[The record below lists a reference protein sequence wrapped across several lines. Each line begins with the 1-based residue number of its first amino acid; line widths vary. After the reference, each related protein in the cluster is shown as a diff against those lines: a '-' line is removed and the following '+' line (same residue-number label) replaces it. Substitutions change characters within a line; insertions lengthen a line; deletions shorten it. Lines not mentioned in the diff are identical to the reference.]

1 MRNLPNSDI
10 YSLFFN
16 IIYFDWSFFFITFA
30 STIWYEDNFDI
41 LLMRK
46 EKTLVQT
53 TKKYIKI
60 NLQTK
65 FSYLFM
71 KKEEQSF
78 GCGISMS
85 QKGHALSGWILRIVP
100 LFAML
105 FATVVAKAAGD
116 GVKFNPGV
124 RYSQWAINSRA
135 HDFYANSTAFGLAK
149 YKADGT
155 SVEIKRN
162 DTKEKLDYVPGLVAK
177 SMIEAADYYQN
188 FDWSKPWFAS
198 VKEYGDAYYNSVPN
212 GGGSLDDLNAV
223 KLYIGVYNN
232 KNASETD
239 KTHAKTAIGRAT
251 TGLIAHNNSYSIPSG
266 TLAGDKV
273 VGGWFH
279 KTAYN
284 NQMWLDGAYMGSA
297 LLAQIVNFNGAGSS
311 VFGSVDKDWAM
322 VFKQLDI
329 VWNMCWNPTDKLMY
343 HAFEANAGT
352 GTSKSHADT
361 WAGLNG
367 TTEPYTFHS
376 AAYWGRANAW
386 YIFALVDALEAMGK
400 AGRTSDANYTTL
412 RNHLQEL
419 AAGIVARQAS
429 NGGWYQLL
437 DKTDSFK
444 ATSYNGKS
452 ASATN
457 YIETSAT
464 AIFSAALFKA
474 VRLGLIDAKYKENA
488 KKAFE
493 CLVNNYT
500 YLKDGSLEIW
510 GSCRSAG
517 LGGGTGND
525 YAAGGKKYR
534 DGSNEYYLL
543 GYDVPMVKKIEE
555 LTEGKVLGGFIMA
568 ATEYERAYQ
577 NQDNASQILFSYDL
591 KPAYDL
597 TQSGATAPKVEVCG
611 TGAANAT
618 YQWYDATTKVA
629 VEGAT
634 KAQFTPQTTG
644 NYYCKA
650 TVDNTSIQTSTTNIK
665 VNSNSSADK
674 QKFTVTAT
682 AENGTVEIKDGAG
695 NVVTSGTQV
704 EEGTKLVFTANANTG
719 YVFDNWTAT
728 GGEASDNVYT
738 ISSIAADV
746 NVKANFKKENTGG
759 GDTMETTLFSMEIN
773 SSPASLTVA
782 QKTDN
787 KPTLEQLT
795 SDHAAITGGTVT
807 LVNNRSKDWTP
818 FSNASITVSD
828 ISKNYIRINL
838 GKPLDAG
845 DVINIKDNSKV
856 FKLSAEASSS
866 NSVSTAN
873 GSYTLDANSVLKGKN
888 EIFVFW
894 SDKSNPLSS
903 ITITRKTTTQT
914 TSPLVIAVE
923 DVEMNVTDEETRQP
937 EVRVYGTADKLLT
950 LGSDYTLSFSTD
962 NNNVTINENGVF
974 TAAGS
979 KSNYTEG
986 VTTVTVTATPSAA
999 LAEKYTE
1006 AKWTFKFTVRKGKMK
1021 PVFMPAFKGAT
1032 IKVKTGTKKTIEVPL
1047 NYGGENVSGYF
1058 DVKYSCSPS
1067 LKLTNSNNTMACTFS
1082 TVGTYTIT
1090 VSATPKIINQGT
1102 DDEFNYADEY
1112 DAPDNVTF
1120 TVDVSGSYTVP
1131 TVTLNPSA
1139 DKTIYVGEVV
1149 DAPAVSV
1156 TDAQGTAIDKSKYT
1170 MEWTSFA
1177 PDFCKVDA
1185 ATGKIEG
1192 VSAGDKVKIQLKVSG
1207 NGFEDVFAYLLVS
1220 VDDPAKY
1227 RVKAP
1232 GSGVTYSPMTPLF
1245 NQNKTLAVTLGGW
1258 SFTDRDTAPV
1268 SKEGLTY
1275 GDKNK
1280 WADDSSKA
1288 TWVIKGFDYYLPG
1301 LTCQNARQ
1309 EDGACPLPSETQW
1322 YDGKLQKVKGG
1333 TVDPMFYVPCSGA
1346 YLTVEPKTN
1355 GKVSVSVFQNGVFDK
1370 SGGVYA
1376 YRPQRRVFVLDE
1388 AGKVVA
1394 SEATISATGG
1404 KLTVADK
1411 NATDKLA
1418 NPYDITN
1425 YPCNIT
1431 GLATGPAT
1439 TGGGK
1444 DSNPSPKVEEVMKHF
1459 RGMTSFV
1466 MTEAGFQNNV
1476 YESNIDNKVTWGD
1489 NATPNNGA
1497 DDNVMGSHG
1506 WSVLVDAAVTYTFD
1520 VKAGKTYYIYNYG
1533 SKLGF
1538 YGFSFDEAKG
1548 QPVTNYEFNDG
1559 ETNIIVP
1566 TKAGELSTAKVNRA
1580 MKAGVWTTCVL
1591 PFSLNKQQVDAIFGK
1606 TYDRDTPDGTQ
1617 ILYFDRVEGTK
1628 AIFVRHAY
1636 NNIVAGK
1643 PFLIKPAQDVASIN
1657 TAEVEGYPYVT
1668 IENTQP
1674 AEWCKGNGYV
1684 WMSSYSNDLTVK
1696 EGDCFISNKD
1706 GSFKNFVGDPGTLKG
1721 FRGYL
1726 KNIGTNGVSEAKKLT
1741 VGIGSN
1747 VTTDETSAIDGILID
1762 GDMPADSVT
1771 AADGKVY
1778 NLNGQVVATSYRQFQ
1793 ALPGGVYVV
1802 NGKKVVK

>member
-1 MRNLPNSDI
+1 
-10 YSLFFN
+10 
-16 IIYFDWSFFFITFA
+16 
-30 STIWYEDNFDI
+30 
-41 LLMRK
+41 
-46 EKTLVQT
+46 
-53 TKKYIKI
+53 
-60 NLQTK
+60 
-65 FSYLFM
+65 M

-78 GCGISMS
+78 GCGISVS

-105 FATVVAKAAGD
+105 FATLAAKAAGDGD

-162 DTKEKLDYVPGLVAK
+162 DTKKKLDYVPGLVAK

-198 VKEYGDAYYNSVPN
+198 VKEYGDDYYNSVPN

-223 KLYIGVYNN
+223 KLYIGIYNY
-232 KNASETD
+232 KNASATD
-239 KTHAKTAIGRAT
+239 KTNAQTAIGRAT
-251 TGLIAHNNSYSIPSG
+251 EGLIAHNKNNSIQSG
-266 TLAGDKV
+266 TLAGDAV

-279 KTAYN
+279 KEAYN

-297 LLAQIVNFNGAGSS
+297 LLAQIVNFNGDGSN
-311 VFGSVDKDWAM
+311 VFGSADKDWEM
-322 VFKQLDI
+322 VVKQLNI
-329 VWNMCWNPTDKLMY
+329 VWNMCWNSTDKLMY

-367 TTEPYTFHS
+367 TTKPYTFHS

-412 RNHLQEL
+412 KNHLQDL
-419 AAGIVARQAS
+419 AAGIVARQTS
-429 NGGWYQLL
+429 DGGWYQLL
-437 DKTDSFK
+437 DKTDSFE

-474 VRLGLIDAKYKENA
+474 ARLGLIDATYKENA

-500 YLKDGSLEIW
+500 YMKDGSLEIW

-517 LGGGTGND
+517 LGGGTGTD
-525 YAAGGKKYR
+525 YAKGGKKYR

-543 GYDVPMVKKIEE
+543 GYDVPMVKKTDN

-591 KPAYDL
+591 KPSYDL
-597 TQSGATAPKVEVCG
+597 TQSGAAAPVVEVCG
-611 TGAANAT
+611 TDAAKAT

-634 KAQFTPQTTG
+634 KAQFTPQATG
-644 NYYCKA
+644 NYYCEA
-650 TVDNTSIQTSTTNIK
+650 TVGSTSIKTSATNIK
-665 VNSNSSADK
+665 VN
-674 QKFTVTAT
+674 
-682 AENGTVEIKDGAG
+682 
-695 NVVTSGTQV
+695 
-704 EEGTKLVFTANANTG
+704 
-719 YVFDNWTAT
+719 
-728 GGEASDNVYT
+728 
-738 ISSIAADV
+738 
-746 NVKANFKKENTGG
+746 NTGG
-759 GDTMETTLFSMEIN
+759 GETGGETTTETVFSYDV
-773 SSPASLTVA
+773 PASGELST
-782 QKTDN
+782 TDTN
-787 KPTLEQLT
+787 EGV
-795 SDHAAITGGTVT
+795 TGGKIMFASSKNEGDRYKIDNDAKYVKVT
-807 LVNNRSKDWTP
+807 LSGNSLK
-818 FSNASITVSD
+818 
-828 ISKNYIRINL
+828 
-838 GKPLDAG
+838 AG
-845 DVINIKDNSKV
+845 DVISVKA
-856 FKLSAEASSS
+856 SAS
-866 NSVSTAN
+866 NSGYGCFAALDTDKKTTLKLGN
-873 GSYTLDANSVLKGKN
+873 LTDKGPEDISYTVTERDILNGQSSFYLFRESGKS
-888 EIFVFW
+888 IYVH
-894 SDKSNPLSS
+894 S
-903 ITITRKTTTQT
+903 ITITRKTTTPT

-923 DVEMNVTDEETRQP
+923 DVEMNVTDEETLQP
-937 EVRVYGTADKLLT
+937 EVRVYGIGDKLLT
-950 LGSDYTLSFSTD
+950 LCTDYKLSFSTD
-962 NNNVTINENGVF
+962 NNNVTIKDGVF

-979 KSNYTEG
+979 QFNYTEG
-986 VTTVTVTATPSAA
+986 VTNVTVTATPSAA
-999 LAEKYTE
+999 LAGKYTK
-1006 AKWTFKFTVRKGKMK
+1006 AITTFTFTVRKGKMK

-1120 TVDVSGSYTVP
+1120 TVEVSGSYTVP
-1131 TVTLNPSA
+1131 TVILNPST
-1139 DKTIYVGEVV
+1139 DKTIYVGDVV

-1156 TDAQGTAIDKSKYT
+1156 TDASDTAIDNYT

-1177 PDFCKVDA
+1177 PDVCKVDA

-1192 VSAGDKVKIQLKVSG
+1192 VSAGDKVKIQLRVSG
-1207 NGFEDVFAYLLVS
+1207 DSFEDVFKYVLVS

-1232 GSGVTYSPMTPLF
+1232 KSGVTYSPMTPFF
-1245 NQNKTLAVTLGGW
+1245 NGDNTLAVTLGGW
-1258 SFTDRDTAPV
+1258 SFTDRPKAPV
-1268 SKEGLTY
+1268 SSEGLTY
-1275 GDKNK
+1275 GTNNK

-1404 KLTVADK
+1404 KLSVADK
-1411 NATDKLA
+1411 SATGDLKD
-1418 NPYDITN
+1418 PYKITN

-1431 GLATGPAT
+1431 GLASGPST

-1444 DSNPSPKVEEVMKHF
+1444 KNSNPSPTIEDVKNHF
-1459 RGMTSFV
+1459 RGMTSFE
-1466 MTEAGFQNNV
+1466 MTATGFQNNV
-1476 YESNIDNKVTWGD
+1476 YESNIDNKVTWGSY
-1489 NATPNNGA
+1489 ATPNNGA

-1548 QPVTNYEFNDG
+1548 QTVKNYEFDEAAANTI
-1559 ETNIIVP
+1559 EL
-1566 TKAGELSTAKVNRA
+1566 TKPGELATAKVNRK
-1580 MKAGVWTTCVL
+1580 MTAGVWTTCVL
-1591 PFSLNKQQVDAIFGK
+1591 PFSLNKQQVDAIFGN
-1606 TYDRDTPDGTQ
+1606 TYDRETPNGTQ
-1617 ILYFDRVEGTK
+1617 ILYFDRVKGTK

-1643 PFLIKPAQDVASIN
+1643 PFLIKPTKDVASIN
-1657 TAEVEGYPYVT
+1657 TADVEAYPYVT
-1668 IENTQP
+1668 IENTKP
-1674 AEWCKGNGYV
+1674 AEWCSGNGYV
-1684 WMSSYSNDLTVK
+1684 WMSSYSNDLTVQA
-1696 EGDCFISNKD
+1696 GDCFISNND
-1706 GSFKNFVGDPGTLKG
+1706 GSFKNFVGESGTLKG

-1726 KNIGTNGVSEAKKLT
+1726 KHIGTNGVSEPKKLT
-1741 VGIGSN
+1741 VGMGSN

>member
-1 MRNLPNSDI
+1 
-10 YSLFFN
+10 
-16 IIYFDWSFFFITFA
+16 
-30 STIWYEDNFDI
+30 
-41 LLMRK
+41 
-46 EKTLVQT
+46 
-53 TKKYIKI
+53 
-60 NLQTK
+60 
-65 FSYLFM
+65 M

-78 GCGISMS
+78 GCGISVS
-85 QKGHALSGWILRIVP
+85 QKGRALSGWILRIVP
-100 LFAML
+100 IFAML
-105 FATVVAKAAGD
+105 FATVVAKAAGDGD

-162 DTKEKLDYVPGLVAK
+162 DTKKKLDYVPGLVAK

-198 VKEYGDAYYNSVPN
+198 VKEYGDDYYNSVPN

-223 KLYIGVYNN
+223 KLYIGIYNY
-232 KNASETD
+232 KNASATD
-239 KTHAKTAIGRAT
+239 KTNAQTAIGRAT
-251 TGLIAHNNSYSIPSG
+251 EGLIAHNNSYSIQSG
-266 TLAGDKV
+266 TLAGDAV

-297 LLAQIVNFNGAGSS
+297 LLAQIVNFNGNGSN
-311 VFGSVDKDWAM
+311 VFGSANDDWNM
-322 VFKQLDI
+322 VFKQLNI
-329 VWNMCWNPTDKLMY
+329 VWNMCWNSTDKLMY

-367 TTEPYTFHS
+367 TTKPYTFHS

-386 YIFALVDALEAMGK
+386 FIFALVDALEAMGK

-412 RNHLQEL
+412 KNHLQDL
-419 AAGIVARQAS
+419 AAGIVARQAD

-437 DKTDSFK
+437 DKDNTFT
-444 ATSYNGKS
+444 ATSYNSNWSGKPS
-452 ASATN
+452 SATN

-474 VRLGLIDAKYKENA
+474 ARLGLIDAKYKENA

-517 LGGGTGND
+517 LGGGTD
-525 YAAGGKKYR
+525 KKYAAGGEKYR
-534 DGSNEYYLL
+534 DGSNDYYLL
-543 GYDVPMVKKIEE
+543 GYDVPMVKKTDN

-577 NQDNASQILFSYDL
+577 NQDGSAQILFSYDL

-644 NYYCKA
+644 NYYCEA
-650 TVDNTSIQTSTTNIK
+650 TVGSTSIKTSATNIK

-674 QKFTVTAT
+674 QKYTVTAT
-682 AENGTVEIKDGAG
+682 AVNGTVEIKDGAG

-738 ISSIAADV
+738 ISSIAADA
-746 NVKANFKKENTGG
+746 NVTANFIKENTGG
-759 GDTMETTLFSMEIN
+759 GDTMETTLFSMVTTTTN
-773 SSPASLTVA
+773 KVRVAS
-782 QKTDN
+782 KTIQTLDN
-787 KPTLEQLT
+787 Y
-795 SDHAAITGGTVT
+795 ANITGGSAVLYNGHATDEKEMISSTDGVNLNGSSKSYMKVT
-807 LVNNRSKDWTP
+807 LN
-818 FSNASITVSD
+818 
-828 ISKNYIRINL
+828 
-838 GKPLDAG
+838 KPLAKG
-845 DVINIKDNSKV
+845 DVIAAPGCGSSFYVTSADTKTTDAPKVNATGYTIPENSDLIGKTV
-856 FKLSAEASSS
+856 IYFWS
-866 NSVSTAN
+866 
-873 GSYTLDANSVLKGKN
+873 GKGK
-888 EIFVFW
+888 
-894 SDKSNPLSS
+894 S

-923 DVEMNVTDEETRQP
+923 DVEMNVTDEVTKQP
-937 EVRVYGTADKLLT
+937 EVKVYGTADKLLT

-986 VTTVTVTATPSAA
+986 VTNVTVTATPSAE
-999 LAEKYTE
+999 LAGQYTE
-1006 AKWTFKFTVRKGKMK
+1006 ATENFTFTVRKGK
-1021 PVFMPAFKGAT
+1021 
-1032 IKVKTGTKKTIEVPL
+1032 
-1047 NYGGENVSGYF
+1047 
-1058 DVKYSCSPS
+1058 
-1067 LKLTNSNNTMACTFS
+1067 
-1082 TVGTYTIT
+1082 
-1090 VSATPKIINQGT
+1090 
-1102 DDEFNYADEY
+1102 
-1112 DAPDNVTF
+1112 
-1120 TVDVSGSYTVP
+1120 
-1131 TVTLNPSA
+1131 
-1139 DKTIYVGEVV
+1139 
-1149 DAPAVSV
+1149 
-1156 TDAQGTAIDKSKYT
+1156 
-1170 MEWTSFA
+1170 
-1177 PDFCKVDA
+1177 
-1185 ATGKIEG
+1185 
-1192 VSAGDKVKIQLKVSG
+1192 
-1207 NGFEDVFAYLLVS
+1207 
-1220 VDDPAKY
+1220 DDPAKY

-1232 GSGVTYSPMTPLF
+1232 GSGVTYSPMTPFF
-1245 NQNKTLAVTLGGW
+1245 NGDKTLAVTLGGW
-1258 SFTDRDTAPV
+1258 SFTDRPKAPV
-1268 SKEGLTY
+1268 SSEGLTY

-1411 NATDKLA
+1411 KATDKLA

-1476 YESNIDNKVTWGD
+1476 YESNIDNKDTWGES
-1489 NATPNNGA
+1489 ATPNKGA

-1548 QPVTNYEFNDG
+1548 QTVKNYEFDEADANTI
-1559 ETNIIVP
+1559 EL
-1566 TKAGELSTAKVNRA
+1566 TKAGELAKAKVNRA

-1606 TYDRDTPDGTQ
+1606 TYDRENTNGTQ

-1643 PFLIKPAQDVASIN
+1643 PFLIKPTKDVASIN

-1684 WMSSYSNDLTVK
+1684 WMSSYSNDLTV
-1696 EGDCFISNKD
+1696 EAGDCFISNKD

-1741 VGIGSN
+1741 VGMGSN
-1747 VTTDETSAIDGILID
+1747 VTTEETSAIDGILID

>member
-1 MRNLPNSDI
+1 
-10 YSLFFN
+10 
-16 IIYFDWSFFFITFA
+16 
-30 STIWYEDNFDI
+30 
-41 LLMRK
+41 
-46 EKTLVQT
+46 
-53 TKKYIKI
+53 
-60 NLQTK
+60 
-65 FSYLFM
+65 M

-78 GCGISMS
+78 GCGISVS
-85 QKGHALSGWILRIVP
+85 QKGRALSGWILRIVP

-105 FATVVAKAAGD
+105 FATVVAKAAGDGD

-162 DTKEKLDYVPGLVAK
+162 DTKKKLDYVPGLVAK

-198 VKEYGDAYYNSVPN
+198 VKEYGDAYYSQVPN
-212 GGGSLDDLNAV
+212 TGGSLDDLNAV
-223 KLYIGVYNN
+223 KLYIEVYNN

-251 TGLIAHNNSYSIPSG
+251 EGLIAHNNSYSIQSG
-266 TLAGDKV
+266 TLAGDAV

-279 KTAYN
+279 KEAYN

-297 LLAQIVNFNGAGSS
+297 LLAQIVNFNGDGSN
-311 VFGSVDKDWAM
+311 VFGSADKDWEM
-322 VFKQLDI
+322 VVKQLNI
-329 VWNMCWNPTDKLMY
+329 VWNMCWNSKDKLMY

-352 GTSKSHADT
+352 KDSNSHADT
-361 WAGLNG
+361 WQGLNG
-367 TTEPYTFHS
+367 KTEPYTFHS

-444 ATSYNGKS
+444 ATSYNSNWSGKP

-517 LGGGTGND
+517 LGGGTD
-525 YAAGGKKYR
+525 KKYAAGGEKYR

-543 GYDVPMVKKIEE
+543 GYDVPMVKKTDN

-577 NQDNASQILFSYDL
+577 QNQDGSAQILFSYDL

-644 NYYCKA
+644 NYYCEA
-650 TVDNTSIQTSTTNIK
+650 TVGSTSIKTSATNIN

-682 AENGTVEIKDGAG
+682 AVNGTVEIKDGNG
-695 NVVTSGTQV
+695 NAVASGTQV
-704 EEGTKLVFTANANTG
+704 EEGTKLIFTAKANTG
-719 YVFDNWTAT
+719 YVFDSWTAT
-728 GGEASDNVYT
+728 GGAADGNVYT
-738 ISSIAADV
+738 ISSLNADA
-746 NVKANFKKENTGG
+746 NVTANFKEKNNGGGETGG
-759 GDTMETTLFSMEIN
+759 ETTTELVFSM
-773 SSPASLTVA
+773 TV
-782 QKTDN
+782 N
-787 KPTLEQLT
+787 
-795 SDHAAITGGTVT
+795 
-807 LVNNRSKDWTP
+807 
-818 FSNASITVSD
+818 SNASLSIPKNTTQQLTDGVIIDGGKVELVNDRSSAWNVFTDGKLCPENKSNQYIKIT
-828 ISKNYIRINL
+828 
-838 GKPLDAG
+838 LDESLKDG
-845 DVINIKDNSKV
+845 DVVKIENNSKE
-856 FKLSAEASSS
+856 FYLSAEAPSS
-866 NSVSTAN
+866 NSVSTSN

-903 ITITRKTTTQT
+903 ITITRKTTTPT

-923 DVEMNVTDEETRQP
+923 DVEMNVTDEVTKQP
-937 EVRVYGTADKLLT
+937 EVKVYGTAEKLLI

-979 KSNYTEG
+979 QFNYTEG
-986 VTTVTVTATPSAA
+986 VTNVTVTATPSAE
-999 LAEKYTE
+999 LAGQYTE
-1006 AKWTFKFTVRKGKMK
+1006 ATENFTFTVRKGK
-1021 PVFMPAFKGAT
+1021 
-1032 IKVKTGTKKTIEVPL
+1032 
-1047 NYGGENVSGYF
+1047 
-1058 DVKYSCSPS
+1058 
-1067 LKLTNSNNTMACTFS
+1067 
-1082 TVGTYTIT
+1082 
-1090 VSATPKIINQGT
+1090 
-1102 DDEFNYADEY
+1102 
-1112 DAPDNVTF
+1112 
-1120 TVDVSGSYTVP
+1120 
-1131 TVTLNPSA
+1131 
-1139 DKTIYVGEVV
+1139 
-1149 DAPAVSV
+1149 
-1156 TDAQGTAIDKSKYT
+1156 
-1170 MEWTSFA
+1170 
-1177 PDFCKVDA
+1177 
-1185 ATGKIEG
+1185 
-1192 VSAGDKVKIQLKVSG
+1192 
-1207 NGFEDVFAYLLVS
+1207 
-1220 VDDPAKY
+1220 DDPAKY

-1258 SFTDRDTAPV
+1258 IFTDRDTAPV

-1404 KLTVADK
+1404 KLSVADK
-1411 NATDKLA
+1411 SATGDLKD
-1418 NPYDITN
+1418 PYKITN

-1431 GLATGPAT
+1431 GLASGPST

-1548 QPVTNYEFNDG
+1548 QTVKNYEFNDDA
-1559 ETNIIVP
+1559 TNTIEL
-1566 TKAGELSTAKVNRA
+1566 TKAGELSIAKVNRA

-1606 TYDRDTPDGTQ
+1606 TYDRYTPNGTQ

-1643 PFLIKPAQDVASIN
+1643 PFLIKPTKDVASIN
-1657 TAEVEGYPYVT
+1657 TADVEAYPYVT
-1668 IENTQP
+1668 IENTKP

-1741 VGIGSN
+1741 VGMGSN

-1802 NGKKVVK
+1802 DGKKVVK

>member
-1 MRNLPNSDI
+1 
-10 YSLFFN
+10 
-16 IIYFDWSFFFITFA
+16 
-30 STIWYEDNFDI
+30 
-41 LLMRK
+41 
-46 EKTLVQT
+46 
-53 TKKYIKI
+53 
-60 NLQTK
+60 
-65 FSYLFM
+65 M

-78 GCGISMS
+78 CCGISVS
-85 QKGHALSGWILRIVP
+85 QKGHALSGWILRFVP

-105 FATVVAKAAGD
+105 FATLAAKAASDGD
-116 GVKFNPGV
+116 GVKFNKDV

-135 HDFYANSTAFGLAK
+135 HDFKANTKDSGLAK
-149 YKADGT
+149 YKVDGT
-155 SVEIKRN
+155 SVVKVKDRVKPT
-162 DTKEKLDYVPGLVAK
+162 DSKKDKLDYVPGLVAK

-198 VKEYGDAYYNSVPN
+198 VKDYGDDFYNSVPN

-239 KTHAKTAIGRAT
+239 RANAKKAIGRAT
-251 TGLIAHNNSYSIPSG
+251 TGLIAHNNSNSIQSG
-266 TLAGDKV
+266 TLAGDAV
-273 VGGWFH
+273 LGGWFH
-279 KTAYN
+279 KAAYN

-297 LLAQIVNFNGAGSS
+297 LLAQIVNFNGADSN
-311 VFGSVDKDWAM
+311 VFGSANDDWNM

-329 VWNMCWNPTDKLMY
+329 VWKMCWNSTDKLMY

-361 WAGLNG
+361 WKGLNG
-367 TTEPYTFHS
+367 TKKPYTFHS

-412 RNHLQEL
+412 KNHLQEL

-474 VRLGLIDAKYKENA
+474 VRLELIDAKYKENA

-517 LGGGTGND
+517 LGGEKNC
-525 YAAGGKKYR
+525 AAGEDRFR

-543 GYDVPMVKKIEE
+543 GYDVPMVKKSEG

-568 ATEYERAYQ
+568 ATEYEHAYQ
-577 NQDNASQILFSYDL
+577 NQDGSAQILFSYDL
-591 KPAYDL
+591 KPSYDL
-597 TQSGATAPKVEVCG
+597 TQSGAAAPVVEVCG
-611 TGAANAT
+611 TDAANAT
-618 YQWYDATTKVA
+618 YQWYDATTNTA
-629 VEGAT
+629 VKGAT
-634 KAQFTPQTTG
+634 EASFTPSETG
-644 NYYCKA
+644 KYYCKA
-650 TVDNTSIQTSTTNIK
+650 TVGNTNIQTSTTTIT
-665 VNSNSSADK
+665 VNSGSSADK

-682 AENGTVEIKDGAG
+682 AVNGTVEIKDGNDNA
-695 NVVTSGTQV
+695 VTSGTQV
-704 EEGTKLVFTANANTG
+704 EEGTKLIFTAKANAG
-719 YVFDNWTAT
+719 YVFGSWDAT
-728 GGEASDNVYT
+728 GGAADGNVYT
-738 ISSIAADV
+738 INSLAADA
-746 NVKANFKKENTGG
+746 NVTANFKEENTGG
-759 GDTMETTLFSMEIN
+759 GETGGETTTKTVFSYDV
-773 SSPASLTVA
+773 PASGDLST
-782 QKTDN
+782 TDTN
-787 KPTLEQLT
+787 EGV
-795 SDHAAITGGTVT
+795 TGGKIMFASNKNAESKYKIDNDAKYVKVT
-807 LVNNRSKDWTP
+807 LSGNSLK
-818 FSNASITVSD
+818 
-828 ISKNYIRINL
+828 
-838 GKPLDAG
+838 AG
-845 DVINIKDNSKV
+845 DVISVKA
-856 FKLSAEASSS
+856 SAS
-866 NSVSTAN
+866 NSGYGCFAALDTDKKTTLKLGN
-873 GSYTLDANSVLKGKN
+873 LTDKGPEDISYTVTKTDILNGQSSFYLFRETGKS
-888 EIFVFW
+888 IYVH
-894 SDKSNPLSS
+894 S

-923 DVEMNVTDEETRQP
+923 DVEMNVTDEVTKQP
-937 EVRVYGTADKLLT
+937 EVKVFGTADKLLT
-950 LGSDYTLSFSTD
+950 PGTDYTLSFSTD
-962 NNNVTINENGVF
+962 NNNVTINDKGVF

-979 KSNYTEG
+979 QFNYTEG

-999 LAEKYTE
+999 LAGKYTE
-1006 AKWTFKFTVRKGKMK
+1006 AKQTFTFTVRKGKMK
-1021 PVFMPAFKGAT
+1021 PVFMSAFNGAT
-1032 IKVKTGTKKTIEVPL
+1032 IKVAKGTKKTIEVPL
-1047 NYGGENVSGYF
+1047 NYGGEDVSGYF
-1058 DVKYSCSPS
+1058 NVKYSCDALS
-1067 LKLTNSNNTMACTFS
+1067 KLTSSNNTMTYTFS
-1082 TVGTYTIT
+1082 TTGKYQIK
-1090 VSATPKIINQGT
+1090 VSATPKIINQGK
-1102 DDEFNYADEY
+1102 DDEFDYADEY
-1112 DAPDNVTF
+1112 DTPVNVTF
-1120 TVDVSGSYTVP
+1120 TVDVSGTYTVP
-1131 TVTLNPSA
+1131 TVKLDPSTS
-1139 DKTIYVGEVV
+1139 KTIYVGEVV

-1156 TDAQGTAIDKSKYT
+1156 TDASETAIDKGKYT

-1177 PDFCKVDA
+1177 PDVCKVDA

-1192 VSAGDKVKIQLKVSG
+1192 VSAGDNVKIQLKVSG
-1207 NGFEDVFAYLLVS
+1207 NEFEDVFAYLLVT

-1232 GSGVTYSPMTPLF
+1232 GSGEPYSPMTPLF

-1258 SFTDRDTAPV
+1258 IFTDRKPAPV

-1275 GDKNK
+1275 GTNNK
-1280 WADDSSKA
+1280 WAGDSSKA

-1322 YDGKLQKVKGG
+1322 YNGKLQPVPGS

-1370 SGGVYA
+1370 SDDVYA

-1411 NATDKLA
+1411 NATGDLKD
-1418 NPYDITN
+1418 PYKITN

-1444 DSNPSPKVEEVMKHF
+1444 NSNPSPTVEDVKKHF
-1459 RGMTSFV
+1459 RGMTSFD
-1466 MTEAGFQNNV
+1466 MSATGFQNNV
-1476 YESNIDNKVTWGD
+1476 YESNIDNKTTWGK

-1559 ETNIIVP
+1559 ETNTIVP
-1566 TKAGELSTAKVNRA
+1566 TKAGELTTAKVNRA
-1580 MKAGVWTTCVL
+1580 MTHGVWTTCVL

-1606 TYDRDTPDGTQ
+1606 TYDRDNTNGTQ

-1643 PFLIKPAQDVASIN
+1643 PFLIKPAKDVASIN
-1657 TAEVEGYPYVT
+1657 TAEVTAYPYVT
-1668 IENTQP
+1668 IENAKP

-1684 WMSSYSNDLTVK
+1684 WMSSYSNDLEVK
-1696 EGDCFISNKD
+1696 AGDCFISNND
-1706 GSFKNFVGDPGTLKG
+1706 GSFKNFVGESGTLKG

-1726 KNIGTNGVSEAKKLT
+1726 KHIGTNGVSEAKKLT
-1741 VGIGSN
+1741 VAMGSN

-1771 AADGKVY
+1771 AANGKVY

>member
-1 MRNLPNSDI
+1 
-10 YSLFFN
+10 
-16 IIYFDWSFFFITFA
+16 
-30 STIWYEDNFDI
+30 
-41 LLMRK
+41 
-46 EKTLVQT
+46 
-53 TKKYIKI
+53 
-60 NLQTK
+60 
-65 FSYLFM
+65 
-71 KKEEQSF
+71 
-78 GCGISMS
+78 
-85 QKGHALSGWILRIVP
+85 
-100 LFAML
+100 
-105 FATVVAKAAGD
+105 
-116 GVKFNPGV
+116 
-124 RYSQWAINSRA
+124 
-135 HDFYANSTAFGLAK
+135 
-149 YKADGT
+149 
-155 SVEIKRN
+155 
-162 DTKEKLDYVPGLVAK
+162 
-177 SMIEAADYYQN
+177 
-188 FDWSKPWFAS
+188 
-198 VKEYGDAYYNSVPN
+198 
-212 GGGSLDDLNAV
+212 
-223 KLYIGVYNN
+223 
-232 KNASETD
+232 
-239 KTHAKTAIGRAT
+239 
-251 TGLIAHNNSYSIPSG
+251 
-266 TLAGDKV
+266 
-273 VGGWFH
+273 
-279 KTAYN
+279 
-284 NQMWLDGAYMGSA
+284 MWLDGAYMGSA
-297 LLAQIVNFNGAGSS
+297 LLAQIVNFNGDGSN
-311 VFGSVDKDWAM
+311 VFGSANDDWNM
-322 VFKQLDI
+322 VFKQLNI
-329 VWNMCWNPTDKLMY
+329 VWNMCWNSKDKLMY

-352 GTSKSHADT
+352 GTGTSESLSHADT
-361 WAGLNG
+361 WKGLNG

-400 AGRTSDANYTTL
+400 AGRTTGTNYSTL
-412 RNHLQEL
+412 KSHLQDL

-437 DKTDSFK
+437 DKDNSFTASSYDSNW
-444 ATSYNGKS
+444 SGKPS
-452 ASATN
+452 SATN

-474 VRLGLIDAKYKENA
+474 ARLGLIDAKYKENA

-517 LGGGTGND
+517 LGGGTGTD
-525 YAAGGKKYR
+525 YAKGGKKYR

-543 GYDVPMVKKIEE
+543 GYDVPMVKKTDN

-577 NQDNASQILFSYDL
+577 NQDGSAQILFSYDL
-591 KPAYDL
+591 QPSYDL
-597 TQSGATAPKVEVCG
+597 TQSDATAPKVEVCG

-618 YQWYDATTKVA
+618 YQWYDANTDAA
-629 VEGAT
+629 VKGAT
-634 KAQFTPQTTG
+634 EAQFIPQTTG
-644 NYYCKA
+644 NYYCEA
-650 TVDNTSIQTSTTNIK
+650 TVGSTSIKTSATNIN

-704 EEGTKLVFTANANTG
+704 EEGTKLIFTAKANTG
-719 YVFDNWTAT
+719 YVFDSWTAT
-728 GGEASDNVYT
+728 GGEASGNVYT
-738 ISSIAADV
+738 ISSLAADA
-746 NVKANFKKENTGG
+746 NVTANFTKENTGG
-759 GDTMETTLFSMEIN
+759 GETVETTLFSMVTT
-773 SSPASLTVA
+773 A
-782 QKTDN
+782 
-787 KPTLEQLT
+787 T
-795 SDHAAITGGTVT
+795 SDVNVVSGYTQTLGGDKATITGGSAVLYNGKDKDAVMITKTEGVKLNGSQNSYMKVT
-807 LVNNRSKDWTP
+807 LN
-818 FSNASITVSD
+818 
-828 ISKNYIRINL
+828 
-838 GKPLDAG
+838 KPLAKG
-845 DVINIKDNSKV
+845 DVIAAPGCGSSFYVTSADTKATDVVVNATGYTIPENSDLIGKTV
-856 FKLSAEASSS
+856 IYFW
-866 NSVSTAN
+866 T
-873 GSYTLDANSVLKGKN
+873 GKGK
-888 EIFVFW
+888 
-894 SDKSNPLSS
+894 S
-903 ITITRKTTTQT
+903 ITITRKTTTPTT
-914 TSPLVIAVE
+914 TSLVIAVK

-937 EVRVYGTADKLLT
+937 EVRVYGIGEKQLT
-950 LGSDYTLSFSTD
+950 LGTDYTLSFSTD
-962 NNNVTINENGVF
+962 NDNVTINESGVF

-986 VTTVTVTATPSAA
+986 VTNVTVTATPSAE
-999 LAEKYTE
+999 LAGQYTKATE
-1006 AKWTFKFTVRKGKMK
+1006 NFTFTVRKDKMK
-1021 PVFMPAFKGAT
+1021 PVFMPAYNGAT
-1032 IKVKTGTKKTIEVPL
+1032 IKVAKGTKKTIEVPL
-1047 NYGGENVSGYF
+1047 NYGGEDVSGYF
-1058 DVKYSCSPS
+1058 NVGYTCSALP
-1067 LKLTNSNNTMACTFS
+1067 KLSGSNNKM
-1082 TVGTYTIT
+1082 TYTFGAEGKYQIT

-1102 DDEFNYADEY
+1102 DTEFDYSQEY
-1112 DAPDNVTF
+1112 DAPDAVTF
-1120 TVDVSGSYTVP
+1120 TVDVKASYAVP
-1131 TVTLNPSA
+1131 VVTLNPSA
-1139 DKTIYVGEVV
+1139 AKTIYVGEVV

-1156 TDAQGTAIDKSKYT
+1156 TESGTAIDNSKYT

-1177 PDFCKVDA
+1177 PDVCKVDA
-1185 ATGKIEG
+1185 TTGKIEG
-1192 VSAGDKVKIQLKVSG
+1192 VSAGDNVKIQVAVSG
-1207 NGFEDVFAYLLVS
+1207 DGFEDVFSYILVS

-1227 RVKAP
+1227 RVKAT
-1232 GSGVTYSPMTPLF
+1232 GSGEKYSPMTPLF

-1258 SFTDRDTAPV
+1258 SFTDRQTAPV

-1275 GDKNK
+1275 GENNK
-1280 WADDSSKA
+1280 WAGDSSPA
-1288 TWVIKGFDYYLPG
+1288 TWLIKGFDYYLSG
-1301 LTCQNARQ
+1301 ITCQNARQ

-1404 KLTVADK
+1404 KLSVADK
-1411 NATDKLA
+1411 SATGDLKD
-1418 NPYDITN
+1418 PYKITN
-1425 YPCNIT
+1425 YPCNII

-1476 YESNIDNKVTWGD
+1476 YESNIDNKATWGE

-1548 QPVTNYEFNDG
+1548 QTVTNYEFNDDA
-1559 ETNIIVP
+1559 TNTIEL
-1566 TKAGELSTAKVNRA
+1566 TKAGELAKAKVNRA
-1580 MKAGVWTTCVL
+1580 MTAGVWTTCVL
-1591 PFSLNKQQVDAIFGK
+1591 PFSLNKQQVDVIFGK
-1606 TYDRDTPDGTQ
+1606 TYDRYTPNGTQ

-1643 PFLIKPAQDVASIN
+1643 PFLIKPTKNVASIN
-1657 TAEVEGYPYVT
+1657 TADVEAYPYVT
-1668 IENTQP
+1668 IENTKP

-1684 WMSSYSNDLTVK
+1684 WMASYSNDLTVK

-1741 VGIGSN
+1741 VGMGSN

>member
-1 MRNLPNSDI
+1 
-10 YSLFFN
+10 
-16 IIYFDWSFFFITFA
+16 
-30 STIWYEDNFDI
+30 
-41 LLMRK
+41 
-46 EKTLVQT
+46 
-53 TKKYIKI
+53 
-60 NLQTK
+60 
-65 FSYLFM
+65 M

-78 GCGISMS
+78 GCGISVS

-105 FATVVAKAAGD
+105 FATVAAKAAGDGD

-124 RYSQWAINSRA
+124 RYSQWAINSRL

-162 DTKEKLDYVPGLVAK
+162 DTKKKLDYVPGLVAK
-177 SMIEAADYYQN
+177 SMIEAADYYQD

-223 KLYIGVYNN
+223 KLYIGIYNY
-232 KNASETD
+232 KNASATD
-239 KTHAKTAIGRAT
+239 KENAQTAIGRAT
-251 TGLIAHNNSYSIPSG
+251 TGLIAHNKNNSIPSG
-266 TLAGDKV
+266 TLASDAV

-297 LLAQIVNFNGAGSS
+297 LLAQIVNFNGAGSN
-311 VFGSVDKDWAM
+311 VFGSADKDWEM
-322 VFKQLDI
+322 VVKQLNI
-329 VWNMCWNPTDKLMY
+329 VWNMCWNSTDKLMY

-367 TTEPYTFHS
+367 TTKPYTFHS

-412 RNHLQEL
+412 RNHLQDL
-419 AAGIVARQAS
+419 AAGIVARQAD

-437 DKTDSFK
+437 DKDNTFT
-444 ATSYNGKS
+444 ATSYNSSWSGKPKS
-452 ASATN
+452 TTN

-474 VRLGLIDAKYKENA
+474 ARLGLIDAKYKENA
-488 KKAFE
+488 RKAFE

-517 LGGGTGND
+517 LGGGTGTD
-525 YAAGGKKYR
+525 YAKGGKKYR

-543 GYDVPMVKKIEE
+543 GYDVPMVKKTEE

-618 YQWYDATTKVA
+618 YQWYDATTGNA
-629 VEGAT
+629 VDGAGT
-634 KAQFTPQTTG
+634 KEAQFTPQTTG
-644 NYYCKA
+644 DYYCVA
-650 TVDNTSIQTSTTNIK
+650 TVGSTSIQTSTTNIK
-665 VNSNSSADK
+665 VN
-674 QKFTVTAT
+674 
-682 AENGTVEIKDGAG
+682 
-695 NVVTSGTQV
+695 
-704 EEGTKLVFTANANTG
+704 
-719 YVFDNWTAT
+719 
-728 GGEASDNVYT
+728 
-738 ISSIAADV
+738 
-746 NVKANFKKENTGG
+746 NTGG
-759 GDTMETTLFSMEIN
+759 GETGGETTTETVFSYDV
-773 SSPASLTVA
+773 PASGELST
-782 QKTDN
+782 TDTN
-787 KPTLEQLT
+787 EGV
-795 SDHAAITGGTVT
+795 TGGKIMFASSKNEGDRYKIDNDAKYVKVT
-807 LVNNRSKDWTP
+807 LSGNSLK
-818 FSNASITVSD
+818 
-828 ISKNYIRINL
+828 
-838 GKPLDAG
+838 AG
-845 DVINIKDNSKV
+845 DVISVKA
-856 FKLSAEASSS
+856 SAS
-866 NSVSTAN
+866 NSGYGCFAALDTDKKTTLKLGN
-873 GSYTLDANSVLKGKN
+873 LTDKGPEDISYTVTERDILNGQSSFYLFRESGKS
-888 EIFVFW
+888 IYVH
-894 SDKSNPLSS
+894 S
-903 ITITRKTTTQT
+903 ITITRKTTTPT

-923 DVEMNVTDEETRQP
+923 NVEMNVTDEETRQP
-937 EVRVYGTADKLLT
+937 EVRVYGIGDKRLT
-950 LGSDYTLSFSTD
+950 LGTDYKLSFSTD
-962 NNNVTINENGVF
+962 NDNVTINDKGVF

-979 KSNYTEG
+979 QFNYTEG
-986 VTTVTVTATPSAA
+986 VTHVTVTATPSEK
-999 LAEKYTE
+999 LAGQYTKATE
-1006 AKWTFKFTVRKGKMK
+1006 DFTFTVRKGKMK
-1021 PVFMPAFKGAT
+1021 PEFMSAFNATT
-1032 IKVKTGTKKTIEVPL
+1032 IKVAKGTKKTIEVPL
-1047 NYGGENVSGYF
+1047 NYGGEDVSGYF
-1058 DVKYSCSPS
+1058 NVGYTCSALP
-1067 LKLTNSNNTMACTFS
+1067 KLSGSNNKM
-1082 TVGTYTIT
+1082 TYTFGAEGKYQIT

-1102 DDEFNYADEY
+1102 DTEFDYSQEY
-1112 DAPDNVTF
+1112 DAPDAVTF
-1120 TVDVSGSYTVP
+1120 TVDVKASYAVP
-1131 TVTLNPSA
+1131 VVTLNPSA
-1139 DKTIYVGEVV
+1139 AKTIYVGEVV

-1156 TDAQGTAIDKSKYT
+1156 TESGTAIDNSKYT

-1177 PDFCKVDA
+1177 PDVCKVDA
-1185 ATGKIEG
+1185 TTGKIEG
-1192 VSAGDKVKIQLKVSG
+1192 VSAGDNVKIQVAVSG
-1207 NGFEDVFAYLLVS
+1207 DGFEDVFSYILVS

-1227 RVKAP
+1227 RVKAT
-1232 GSGVTYSPMTPLF
+1232 GSGEKYSPMTPLF

-1258 SFTDRDTAPV
+1258 SFTDRQTAPV

-1275 GDKNK
+1275 GENNK
-1280 WADDSSKA
+1280 WAGDSSPA
-1288 TWVIKGFDYYLPG
+1288 TWLIKGFDYYLSG
-1301 LTCQNARQ
+1301 ITCQNARQ

-1411 NATDKLA
+1411 NATTDDLKD
-1418 NPYDITN
+1418 PYKITN
-1425 YPCNIT
+1425 YPCNIA
-1431 GLATGPAT
+1431 GLASGPST

-1444 DSNPSPKVEEVMKHF
+1444 KNSNPSPTIEDVKNHF
-1459 RGMTSFV
+1459 RGMTSFE
-1466 MTEAGFQNNV
+1466 MTATGFQNNV
-1476 YESNIDNKVTWGD
+1476 YESNIDNKVTWGSY
-1489 NATPNNGA
+1489 ATPNNGA
-1497 DDNVMGSHG
+1497 DDNVKGSHG

-1548 QPVTNYEFNDG
+1548 QTVKNYEFDEAAANTI
-1559 ETNIIVP
+1559 EL
-1566 TKAGELSTAKVNRA
+1566 TKAGELTTAKVNRA
-1580 MKAGVWTTCVL
+1580 MAAGVWTTCVL

-1606 TYDRDTPDGTQ
+1606 TYDRDTPNGTQ

-1657 TAEVEGYPYVT
+1657 TAEVECYPYVT

-1684 WMSSYSNDLTVK
+1684 WMSSYSNGLTVK

-1706 GSFKNFVGDPGTLKG
+1706 GSFKNFVGAPGTLKG

-1741 VGIGSN
+1741 VGMGSN

>member
-1 MRNLPNSDI
+1 
-10 YSLFFN
+10 
-16 IIYFDWSFFFITFA
+16 
-30 STIWYEDNFDI
+30 
-41 LLMRK
+41 
-46 EKTLVQT
+46 
-53 TKKYIKI
+53 
-60 NLQTK
+60 
-65 FSYLFM
+65 M

-78 GCGISMS
+78 GCGISVS

-105 FATVVAKAAGD
+105 FATVAAKAAGDGD

-124 RYSQWAINSRA
+124 RYSQWAINSRL
-135 HDFYANSTAFGLAK
+135 HDFYGNTKLFGFDV
-149 YKADGT
+149 Y
-155 SVEIKRN
+155 
-162 DTKEKLDYVPGLVAK
+162 DTNNTKKSEVQWKNGSKNINKSFDYVAGLVAK
-177 SMIEAADYYQN
+177 ATLEAADYYAG
-188 FDWSKPWFAS
+188 FDWSKPWFYSAQAFANEVTYS
-198 VKEYGDAYYNSVPN
+198 NGTNPTLDAM
-212 GGGSLDDLNAV
+212 NAV
-223 KLYIGVYNN
+223 KMYFPILSSSLKSDNVVTKANTALANLANDMKNYNTNYSIGGSKSTLNEG
-232 KNASETD
+232 NASD
-239 KTHAKTAIGRAT
+239 AQKQMF
-251 TGLIAHNNSYSIPSG
+251 
-266 TLAGDKV
+266 
-273 VGGWFH
+273 GGWFH
-279 KTAYN
+279 KSSDYVD
-284 NQMWLDGAYMGSA
+284 QMWLDGAYMGSA
-297 LLAQIVNFNGAGSS
+297 TLAQLTGYLGDSKNIYGS
-311 VFGSVDKDWAM
+311 KEADWNM
-322 VFKQLDI
+322 VAKQLNI
-329 VWNMCWNPTDKLMY
+329 VWNQCWDSNKQLMY
-343 HAFEANAGT
+343 HAFSAT
-352 GTSKSHADT
+352 GAAKASTKTNDT
-361 WAGLNG
+361 WAGISNSADA
-367 TTEPYTFHS
+367 PVYHS
-376 AAYWGRANAW
+376 AAFWGRANSW
-386 YIFALVDALEAMGK
+386 YFFALVDALEAMK
-400 AGRTSDANYTTL
+400 NDNQENTDNYKTL
-412 RNHLQEL
+412 KNHLDFF
-419 AAGIVARQAS
+419 AAGIVKWQDKTT
-429 NGGWYQLL
+429 GGWYQVM
-437 DKTDSFK
+437 DENCNYK
-444 ATSYNGKS
+444 ASNYNSSYSWDTSYN
-452 ASATN
+452 N

-474 VRLGLIDAKYKENA
+474 VRLGLLGDTYKEAA

-493 CLVNNYT
+493 GIVNNFVAP
-500 YLKDGSLEIW
+500 KADGTINIW
-510 GSCRSAG
+510 SSSRSAG
-517 LGGGTGND
+517 LGGKN
-525 YAAGGKKYR
+525 YR
-534 DGSNEYYLL
+534 DGSKDYYIL
-543 GYDVPMVKKIEE
+543 GTDTKIVTKEDN

-644 NYYCKA
+644 NYYCEA
-650 TVDNTSIQTSTTNIK
+650 TVGSTSIKTSATNIK

-682 AENGTVEIKDGAG
+682 AVNGTVEIKDGAD

-704 EEGTKLVFTANANTG
+704 EEGTKLIFTAKANTG
-719 YVFDNWTAT
+719 YAFDSWTAT

-759 GDTMETTLFSMEIN
+759 GDTGGETTTETVFSMVTTAESDVSVASGDTKTLDGNADKTGGSAELYNGKSSATVMISKTEGVKLNGSRN
-773 SSPASLTVA
+773 SYMKVTL
-782 QKTDN
+782 N
-787 KPTLEQLT
+787 KPL
-795 SDHAAITGGTVT
+795 A
-807 LVNNRSKDWTP
+807 K
-818 FSNASITVSD
+818 
-828 ISKNYIRINL
+828 
-838 GKPLDAG
+838 G
-845 DVINIKDNSKV
+845 DVIAAPDCGSSFYVTSADTKTTDAPEVNATGYTIPENSDLIGKTV
-856 FKLSAEASSS
+856 IYFWS
-866 NSVSTAN
+866 
-873 GSYTLDANSVLKGKN
+873 GKGK
-888 EIFVFW
+888 
-894 SDKSNPLSS
+894 S

-923 DVEMNVTDEETRQP
+923 NVEMNVTDEETLQP
-937 EVRVYGTADKLLT
+937 EVRVYGIGDKLLT
-950 LGSDYTLSFSTD
+950 LGTDYKLSFSTD
-962 NNNVTINENGVF
+962 NDNVTINDKGVF

-979 KSNYTEG
+979 QFNYTEG
-986 VTTVTVTATPSAA
+986 VTHVTVTATPSEK
-999 LAEKYTE
+999 LAGQYTKATE
-1006 AKWTFKFTVRKGKMK
+1006 DFTFTVRKGKMK
-1021 PVFMPAFKGAT
+1021 PEFMSAFNATT
-1032 IKVKTGTKKTIEVPL
+1032 IKVAKGTKKTIEVPL
-1047 NYGGENVSGYF
+1047 NYGGEDVSGYF
-1058 DVKYSCSPS
+1058 NVGYTCSALP
-1067 LKLTNSNNTMACTFS
+1067 KLSGSNNKM
-1082 TVGTYTIT
+1082 TYTFGAEGKYQIT

-1102 DDEFNYADEY
+1102 DTEFDYSQEY
-1112 DAPDNVTF
+1112 DAPDAVTF
-1120 TVDVSGSYTVP
+1120 TVDVKASYAVP
-1131 TVTLNPSA
+1131 VVTLNPSA
-1139 DKTIYVGEVV
+1139 AKTIYVGEVV

-1156 TDAQGTAIDKSKYT
+1156 TESGTAIDNSKYT

-1177 PDFCKVDA
+1177 PDVCKVDA
-1185 ATGKIEG
+1185 TTGKIEG

-1207 NGFEDVFAYLLVS
+1207 DGFEDVFVYLLVS

-1232 GSGVTYSPMTPLF
+1232 KSGETYTPMTPFF
-1245 NQNKTLAVTLGGW
+1245 NGDKTLAVTLGGW
-1258 SFTDRDTAPV
+1258 SFTDRPKAPV
-1268 SKEGLTY
+1268 SSEGLTY
-1275 GDKNK
+1275 GTNNK

-1404 KLTVADK
+1404 KLSVANK
-1411 NATDKLA
+1411 NATGDLK
-1418 NPYDITN
+1418 NPYKITN

-1431 GLATGPAT
+1431 GLASGTET
-1439 TGGGK
+1439 DGGK
-1444 DSNPSPKVEEVMKHF
+1444 SGATKYPSPTENDVKNHF
-1459 RGMTSFV
+1459 RGMTFFEMSA
-1466 MTEAGFQNNV
+1466 TGFQNNV
-1476 YESNIDNKVTWGD
+1476 YESNIDNTTTWGD

-1497 DDNVMGSHG
+1497 DDNVKGSHG

-1548 QPVTNYEFNDG
+1548 QTVKNYDFDEAAANTI
-1559 ETNIIVP
+1559 EL
-1566 TKAGELSTAKVNRA
+1566 TKAGELATAKVNRA
-1580 MKAGVWTTCVL
+1580 MAAGVWTTCVL

-1606 TYDRDTPDGTQ
+1606 TYDRDTPNGTQ

-1643 PFLIKPAQDVASIN
+1643 PFLIKPTKEVASIN
-1657 TAEVEGYPYVT
+1657 TAEVKGYPYVT
-1668 IENTQP
+1668 IENAAP

-1741 VGIGSN
+1741 VGMGSN

-1802 NGKKVVK
+1802 SGKKVVK

>member
-1 MRNLPNSDI
+1 
-10 YSLFFN
+10 
-16 IIYFDWSFFFITFA
+16 
-30 STIWYEDNFDI
+30 
-41 LLMRK
+41 
-46 EKTLVQT
+46 
-53 TKKYIKI
+53 
-60 NLQTK
+60 
-65 FSYLFM
+65 M

-105 FATVVAKAAGD
+105 FATVAAKAAGDGD

-162 DTKEKLDYVPGLVAK
+162 GTKKKLDYVPGLVAK

-198 VKEYGDAYYNSVPN
+198 VKEYGDDYYNSVPN

-223 KLYIGVYNN
+223 KLYIGIYNN

-239 KTHAKTAIGRAT
+239 KTHAKTAIGLAT
-251 TGLIAHNNSYSIPSG
+251 EGLKAHNNSCSIKSG
-266 TLAGDKV
+266 TLAGDAV

-279 KTAYN
+279 KAAYN

-297 LLAQIVNFNGAGSS
+297 LLAQIVNFNGTGSN
-311 VFGSVDKDWAM
+311 VFGSADKDWNM
-322 VFKQLDI
+322 VFKQLNI
-329 VWNMCWNPTDKLMY
+329 VWNMCWNSTDKLMY

-352 GTSKSHADT
+352 KESNSHADT
-361 WAGLNG
+361 WQGLNG

-386 YIFALVDALEAMGK
+386 YIFALVDALEAMGN

-412 RNHLQEL
+412 KSHLQEL
-419 AAGIVARQAS
+419 AAGIVVRQAD

-437 DKTDSFK
+437 DKTDSFE
-444 ATSYNGKS
+444 ATSYNSNWSGKPS
-452 ASATN
+452 SATN

-517 LGGGTGND
+517 LGGGTGTD
-525 YAAGGKKYR
+525 YAKGGKKYR

-543 GYDVPMVKKIEE
+543 GYDVPMVKKSEGI
-555 LTEGKVLGGFIMA
+555 TEGKVLGGFIMA

-577 NQDNASQILFSYDL
+577 NQDGGAQILFSYDL
-591 KPAYDL
+591 QPSYDL
-597 TQSGATAPKVEVCG
+597 TQSGTTAPKVEVCG
-611 TGAANAT
+611 TDAANAK
-618 YQWYDATTKVA
+618 YKWYDATTNVA

-634 KAQFTPQTTG
+634 EASFTPSATG
-644 NYYCKA
+644 DYYCVA
-650 TVDNTSIQTSTTNIK
+650 TVGNTSIQTSATNIK

-674 QKFTVTAT
+674 QKYTVTAT
-682 AENGTVEIKDGAG
+682 AVNGTVEIKDGND
-695 NVVTSGTQV
+695 NVVKSGTQV
-704 EEGTKLVFTANANTG
+704 EEGTKLIFTAKANTG
-719 YVFDNWTAT
+719 YVFDSWTAN
-728 GGEASDNVYT
+728 GGAADGNVYT
-738 ISSIAADV
+738 ISSLNADA
-746 NVKANFKKENTGG
+746 NVTANFKEENTGG
-759 GDTMETTLFSMEIN
+759 GDTMETTLFSMVTTTTN
-773 SSPASLTVA
+773 KVRVAS
-782 QKTDN
+782 KTIQTLDN
-787 KPTLEQLT
+787 Y
-795 SDHAAITGGTVT
+795 ANITGGSAVLYNGHATDEKEMISSTDGVKLNGSNMSYMKVT
-807 LVNNRSKDWTP
+807 LN
-818 FSNASITVSD
+818 
-828 ISKNYIRINL
+828 
-838 GKPLDAG
+838 KPLAKR
-845 DVINIKDNSKV
+845 DVIAAPGCGSPFYVTSADTKTTDAPEVNATGYTIPENSDLIGKNV
-856 FKLSAEASSS
+856 VYFWS
-866 NSVSTAN
+866 
-873 GSYTLDANSVLKGKN
+873 GKGKT
-888 EIFVFW
+888 V
-894 SDKSNPLSS
+894 
-903 ITITRKTTTQT
+903 TITRKTTTPT

-923 DVEMNVTDEETRQP
+923 NVEMNVTDEETRQP
-937 EVRVYGTADKLLT
+937 EVRVYGIGDKLLT
-950 LGSDYTLSFSTD
+950 LGTDYTLSFSTD
-962 NNNVTINENGVF
+962 NDNVTINDKGVF

-979 KSNYTEG
+979 QFNYTEG
-986 VTTVTVTATPSAA
+986 VTHVTVTATPSAA
-999 LAEKYTE
+999 LAGQYTKATE
-1006 AKWTFKFTVRKGKMK
+1006 NFTFTVRKGKMK
-1021 PVFMPAFKGAT
+1021 PVFMPAYKGAT
-1032 IKVKTGTKKTIEVPL
+1032 IKVATGTKKTIEVPL
-1047 NYGGENVSGYF
+1047 NYGGEDVSGYF
-1058 DVKYSCSPS
+1058 DVKYSCSNLS
-1067 LKLTNSNNTMACTFS
+1067 GLKNSNNTMTCTFS
-1082 TVGTYTIT
+1082 TADKYTIT
-1090 VSATPKIINQGT
+1090 VSATPKVINQGK

-1112 DAPDNVTF
+1112 DAPDAVTF
-1120 TVDVSGSYTVP
+1120 TVDVSDGYTVP
-1131 TVTLNPSA
+1131 KVTLNPSA

-1232 GSGVTYSPMTPLF
+1232 GSGVTYSPMTPFF
-1245 NQNKTLAVTLGGW
+1245 NGDKTLAVTLGGW

-1275 GDKNK
+1275 GTNNK

-1411 NATDKLA
+1411 NATGDLKD
-1418 NPYDITN
+1418 PYKITN

-1489 NATPNNGA
+1489 NATPNKGA

-1506 WSVLVDAAVTYTFD
+1506 RSVLVDAAVTYTFD

-1538 YGFSFDEAKG
+1538 YGFSFDEAKE
-1548 QPVTNYEFNDG
+1548 QTVKNYEFNDDA
-1559 ETNIIVP
+1559 TNTIEL
-1566 TKAGELSTAKVNRA
+1566 TKAGELTTAKVNRA

-1606 TYDRDTPDGTQ
+1606 TYDRETSDGTQ

-1643 PFLIKPAQDVASIN
+1643 PFLIKPTKDVASIN

-1684 WMSSYSNDLTVK
+1684 WMASYSNDMTVK

-1741 VGIGSN
+1741 VGMGSN

>member
-1 MRNLPNSDI
+1 
-10 YSLFFN
+10 
-16 IIYFDWSFFFITFA
+16 
-30 STIWYEDNFDI
+30 
-41 LLMRK
+41 
-46 EKTLVQT
+46 
-53 TKKYIKI
+53 
-60 NLQTK
+60 
-65 FSYLFM
+65 M

-116 GVKFNPGV
+116 GDGVKFNPGV

-135 HDFYANSTAFGLAK
+135 HDFYANTTKFGLAK
-149 YKADGT
+149 FDADGT

-162 DTKEKLDYVPGLVAK
+162 DTKKKLDYVPGLVAK
-177 SMIEAADYYQN
+177 SMIEAADYYQD

-223 KLYIGVYNN
+223 KLYIGIYNN
-232 KNASETD
+232 KNATTTD
-239 KTHAKTAIGRAT
+239 RDNAKTAIGRAT
-251 TGLIAHNNSYSIPSG
+251 EGLIAHNKNNSIPSG
-266 TLAGDKV
+266 TLAGDAV

-297 LLAQIVNFNGAGSS
+297 LLAQIVNFNGTGSK
-311 VFGSVDKDWAM
+311 VFGSADKDWNM

-329 VWNMCWNPTDKLMY
+329 VWNMCWNSKDKLMY

-352 GTSKSHADT
+352 KESNSHADT
-361 WAGLNG
+361 WQGLNG
-367 TTEPYTFHS
+367 KTEPYTFHS

-400 AGRTSDANYTTL
+400 AGRTTDANYTTL
-412 RNHLQEL
+412 KTHLQDL
-419 AAGIVARQAS
+419 AAGIVARQAD

-437 DKTDSFK
+437 DKTDSFE
-444 ATSYNGKS
+444 ATSYNSNWSGKP

-474 VRLGLIDAKYKENA
+474 ARLGLIDAKYKENA

-517 LGGGTGND
+517 LGGGTDGI
-525 YAAGGKKYR
+525 YAEGGKKFR

-543 GYDVPMVKKIEE
+543 GYDVPMVIKSEGI
-555 LTEGKVLGGFIMA
+555 TEGKVLGGFIMA
-568 ATEYERAYQ
+568 ATEYERAYL
-577 NQDNASQILFSYDL
+577 NQDGSAQILFSYDL
-591 KPAYDL
+591 QPSYDL
-597 TQSGATAPKVEVCG
+597 TQSGATAPVVEVCG
-611 TGAANAT
+611 TDAANAT

-634 KAQFTPQTTG
+634 KAQFIPQTTG

-650 TVDNTSIQTSTTNIK
+650 TVGSTSIQTSTTNIK
-665 VNSNSSADK
+665 VN
-674 QKFTVTAT
+674 
-682 AENGTVEIKDGAG
+682 
-695 NVVTSGTQV
+695 
-704 EEGTKLVFTANANTG
+704 
-719 YVFDNWTAT
+719 
-728 GGEASDNVYT
+728 
-738 ISSIAADV
+738 
-746 NVKANFKKENTGG
+746 NTGG
-759 GDTMETTLFSMEIN
+759 GETGGETTLFSMVTTA
-773 SSPASLTVA
+773 ASDVSVA
-782 QKTDN
+782 SGATQSLDGNADK
-787 KPTLEQLT
+787 
-795 SDHAAITGGTVT
+795 TGGSAELYNGKSSATVMISKTEGVKLNGSSKSYMQVT
-807 LVNNRSKDWTP
+807 LD
-818 FSNASITVSD
+818 
-828 ISKNYIRINL
+828 
-838 GKPLDAG
+838 KPLAKG
-845 DVINIKDNSKV
+845 DVIAAPGCGSSFYVTSADTKTTDAPKVNATGYTIPENSDLIGKTMIY
-856 FKLSAEASSS
+856 FWS
-866 NSVSTAN
+866 
-873 GSYTLDANSVLKGKN
+873 GKGK
-888 EIFVFW
+888 
-894 SDKSNPLSS
+894 S

-914 TSPLVIAVE
+914 TSPLVIAVD

-937 EVRVYGTADKLLT
+937 EVRVYGIGEKLLT
-950 LGSDYTLSFSTD
+950 LGTDYTLSFSTD
-962 NNNVTINENGVF
+962 NDNVTINDKGVF

-979 KSNYTEG
+979 QFNYTEG
-986 VTTVTVTATPSAA
+986 VTHVTVTATPSAA
-999 LAEKYTE
+999 LAGQYTE
-1006 AKWTFKFTVRKGKMK
+1006 ATETFTFTVRKGKMK
-1021 PVFMPAFKGAT
+1021 PVFMPAYKGAT
-1032 IKVKTGTKKTIEVPL
+1032 IKVATGTKKTIEVPL
-1047 NYGGENVSGYF
+1047 NYGGEDVSGYF
-1058 DVKYSCSPS
+1058 DVKYSCSNLS
-1067 LKLTNSNNTMACTFS
+1067 GLKNSNNTMTCTFS
-1082 TVGTYTIT
+1082 TADKYTIT
-1090 VSATPKIINQGT
+1090 VSATPKVINQGK

-1112 DAPDNVTF
+1112 DAPDAVTF
-1120 TVDVSGSYTVP
+1120 TVDVSDGYKVP
-1131 TVTLNPSA
+1131 KVTLNPSA

-1177 PDFCKVDA
+1177 PDVCKVDA
-1185 ATGKIEG
+1185 TTGKIEG
-1192 VSAGDKVKIQLKVSG
+1192 VSAGDKLKIQLKVSG
-1207 NGFEDVFAYLLVS
+1207 DSFEDVFKYVLVS

-1258 SFTDRDTAPV
+1258 SFTDRPKAPV

-1275 GDKNK
+1275 GTNNK

-1322 YDGKLQKVKGG
+1322 YDGKLQKVTGG

-1404 KLTVADK
+1404 KLSVADK
-1411 NATDKLA
+1411 SATGDLKD
-1418 NPYDITN
+1418 PYKITN

-1497 DDNVMGSHG
+1497 DDNVKGSHG

-1538 YGFSFDEAKG
+1538 YGFSFDEAKE
-1548 QPVTNYEFNDG
+1548 QTVKNYEFNDDA
-1559 ETNIIVP
+1559 TNTIEL
-1566 TKAGELSTAKVNRA
+1566 TKAGELTTAKVNRA

-1606 TYDRDTPDGTQ
+1606 TYDRETSDGTQ

-1643 PFLIKPAQDVASIN
+1643 PFLIKPTKEVASIN
-1657 TAEVEGYPYVT
+1657 TAEVKGYPYVT

-1706 GSFKNFVGDPGTLKG
+1706 GSFKNFVGALGTLKG

-1741 VGIGSN
+1741 VGMGSN

>member
-1 MRNLPNSDI
+1 
-10 YSLFFN
+10 
-16 IIYFDWSFFFITFA
+16 
-30 STIWYEDNFDI
+30 
-41 LLMRK
+41 
-46 EKTLVQT
+46 
-53 TKKYIKI
+53 
-60 NLQTK
+60 
-65 FSYLFM
+65 M

-78 GCGISMS
+78 GCGISVS

-105 FATVVAKAAGD
+105 FATVAAKAAGDGD

-162 DTKEKLDYVPGLVAK
+162 DTKKKLDYVPGLVAK

-223 KLYIGVYNN
+223 KLYIGIYNY
-232 KNASETD
+232 KNASATD
-239 KTHAKTAIGRAT
+239 KENAQTAIGRAT
-251 TGLIAHNNSYSIPSG
+251 IGLIAHNKNNSIPSG
-266 TLAGDKV
+266 TLASDAV

-297 LLAQIVNFNGAGSS
+297 LLAQIVNFNGAGSN
-311 VFGSVDKDWAM
+311 VFGSADKDWEM
-322 VFKQLDI
+322 VVKQLNI

-367 TTEPYTFHS
+367 TTKPYTFHS

-412 RNHLQEL
+412 RNHLQDL
-419 AAGIVARQAS
+419 AAGIVARQAD

-437 DKTDSFK
+437 DKDNTFT
-444 ATSYNGKS
+444 ATSYNSNWSGKPKS
-452 ASATN
+452 TTN

-474 VRLGLIDAKYKENA
+474 ARLGLIDAKYKENA
-488 KKAFE
+488 RKAFE

-517 LGGGTGND
+517 LGGGTGTD
-525 YAAGGKKYR
+525 YAKGGKKFR

-543 GYDVPMVKKIEE
+543 GYDVPMVKKTEG

-644 NYYCKA
+644 DYYCVA
-650 TVDNTSIQTSTTNIK
+650 TVGNTSIKTSATNIK

-682 AENGTVEIKDGAG
+682 AVNGTVEIKDGAD

-719 YVFDNWTAT
+719 YVFDSWTAT

-759 GDTMETTLFSMEIN
+759 GDIGGETTTETVFSMVTTAESDVSVASGDTKTLDGNADKTGGSAELYNGKSSATVMISKTEGVKLNGSRN
-773 SSPASLTVA
+773 SYMKVTL
-782 QKTDN
+782 N
-787 KPTLEQLT
+787 KPL
-795 SDHAAITGGTVT
+795 A
-807 LVNNRSKDWTP
+807 K
-818 FSNASITVSD
+818 
-828 ISKNYIRINL
+828 
-838 GKPLDAG
+838 G
-845 DVINIKDNSKV
+845 DVIAAPDCGSSFYVTSADTNKDAPEVNATGYTIPENSDLIGKTV
-856 FKLSAEASSS
+856 IYFWS
-866 NSVSTAN
+866 
-873 GSYTLDANSVLKGKN
+873 GKGK
-888 EIFVFW
+888 
-894 SDKSNPLSS
+894 S
-903 ITITRKTTTQT
+903 ITITRKTTTPT

-923 DVEMNVTDEETRQP
+923 DVEMNVTDEETLQP
-937 EVRVYGTADKLLT
+937 EVRVYGISDKLLT
-950 LGSDYTLSFSTD
+950 LGTDYKLSFSTD
-962 NNNVTINENGVF
+962 NDNVTINDKGVF

-979 KSNYTEG
+979 QFNYTEG
-986 VTTVTVTATPSAA
+986 VTHVTVTATPSEA
-999 LAEKYTE
+999 LAGQYTKATE
-1006 AKWTFKFTVRKGKMK
+1006 DFTFTVRKGKMK
-1021 PVFMPAFKGAT
+1021 PVFMPAYKGAT
-1032 IKVKTGTKKTIEVPL
+1032 IKVKTGTKKAIEVPL
-1047 NYGGENVSGYF
+1047 SYGGEDVSGYF
-1058 DVKYSCSPS
+1058 DVKYSCSNLS
-1067 LKLTNSNNTMACTFS
+1067 GLKNSNNTMTCTFS
-1082 TVGTYTIT
+1082 TVGKYTIT
-1090 VSATPKIINQGT
+1090 VSATPKVINQGK

-1112 DAPDNVTF
+1112 DAPEAVTF
-1120 TVDVSGSYTVP
+1120 TVDVNSYTVP
-1131 TVTLNPSA
+1131 KVTLDPST
-1139 DKTIYVGEVV
+1139 DKTIYVGQVV

-1156 TDAQGTAIDKSKYT
+1156 TDAQDTAIDKSKYT

-1177 PDFCKVDA
+1177 PDVCKVDA
-1185 ATGKIEG
+1185 TTGKIEG

-1232 GSGVTYSPMTPLF
+1232 GSGMTYSPMTPFF

-1258 SFTDRDTAPV
+1258 SFTNRSEAPV

-1275 GDKNK
+1275 GDNNK
-1280 WADDSSKA
+1280 WAKDSSKA

-1404 KLTVADK
+1404 KLTVANK
-1411 NATDKLA
+1411 KATGDLKD
-1418 NPYDITN
+1418 PYKITN

-1431 GLATGPAT
+1431 GLANGPST
-1439 TGGGK
+1439 DGGSGK
-1444 DSNPSPKVEEVMKHF
+1444 SSDKSPSPTVDDVKNHF
-1459 RGMTSFV
+1459 RGMTSFE
-1466 MTEAGFQNNV
+1466 MTATGFQNNV
-1476 YESNIDNKVTWGD
+1476 YESNIDNKKTWGSY
-1489 NATPNNGA
+1489 ATPNNGA

-1520 VKAGKTYYIYNYG
+1520 VKAGKTYYLYNYG

-1538 YGFSFDEAKG
+1538 YGFSFDESKG
-1548 QPVTNYEFNDG
+1548 QTVKNYEFD
-1559 ETNIIVP
+1559 ETAANTIEL
-1566 TKAGELSTAKVNRA
+1566 TKAGELTTAKVNRA
-1580 MKAGVWTTCVL
+1580 MAAGVWTTCVL

-1606 TYDRDTPDGTQ
+1606 TYDRDTPNGTQ

-1643 PFLIKPAQDVASIN
+1643 PFLIKPTKDVASIN
-1657 TAEVEGYPYVT
+1657 TAEVKGYPYVT
-1668 IENTQP
+1668 IENAAP

-1696 EGDCFISNKD
+1696 EGDCFISNND

-1741 VGIGSN
+1741 VGMGSN

>member
-1 MRNLPNSDI
+1 
-10 YSLFFN
+10 
-16 IIYFDWSFFFITFA
+16 
-30 STIWYEDNFDI
+30 
-41 LLMRK
+41 
-46 EKTLVQT
+46 
-53 TKKYIKI
+53 
-60 NLQTK
+60 
-65 FSYLFM
+65 M

-78 GCGISMS
+78 GCGISVS

-105 FATVVAKAAGD
+105 FATVVAKAAGDGD

-162 DTKEKLDYVPGLVAK
+162 DTKKKLDYVPGLVAK

-198 VKEYGDAYYNSVPN
+198 VKEYGDDYYNSVPN

-223 KLYIGVYNN
+223 KLYIGIYNN

-239 KTHAKTAIGRAT
+239 KTHAKTAIGLAT
-251 TGLIAHNNSYSIPSG
+251 EGLKAHNNSCSIKSG
-266 TLAGDKV
+266 TLAGDAV

-279 KTAYN
+279 KAAYN

-297 LLAQIVNFNGAGSS
+297 LLAQIVNFNGTGSN
-311 VFGSVDKDWAM
+311 VFGSADKDWNM

-352 GTSKSHADT
+352 KESNSHADT
-361 WAGLNG
+361 WQGLNG
-367 TTEPYTFHS
+367 TTKPYTFHS

-400 AGRTSDANYTTL
+400 AGRTTDANYTTL
-412 RNHLQEL
+412 KTHLQEL
-419 AAGIVARQAS
+419 AAGIVARQAD

-437 DKTDSFK
+437 DKTDSFE
-444 ATSYNGKS
+444 ATSYNSNWSGKPS
-452 ASATN
+452 SATN

-474 VRLGLIDAKYKENA
+474 ARLGLIDATYKENA

-517 LGGGTGND
+517 LGGGTGTD
-525 YAAGGKKYR
+525 YAKGGKKYR

-577 NQDNASQILFSYDL
+577 NQDGSAQILFSYDL
-591 KPAYDL
+591 QPAYDL
-597 TQSGATAPKVEVCG
+597 TQSDATAPKVEVCG

-634 KAQFTPQTTG
+634 EAQFTPQTTG
-644 NYYCKA
+644 NYYCEA
-650 TVDNTSIQTSTTNIK
+650 TVGSTSIKTSATNIN

-682 AENGTVEIKDGAG
+682 AVNGTVEIKDGND
-695 NVVTSGTQV
+695 NVVKSGTQV
-704 EEGTKLVFTANANTG
+704 EEGTKLIFTAKANTG
-719 YVFDNWTAT
+719 YVFDSWTAN
-728 GGEASDNVYT
+728 GGAADGNVYT
-738 ISSIAADV
+738 ISSLNADA
-746 NVKANFKKENTGG
+746 NVTANFKNENTGG
-759 GDTMETTLFSMEIN
+759 SETMETTLFSMVTTAAN
-773 SSPASLTVA
+773 KVRVAS
-782 QKTDN
+782 KTIQTLDN
-787 KPTLEQLT
+787 Y
-795 SDHAAITGGTVT
+795 ANITGGSAVLYNGHATDEKEMISSTDGVKLNGSSKSYMQVT
-807 LVNNRSKDWTP
+807 LD
-818 FSNASITVSD
+818 
-828 ISKNYIRINL
+828 
-838 GKPLDAG
+838 KPLAKG
-845 DVINIKDNSKV
+845 DVIAAPGCGSSFYVTSADTKTTDAPEVNATGYTIPENSDLIGKNV
-856 FKLSAEASSS
+856 VYFWS
-866 NSVSTAN
+866 
-873 GSYTLDANSVLKGKN
+873 GKGKT
-888 EIFVFW
+888 V
-894 SDKSNPLSS
+894 
-903 ITITRKTTTQT
+903 TITRKTTTQT

-923 DVEMNVTDEETRQP
+923 DVEMNVTDEMTKQP
-937 EVRVYGTADKLLT
+937 EVKVYGIGDKLLT
-950 LGSDYTLSFSTD
+950 LDTDYKLSFSTD
-962 NNNVTINENGVF
+962 NDNVTINDKGVF

-979 KSNYTEG
+979 QFNYTEG
-986 VTTVTVTATPSAA
+986 VTHVTVMATPSEA

-1006 AKWTFKFTVRKGKMK
+1006 AKWNFTFTVRKGKMK
-1021 PVFMPAFKGAT
+1021 PVFMPAYKGAT
-1032 IKVKTGTKKTIEVPL
+1032 IKVATGTKKTIEVPL
-1047 NYGGENVSGYF
+1047 NYGGEDVSGYF
-1058 DVKYSCSPS
+1058 DVKYSSS
-1067 LKLTNSNNTMACTFS
+1067 GLSGLTSSDNKMTYKFN

-1090 VSATPKIINQGT
+1090 VIATPKIINQGT

-1120 TVDVSGSYTVP
+1120 TVEVSGSYTVP
-1131 TVTLNPSA
+1131 TVTLNPST
-1139 DKTIYVGEVV
+1139 DKTIYVGDVV

-1156 TDAQGTAIDKSKYT
+1156 TDASDTAIDNYT

-1177 PDFCKVDA
+1177 PDVCKVDA

-1192 VSAGDKVKIQLKVSG
+1192 VSAGDKVKIQLRVSG
-1207 NGFEDVFAYLLVS
+1207 DSFEDVFKYLLVS

-1275 GDKNK
+1275 GTNNK

-1388 AGKVVA
+1388 AGKWW
-1394 SEATISATGG
+1394 
-1404 KLTVADK
+1404 L
-1411 NATDKLA
+1411 L
-1418 NPYDITN
+1418 
-1425 YPCNIT
+1425 
-1431 GLATGPAT
+1431 
-1439 TGGGK
+1439 
-1444 DSNPSPKVEEVMKHF
+1444 
-1459 RGMTSFV
+1459 RR
-1466 MTEAGFQNNV
+1466 Q
-1476 YESNIDNKVTWGD
+1476 
-1489 NATPNNGA
+1489 
-1497 DDNVMGSHG
+1497 
-1506 WSVLVDAAVTYTFD
+1506 SVLQ
-1520 VKAGKTYYIYNYG
+1520 
-1533 SKLGF
+1533 
-1538 YGFSFDEAKG
+1538 EANSPW
-1548 QPVTNYEFNDG
+1548 QTRRLPTN
-1559 ETNIIVP
+1559 
-1566 TKAGELSTAKVNRA
+1566 
-1580 MKAGVWTTCVL
+1580 W
-1591 PFSLNKQQVDAIFGK
+1591 
-1606 TYDRDTPDGTQ
+1606 Q
-1617 ILYFDRVEGTK
+1617 I
-1628 AIFVRHAY
+1628 H
-1636 NNIVAGK
+1636 
-1643 PFLIKPAQDVASIN
+1643 
-1657 TAEVEGYPYVT
+1657 T
-1668 IENTQP
+1668 I
-1674 AEWCKGNGYV
+1674 
-1684 WMSSYSNDLTVK
+1684 
-1696 EGDCFISNKD
+1696 
-1706 GSFKNFVGDPGTLKG
+1706 
-1721 FRGYL
+1721 
-1726 KNIGTNGVSEAKKLT
+1726 
-1741 VGIGSN
+1741 
-1747 VTTDETSAIDGILID
+1747 
-1762 GDMPADSVT
+1762 
-1771 AADGKVY
+1771 
-1778 NLNGQVVATSYRQFQ
+1778 
-1793 ALPGGVYVV
+1793 
-1802 NGKKVVK
+1802 

>member
-1 MRNLPNSDI
+1 
-10 YSLFFN
+10 
-16 IIYFDWSFFFITFA
+16 
-30 STIWYEDNFDI
+30 
-41 LLMRK
+41 
-46 EKTLVQT
+46 
-53 TKKYIKI
+53 
-60 NLQTK
+60 
-65 FSYLFM
+65 M

-85 QKGHALSGWILRIVP
+85 QKGRALSGWILRIVP

-116 GVKFNPGV
+116 GDGVKFNPGV

-135 HDFYANSTAFGLAK
+135 HDFKANTKDSGLAK
-149 YKADGT
+149 YKVDGT
-155 SVEIKRN
+155 SVVKVEDRFKPTDLKN
-162 DTKEKLDYVPGLVAK
+162 DKLDYVPGLVAK

-198 VKEYGDAYYNSVPN
+198 VKDYGDDFFSKVANT
-212 GGGSLDDLNAV
+212 GGSLDDLNAV
-223 KLYIGVYNN
+223 KLYIGIYNY

-239 KTHAKTAIGRAT
+239 KKNAKTAIGRAT
-251 TGLIAHNNSYSIPSG
+251 EGLIAHNNSYSIQSG
-266 TLAGDKV
+266 TLAGDAV

-297 LLAQIVNFNGAGSS
+297 LLAQIVNFNGNGSN
-311 VFGSVDKDWAM
+311 VFGSANDDWNM
-322 VFKQLDI
+322 VFKQLNI
-329 VWNMCWNPTDKLMY
+329 VWNMCWNSTDKLMY
-343 HAFEANAGT
+343 HAFEANAGI
-352 GTSKSHADT
+352 GDSNSHADT

-367 TTEPYTFHS
+367 KTEPYIFHS
-376 AAYWGRANAW
+376 AAYWGRANSW
-386 YIFALVDALEAMGK
+386 YIFALVDALEAMEK

-412 RNHLQEL
+412 KNHLQEL
-419 AAGIVARQAS
+419 AAGIVARQAD

-437 DKTDSFK
+437 DKDNTFT
-444 ATSYNGKS
+444 ATSYNSSWSGKPK
-452 ASATN
+452 SATN

-474 VRLGLIDAKYKENA
+474 ARLELIDAKYKENA

-517 LGGGTGND
+517 LGGGTGTD
-525 YAAGGKKYR
+525 YAKGGKKYR

-543 GYDVPMVKKIEE
+543 GYDVPMVKKTDN

-577 NQDNASQILFSYDL
+577 NQDGSAQILFSYDL
-591 KPAYDL
+591 KPSYDL
-597 TQSGATAPKVEVCG
+597 TQSGATAPVVEVCG
-611 TGAANAT
+611 TDAANAT
-618 YQWYDATTKVA
+618 YQWYDANTDAA
-629 VEGAT
+629 VKGAT
-634 KAQFTPQTTG
+634 EAQFIPQTTG

-650 TVDNTSIQTSTTNIK
+650 TVDNTSIQTSATNIK

-682 AENGTVEIKDGAG
+682 AENGTVEIKDGND
-695 NVVTSGTQV
+695 NVVKSGTQV
-704 EEGTKLVFTANANTG
+704 EEGTKLIFTAKANTG
-719 YVFDNWTAT
+719 YVFGSWEAT
-728 GGEASDNVYT
+728 GGKADGNVYT
-738 ISSIAADV
+738 ISSLNADA
-746 NVKANFKKENTGG
+746 NVTANFIKENTGG
-759 GDTMETTLFSMEIN
+759 GETVETTLFSMEIN

-807 LVNNRSKDWTP
+807 LVNTRGQEWTP

-828 ISKNYIRINL
+828 KSKNYIRINL
-838 GKPLDAG
+838 DKSLDDG
-845 DVINIKDNSKV
+845 DVVKIENNSKE
-856 FKLSAEASSS
+856 FYLSAEAPSS
-866 NSVSTAN
+866 NSVSTSN

-903 ITITRKTTTQT
+903 ITITRKTTTPT

-937 EVRVYGTADKLLT
+937 EVRVYGIGDKQLT
-950 LGSDYTLSFSTD
+950 LGTDYKLSFSTD
-962 NNNVTINENGVF
+962 NDNVTIKDGVF

-986 VTTVTVTATPSAA
+986 VTNVTVTATPSAA

-1032 IKVKTGTKKTIEVPL
+1032 IKVAKGTKKTIEVPL
-1047 NYGGENVSGYF
+1047 NYGGEDVSGYF
-1058 DVKYSCSPS
+1058 DVKYACSNLS
-1067 LKLTNSNNTMACTFS
+1067 GLKNSNNTMTCTFS
-1082 TVGTYTIT
+1082 TADKYTIT
-1090 VSATPKIINQGT
+1090 VSATPKVINQGK

-1112 DAPDNVTF
+1112 DAPEAVTF
-1120 TVDVSGSYTVP
+1120 TVDVKDTYAVP
-1131 TVTLNPSA
+1131 VVTLNPSA

-1177 PDFCKVDA
+1177 PDVCKVDA
-1185 ATGKIEG
+1185 TTGKIEG

-1207 NGFEDVFAYLLVS
+1207 DGFEDVFAYLLVS

-1258 SFTDRDTAPV
+1258 SFTDRQTAPV

-1411 NATDKLA
+1411 NATGDLKD
-1418 NPYDITN
+1418 PYKITN

-1431 GLATGPAT
+1431 GLAKGPLT
-1439 TGGGK
+1439 DGGSGK
-1444 DSNPSPKVEEVMKHF
+1444 SSDKSPSPTVEDVKNHF
-1459 RGMTSFV
+1459 RGMTSFD
-1466 MTEAGFQNNV
+1466 MSATGFQNNV
-1476 YESNIDNKVTWGD
+1476 YESNIDNKATWGE

-1548 QPVTNYEFNDG
+1548 QTVTNYEFNDDA
-1559 ETNIIVP
+1559 TNTIEL
-1566 TKAGELSTAKVNRA
+1566 TKAGELAKAKVNRA
-1580 MKAGVWTTCVL
+1580 MTAGVWTTCVL

-1606 TYDRDTPDGTQ
+1606 TYDRDTPNGTQ

-1643 PFLIKPAQDVASIN
+1643 PFLIKPAQDVVSIN
-1657 TAEVEGYPYVT
+1657 TAEVKGYPYVT
-1668 IENTQP
+1668 IENTKP
-1674 AEWCKGNGYV
+1674 AEWCSGNGYV

-1741 VGIGSN
+1741 VGMGSN

>member
-1 MRNLPNSDI
+1 
-10 YSLFFN
+10 
-16 IIYFDWSFFFITFA
+16 
-30 STIWYEDNFDI
+30 
-41 LLMRK
+41 
-46 EKTLVQT
+46 
-53 TKKYIKI
+53 
-60 NLQTK
+60 
-65 FSYLFM
+65 M

-78 GCGISMS
+78 CCGISVS

-105 FATVVAKAAGD
+105 FATLAAKAASDGD
-116 GVKFNPGV
+116 GVTFNKDV

-155 SVEIKRN
+155 SVEIKRK
-162 DTKEKLDYVPGLVAK
+162 DSKDKLDYVPGLVAK

-198 VKEYGDAYYNSVPN
+198 VKEYGDAYYGKVPDT
-212 GGGSLDDLNAV
+212 GGSLDDLNAV

-239 KTHAKTAIGRAT
+239 RAHAKTAIGRAT
-251 TGLIAHNNSYSIPSG
+251 DGLKVHNTRFSISTG
-266 TLAGDKV
+266 TLAGDEV

-279 KTAYN
+279 KEAYN

-297 LLAQIVNFNGAGSS
+297 LLAQIVNFNSTGSN
-311 VFGSVDKDWAM
+311 VFGSADDDWNM

-329 VWNMCWNPTDKLMY
+329 VWNKCWNSTDKLMY

-352 GTSKSHADT
+352 GTGTSESLSHADT
-361 WAGLNG
+361 WKGLNG

-386 YIFALVDALEAMGK
+386 YIFALVDALEAMVK
-400 AGRTSDANYTTL
+400 AGRTSDPNYSTL
-412 RNHLQEL
+412 KSHLQEL
-419 AAGIVARQAS
+419 ATGIVARQAS
-429 NGGWYQLL
+429 SGGWYQLL
-437 DKTDSFK
+437 DQTDSFT

-474 VRLGLIDAKYKENA
+474 VRLGLIDAKYKEAA

-500 YLKDGSLEIW
+500 YLEGGSLEIW

-517 LGGGTGND
+517 LGGGTGTD
-525 YAAGGKKYR
+525 YAEGGKKYR

-543 GYDVPMVKKIEE
+543 GYDVPMVKKMEG

-577 NQDNASQILFSYDL
+577 NQNGSAQILFSYDL

-597 TQSGATAPKVEVCG
+597 TQSGAAAPVVEVCG
-611 TGAANAT
+611 TNAANAK
-618 YQWYDATTKVA
+618 YQWYNATTNAA

-634 KAQFTPQTTG
+634 EASFTPSATG
-644 NYYCKA
+644 NYYCIA
-650 TVDNTSIQTSTTNIK
+650 TVGNTSIQTSTTNIK
-665 VNSNSSADK
+665 VNSSSSADK
-674 QKFTVTAT
+674 QKFTVNAT
-682 AENGTVEIKDGAG
+682 AENGTVEIKDGNG
-695 NVVTSGTQV
+695 NAVTSGAQV
-704 EEGTKLVFTANANTG
+704 EEGTKLIFTATANTG
-719 YVFDNWTAT
+719 YVFESWEAT
-728 GGEASDNVYT
+728 GGKADGNVCT
-738 ISSIAADV
+738 ISSLNADANVTAKFTKENNGGGETVETPLFSMVTTATSDV
-746 NVKANFKKENTGG
+746 NVVS
-759 GDTMETTLFSMEIN
+759 GDTQTLDGDK
-773 SSPASLTVA
+773 AT
-782 QKTDN
+782 
-787 KPTLEQLT
+787 
-795 SDHAAITGGTVT
+795 ITGGSAVLYNGKDKDAVMITKTEGVKLNGSQNSYMKVT
-807 LVNNRSKDWTP
+807 LN
-818 FSNASITVSD
+818 
-828 ISKNYIRINL
+828 
-838 GKPLDAG
+838 KPLAKG
-845 DVINIKDNSKV
+845 DVIAAPGCGSVFYVTSASTKATDVVVNATGYTIPENSDLIGKTV
-856 FKLSAEASSS
+856 IYFW
-866 NSVSTAN
+866 T
-873 GSYTLDANSVLKGKN
+873 GKGK
-888 EIFVFW
+888 
-894 SDKSNPLSS
+894 S

-923 DVEMNVTDEETRQP
+923 DVEMNVTDEVTKQP
-937 EVRVYGTADKLLT
+937 EVKVCGTGGKQLT
-950 LGSDYTLSFSTD
+950 LDTDYTLYFSTD
-962 NNNVTINENGVF
+962 NNNVTIDDKGVF

-979 KSNYTEG
+979 QFNYTEG
-986 VTTVTVTATPSAA
+986 VTIVTVTATPSAA
-999 LAEKYTE
+999 LAGQYKE
-1006 AKWTFKFTVRKGKMK
+1006 ATSTFKFTVRKGKMK

-1047 NYGGENVSGYF
+1047 NYGGEDVSGYF
-1058 DVKYSCSPS
+1058 DVKYSCDALSN
-1067 LKLTNSNNTMACTFS
+1067 LTSSDNKMTYKFS

-1090 VSATPKIINQGT
+1090 VSATPKIINKGT

-1120 TVDVSGSYTVP
+1120 TVDVNSYTVP
-1131 TVTLNPSA
+1131 TVTLNPSTS
-1139 DKTIYVGEVV
+1139 KTIYVGEVV

-1156 TDAQGTAIDKSKYT
+1156 TDAQGTAVDNNKYK

-1177 PDFCKVDA
+1177 PDVCKVDA
-1185 ATGKIEG
+1185 TTGKIEG

-1207 NGFEDVFAYLLVS
+1207 DGFEDVFAYVLVS

-1232 GSGVTYSPMTPLF
+1232 GSKETYSPMTPLF
-1245 NQNKTLAVTLGGW
+1245 TQDKTLAVTLGGW
-1258 SFTDRDTAPV
+1258 IFTDRTTAPV

-1275 GDKNK
+1275 GANNK

-1322 YDGKLQKVKGG
+1322 YDGKLQEVKGG

-1404 KLTVADK
+1404 KLTKADK
-1411 NATDKLA
+1411 NAAD
-1418 NPYDITN
+1418 PYDIKN

-1431 GLATGPAT
+1431 GLATGPVT

-1444 DSNPSPKVEEVMKHF
+1444 DSYPSPTVDDVMKHF

-1476 YESNIDNKVTWGD
+1476 YESNIDNKDAWGD

-1497 DDNVMGSHG
+1497 DDKVKGSHG

-1548 QPVTNYEFNDG
+1548 QPVKSCEFNDDA
-1559 ETNIIVP
+1559 
-1566 TKAGELSTAKVNRA
+1566 TKNTIELTKDGELTTAKVNRA

-1606 TYDRDTPDGTQ
+1606 TYDRENTNGTQ

-1657 TAEVEGYPYVT
+1657 TAEVKAYPYVT
-1668 IENTQP
+1668 IENLEP
-1674 AEWCKGNGYV
+1674 AEWCSGNGYV
-1684 WMSSYSNDLTVK
+1684 WMSSYSNDMMVQA
-1696 EGDCFISNKD
+1696 GDCFISNND
-1706 GSFKNFVGDPGTLKG
+1706 GSFKNFVGESGTLKG

-1726 KNIGTNGVSEAKKLT
+1726 RHIGTNGVSEAKKLT
-1741 VGIGSN
+1741 VGMGSN
-1747 VTTDETSAIDGILID
+1747 VTSDETSAIDGILID

-1793 ALPGGVYVV
+1793 ALPDGVYVV

>member
-1 MRNLPNSDI
+1 
-10 YSLFFN
+10 
-16 IIYFDWSFFFITFA
+16 
-30 STIWYEDNFDI
+30 
-41 LLMRK
+41 
-46 EKTLVQT
+46 
-53 TKKYIKI
+53 
-60 NLQTK
+60 
-65 FSYLFM
+65 M

-78 GCGISMS
+78 GCGISVS

-105 FATVVAKAAGD
+105 FATVAAKAAGDGD

-162 DTKEKLDYVPGLVAK
+162 DTKKKLDYVPGLVAK

-223 KLYIGVYNN
+223 KLYIGIYNY
-232 KNASETD
+232 KNASATD
-239 KTHAKTAIGRAT
+239 KTNAQTAIGRAT
-251 TGLIAHNNSYSIPSG
+251 EGLIAHNKNNSIQSG
-266 TLAGDKV
+266 TLAGDAV

-279 KTAYN
+279 KEAYN

-297 LLAQIVNFNGAGSS
+297 LLAQIVNFNGAGSN
-311 VFGSVDKDWAM
+311 VFGSADKDWEM
-322 VFKQLDI
+322 VFKQLNI
-329 VWNMCWNPTDKLMY
+329 VWNQCWNSTDKLMY

-367 TTEPYTFHS
+367 TTKPYTFHS

-412 RNHLQEL
+412 RNHLQDL
-419 AAGIVARQAS
+419 AAGIVARQAD

-437 DKTDSFK
+437 DKDNTFT
-444 ATSYNGKS
+444 ATSYNSSWSGKPS
-452 ASATN
+452 SATN

-474 VRLGLIDAKYKENA
+474 ARLGLIDAKYKENA

-517 LGGGTGND
+517 LGGGTGTD
-525 YAAGGKKYR
+525 YAKGGKKYR

-543 GYDVPMVKKIEE
+543 GYDVPMVKKTEE

-618 YQWYDATTKVA
+618 YQWYDATTGNA
-629 VEGAT
+629 VDGAGT
-634 KAQFTPQTTG
+634 KEAQFTPQTTG
-644 NYYCKA
+644 DYYCVA
-650 TVDNTSIQTSTTNIK
+650 TVGSTSIQTSTTNIK
-665 VNSNSSADK
+665 VN
-674 QKFTVTAT
+674 
-682 AENGTVEIKDGAG
+682 
-695 NVVTSGTQV
+695 
-704 EEGTKLVFTANANTG
+704 
-719 YVFDNWTAT
+719 
-728 GGEASDNVYT
+728 
-738 ISSIAADV
+738 
-746 NVKANFKKENTGG
+746 NTGG
-759 GDTMETTLFSMEIN
+759 GETGGETTTETVFSYDV
-773 SSPASLTVA
+773 PASGELST
-782 QKTDN
+782 TDTN
-787 KPTLEQLT
+787 EGV
-795 SDHAAITGGTVT
+795 TGGKIMFASSKNEGDRYKIDNDAKYVKVT
-807 LVNNRSKDWTP
+807 LSGNSLK
-818 FSNASITVSD
+818 
-828 ISKNYIRINL
+828 
-838 GKPLDAG
+838 AG
-845 DVINIKDNSKV
+845 DVISVK
-856 FKLSAEASSS
+856 ASVS
-866 NSVSTAN
+866 NSGYGCFAALDTEKKTTLKLGN
-873 GSYTLDANSVLKGKN
+873 LTDKGPEDISYTVTERDILNGQSSFYLFRESGKS
-888 EIFVFW
+888 IYVH
-894 SDKSNPLSS
+894 S
-903 ITITRKTTTQT
+903 ITITRKTTTPT

-923 DVEMNVTDEETRQP
+923 NVEMNVTDEETRQP
-937 EVRVYGTADKLLT
+937 EVRVYGIGDKLLT
-950 LGSDYTLSFSTD
+950 LGTDYKLSFSTD
-962 NNNVTINENGVF
+962 NDNVTINDKGVF

-979 KSNYTEG
+979 QFNYTEG
-986 VTTVTVTATPSAA
+986 VTHVTVMATPSEA
-999 LAEKYTE
+999 LAGQYTKATE
-1006 AKWTFKFTVRKGKMK
+1006 DFTFTVRKGKMK
-1021 PVFMPAFKGAT
+1021 PVFMPAYKGAT

-1047 NYGGENVSGYF
+1047 SYGGEDVSGYF
-1058 DVKYSCSPS
+1058 NVKYTCSNLS
-1067 LKLTNSNNTMACTFS
+1067 GLKNSNNTMTCTFS
-1082 TVGTYTIT
+1082 TAGKYTIT
-1090 VSATPKIINQGT
+1090 VSATPKVINQGK

-1112 DAPDNVTF
+1112 DAPEAVTF
-1120 TVDVSGSYTVP
+1120 TVDVSDGYTVP
-1131 TVTLNPSA
+1131 KVTLNPSA
-1139 DKTIYVGEVV
+1139 DKTIYVDVGEVV
-1149 DAPAVSV
+1149 DAPAVSI
-1156 TDAQGTAIDKSKYT
+1156 TDASSGTAIDNSKYT

-1177 PDFCKVDA
+1177 PDVCKVDA
-1185 ATGKIEG
+1185 TTGKIEG

-1207 NGFEDVFAYLLVS
+1207 DGFEDVFVYLLVS

-1232 GSGVTYSPMTPLF
+1232 KSGETYTPMTPFF
-1245 NQNKTLAVTLGGW
+1245 NGDKTLAVTLGGW
-1258 SFTDRDTAPV
+1258 SFTDRPKAPV
-1268 SKEGLTY
+1268 SSEGLTY
-1275 GDKNK
+1275 GTNNK

-1346 YLTVEPKTN
+1346 YLTVKPKTN

-1404 KLTVADK
+1404 KLTVANK
-1411 NATDKLA
+1411 NATGDLK
-1418 NPYDITN
+1418 NPYKITN

-1431 GLATGPAT
+1431 GLASGTET
-1439 TGGGK
+1439 DGGK
-1444 DSNPSPKVEEVMKHF
+1444 SGATKYPSPTENDVKNHF
-1459 RGMTSFV
+1459 RGMTFFEMSA
-1466 MTEAGFQNNV
+1466 TGFQNNV
-1476 YESNIDNKVTWGD
+1476 YESNIDNTTTWGD

-1497 DDNVMGSHG
+1497 DDNVKGSHG

-1538 YGFSFDEAKG
+1538 YGFSFDESKG
-1548 QPVTNYEFNDG
+1548 QTVKNYEFD
-1559 ETNIIVP
+1559 ETAANTIEL
-1566 TKAGELSTAKVNRA
+1566 TKAGELTTAKVNRA
-1580 MKAGVWTTCVL
+1580 MAAGVWTTCVL

-1606 TYDRDTPDGTQ
+1606 TYDRDTPSGTQ

-1643 PFLIKPAQDVASIN
+1643 PFLIKPTKDVASIN
-1657 TAEVEGYPYVT
+1657 TAEVKGYPYVT

-1684 WMSSYSNDLTVK
+1684 WMSSYSNGLTVK
-1696 EGDCFISNKD
+1696 KGDCFISNKD

-1741 VGIGSN
+1741 VGMGSN

-1802 NGKKVVK
+1802 SGKKVVK

>member
-1 MRNLPNSDI
+1 
-10 YSLFFN
+10 
-16 IIYFDWSFFFITFA
+16 
-30 STIWYEDNFDI
+30 
-41 LLMRK
+41 
-46 EKTLVQT
+46 
-53 TKKYIKI
+53 
-60 NLQTK
+60 
-65 FSYLFM
+65 M

-78 GCGISMS
+78 GCGISVS

-116 GVKFNPGV
+116 GDGVKFNPGV
-124 RYSQWAINSRA
+124 RFSQWAINSRA
-135 HDFYANSTAFGLAK
+135 HDFYANTTKFGLAK
-149 YKADGT
+149 FDADGT

-162 DTKEKLDYVPGLVAK
+162 DTKKKLDYVPGLVAK
-177 SMIEAADYYQN
+177 SMIEAADYYQD

-223 KLYIGVYNN
+223 KLYIGIYNN
-232 KNASETD
+232 KNATTTD
-239 KTHAKTAIGRAT
+239 RDNAKTAIGRAT
-251 TGLIAHNNSYSIPSG
+251 EGLIAHNKNNSIPSG
-266 TLAGDKV
+266 TLAGDAV

-297 LLAQIVNFNGAGSS
+297 LLAQIVNFNGTGSK
-311 VFGSVDKDWAM
+311 VFGSADKDWNM

-329 VWNMCWNPTDKLMY
+329 VWNMCWNSKDKLMY

-352 GTSKSHADT
+352 KESNSHADT
-361 WAGLNG
+361 WQGLNG
-367 TTEPYTFHS
+367 KTEPYTFHS

-400 AGRTSDANYTTL
+400 AGRTTDANYTTL
-412 RNHLQEL
+412 KTHLQDL
-419 AAGIVARQAS
+419 AAGIVARQAD

-437 DKTDSFK
+437 DKTDSFE
-444 ATSYNGKS
+444 ATSYNSNWSGKP

-474 VRLGLIDAKYKENA
+474 ARLGLIDAKYKENA

-517 LGGGTGND
+517 LGGGTDGI
-525 YAAGGKKYR
+525 YAEGGKKFR

-543 GYDVPMVKKIEE
+543 GYDVPMVIKSEGI
-555 LTEGKVLGGFIMA
+555 TEGKVLGGFIMA
-568 ATEYERAYQ
+568 ATEYERAYL
-577 NQDNASQILFSYDL
+577 NQDGSAQILFSYDL
-591 KPAYDL
+591 QPSYDL
-597 TQSGATAPKVEVCG
+597 TQSGATAPVVEVCG
-611 TGAANAT
+611 TDAANAT

-634 KAQFTPQTTG
+634 KAQFIPQTTG

-650 TVDNTSIQTSTTNIK
+650 TVGSTSIQTSTTNIK
-665 VNSNSSADK
+665 VN
-674 QKFTVTAT
+674 
-682 AENGTVEIKDGAG
+682 
-695 NVVTSGTQV
+695 
-704 EEGTKLVFTANANTG
+704 
-719 YVFDNWTAT
+719 
-728 GGEASDNVYT
+728 
-738 ISSIAADV
+738 
-746 NVKANFKKENTGG
+746 NTGG
-759 GDTMETTLFSMEIN
+759 GETGGETTLFSMVTTA
-773 SSPASLTVA
+773 ASDVSVA
-782 QKTDN
+782 SGATQSLDGNADK
-787 KPTLEQLT
+787 
-795 SDHAAITGGTVT
+795 TGGSAELYNGKSSATVMISKTEGVKLNGSSKSYMQVT
-807 LVNNRSKDWTP
+807 LD
-818 FSNASITVSD
+818 
-828 ISKNYIRINL
+828 
-838 GKPLDAG
+838 KPLAKG
-845 DVINIKDNSKV
+845 DVIAAPGCGSSFYVTSADTKTTDAPKVNATGYTIPENSDLIGKTMIY
-856 FKLSAEASSS
+856 FWS
-866 NSVSTAN
+866 
-873 GSYTLDANSVLKGKN
+873 GKGK
-888 EIFVFW
+888 
-894 SDKSNPLSS
+894 S

-914 TSPLVIAVE
+914 TSPLVIAVD

-937 EVRVYGTADKLLT
+937 EVRVYGIGEKLLT
-950 LGSDYTLSFSTD
+950 LGTDYTLSFSTD
-962 NNNVTINENGVF
+962 NDNVTINDKGVF

-979 KSNYTEG
+979 QFNYTEG
-986 VTTVTVTATPSAA
+986 VTHVTVTATPSAA
-999 LAEKYTE
+999 LAGQYTE
-1006 AKWTFKFTVRKGKMK
+1006 ATETFTFTVRKGKMK
-1021 PVFMPAFKGAT
+1021 PVFMPAYKGAT
-1032 IKVKTGTKKTIEVPL
+1032 IKVATGTKKTIEVPL
-1047 NYGGENVSGYF
+1047 NYGGEDVSGYF
-1058 DVKYSCSPS
+1058 DVKYSCSNLS
-1067 LKLTNSNNTMACTFS
+1067 GLKNSNNTMTCTFS
-1082 TVGTYTIT
+1082 TADKYTIT
-1090 VSATPKIINQGT
+1090 VSATPKVINQGK

-1112 DAPDNVTF
+1112 DAPDAVTF
-1120 TVDVSGSYTVP
+1120 TVDVSDGYKVP
-1131 TVTLNPSA
+1131 KVTLNPSA

-1177 PDFCKVDA
+1177 PDVCKVDA
-1185 ATGKIEG
+1185 TTGKIEG
-1192 VSAGDKVKIQLKVSG
+1192 VSAGDKLKIQLKVSG
-1207 NGFEDVFAYLLVS
+1207 DSFEDVFKYVLVS

-1258 SFTDRDTAPV
+1258 SFTDRPKAPV

-1275 GDKNK
+1275 GTNNK

-1322 YDGKLQKVKGG
+1322 YDGKLQKVTGG

-1411 NATDKLA
+1411 NATGDLKD
-1418 NPYDITN
+1418 PYKITN

-1538 YGFSFDEAKG
+1538 YGFSFDEAKE
-1548 QPVTNYEFNDG
+1548 QTVKNYEFDEAAANTI
-1559 ETNIIVP
+1559 EL
-1566 TKAGELSTAKVNRA
+1566 TKAGELATAKVNRA

-1606 TYDRDTPDGTQ
+1606 TYDRGTPNGTQ

-1643 PFLIKPAQDVASIN
+1643 PFLIKPAKDVASIN

-1684 WMSSYSNDLTVK
+1684 WMSSYSNGLTVK
-1696 EGDCFISNKD
+1696 EGDCFISNND
-1706 GSFKNFVGDPGTLKG
+1706 GSFKNFVGESGTLKG

-1741 VGIGSN
+1741 VGMGSN

>member
-1 MRNLPNSDI
+1 
-10 YSLFFN
+10 
-16 IIYFDWSFFFITFA
+16 
-30 STIWYEDNFDI
+30 
-41 LLMRK
+41 
-46 EKTLVQT
+46 
-53 TKKYIKI
+53 
-60 NLQTK
+60 
-65 FSYLFM
+65 M

-105 FATVVAKAAGD
+105 FATVAAKAAGDGD

-149 YKADGT
+149 FDANGSKVAERKDSKG
-155 SVEIKRN
+155 
-162 DTKEKLDYVPGLVAK
+162 KLDYVPGLVAK

-198 VKEYGDAYYNSVPN
+198 VKEYGDTYYGKVPN

-223 KLYIGVYNN
+223 KLYIGVYNY
-232 KNASETD
+232 KNALATD
-239 KTHAKTAIGRAT
+239 KTNAQTAIGRAT
-251 TGLIAHNNSYSIPSG
+251 TGLIAHNKNNSIPSG
-266 TLAGDKV
+266 TLAGDAV

-279 KTAYN
+279 KEAYN

-297 LLAQIVNFNGAGSS
+297 LLAQIVNFNGDGSN
-311 VFGSVDKDWAM
+311 VFGSADDDWNM

-329 VWNMCWNPTDKLMY
+329 VWDMCWNSTDKLMY

-352 GTSKSHADT
+352 GTGTSESLSHADT
-361 WAGLNG
+361 WKGLNG
-367 TTEPYTFHS
+367 KTEPYTFHS

-386 YIFALVDALEAMGK
+386 YIFALVDALEAMGN
-400 AGRTSDANYTTL
+400 AGRTSDTNYSTL
-412 RNHLQEL
+412 KSHLQEL

-517 LGGGTGND
+517 LGGGTGTD
-525 YAAGGKKYR
+525 YAKGGKKYR

-543 GYDVPMVKKIEE
+543 GYDVPMVKKSEG

-597 TQSGATAPKVEVCG
+597 TQSDATAPKVEVCG
-611 TGAANAT
+611 TGAAKAT

-634 KAQFTPQTTG
+634 KAQFTPQATG
-644 NYYCKA
+644 NYYCEA
-650 TVDNTSIQTSTTNIK
+650 TVGSTSIKTSATNIN

-682 AENGTVEIKDGAG
+682 AENGTVEIKDGND
-695 NVVTSGTQV
+695 NVVKSGTQV
-704 EEGTKLVFTANANTG
+704 EEGTKLIFTAKANTG
-719 YVFDNWTAT
+719 YVFDSWTAT
-728 GGEASDNVYT
+728 GGEVSDNVYT

-759 GDTMETTLFSMEIN
+759 GETVKTTLFSMVTTA
-773 SSPASLTVA
+773 ASDVSVA
-782 QKTDN
+782 SGATQSLDGNADK
-787 KPTLEQLT
+787 
-795 SDHAAITGGTVT
+795 TGGSAELYNGKSSATVMISKTEGVKLNGSSKSYMQVT
-807 LVNNRSKDWTP
+807 LD
-818 FSNASITVSD
+818 
-828 ISKNYIRINL
+828 
-838 GKPLDAG
+838 KPLAKG
-845 DVINIKDNSKV
+845 DVIAAPGCGSSFYVTSADTKTTDAPEVNATGYTIPENSDLIGKNV
-856 FKLSAEASSS
+856 VYFWS
-866 NSVSTAN
+866 
-873 GSYTLDANSVLKGKN
+873 GKGKT
-888 EIFVFW
+888 V
-894 SDKSNPLSS
+894 
-903 ITITRKTTTQT
+903 TITRKTTTPT

-923 DVEMNVTDEETRQP
+923 NVEMNVTDEETRQP
-937 EVRVYGTADKLLT
+937 EVRVYGIGDKLLT
-950 LGSDYTLSFSTD
+950 LGTDYTLSFSTD
-962 NNNVTINENGVF
+962 NNNVTIKDGVF

-979 KSNYTEG
+979 KFNYTEG
-986 VTTVTVTATPSAA
+986 VTNVTVTATPSEA

-1032 IKVKTGTKKTIEVPL
+1032 IKVAKGTRKTIEVPL

-1067 LKLTNSNNTMACTFS
+1067 LKLTNSNNTMTCTFS
-1082 TVGTYTIT
+1082 TAGKYTIT
-1090 VSATPKIINQGT
+1090 VSATPKVINQGK

-1120 TVDVSGSYTVP
+1120 TVEVSGSYTVP
-1131 TVTLNPSA
+1131 TVTLNPST
-1139 DKTIYVGEVV
+1139 DKTIYVGDVV

-1156 TDAQGTAIDKSKYT
+1156 TDAQDTAIDKSKYT

-1177 PDFCKVDA
+1177 PDVCKVDA

-1192 VSAGDKVKIQLKVSG
+1192 VSAGDKVKIQLRVSG
-1207 NGFEDVFAYLLVS
+1207 DGFEDVFKYVLVS

-1232 GSGVTYSPMTPLF
+1232 KSGVTYSPMTPFF
-1245 NQNKTLAVTLGGW
+1245 NGDNTLAVTLGGW

-1322 YDGKLQKVKGG
+1322 YDGKLQKVEGS

-1404 KLTVADK
+1404 KLSVADK
-1411 NATDKLA
+1411 SATGDLKD
-1418 NPYDITN
+1418 PYKITN

-1431 GLATGPAT
+1431 GLASGPST

-1444 DSNPSPKVEEVMKHF
+1444 KNSNPSPTIEDVKNHF
-1459 RGMTSFV
+1459 RGMTSFE
-1466 MTEAGFQNNV
+1466 MTATGFQNNV
-1476 YESNIDNKVTWGD
+1476 YESNIDNKVTWGSY
-1489 NATPNNGA
+1489 ATPNNGA

-1548 QPVTNYEFNDG
+1548 QTVKNYEFDEAAANTI
-1559 ETNIIVP
+1559 EL
-1566 TKAGELSTAKVNRA
+1566 TKPGELATAKVNRK
-1580 MKAGVWTTCVL
+1580 MTAGVWTTCVL
-1591 PFSLNKQQVDAIFGK
+1591 PFSLNKQQVDAIFGN
-1606 TYDRDTPDGTQ
+1606 TYDRETPNGTQ
-1617 ILYFDRVEGTK
+1617 ILYFDRVKGTK

-1643 PFLIKPAQDVASIN
+1643 PFLIKPTKDVASIN
-1657 TAEVEGYPYVT
+1657 TAEVKGYPYVT
-1668 IENTQP
+1668 IENSQP

-1684 WMSSYSNDLTVK
+1684 WMSSYSNDLTVQA
-1696 EGDCFISNKD
+1696 GDCFISNND
-1706 GSFKNFVGDPGTLKG
+1706 GSFKNFVGESGTLKG

-1726 KNIGTNGVSEAKKLT
+1726 KHIGTNGVSEPKKLT
-1741 VGIGSN
+1741 VGMGSN
-1747 VTTDETSAIDGILID
+1747 VTSDETSAIDGILID

-1793 ALPGGVYVV
+1793 TLPGGVYVV

>member
-1 MRNLPNSDI
+1 
-10 YSLFFN
+10 
-16 IIYFDWSFFFITFA
+16 
-30 STIWYEDNFDI
+30 
-41 LLMRK
+41 
-46 EKTLVQT
+46 
-53 TKKYIKI
+53 
-60 NLQTK
+60 
-65 FSYLFM
+65 M

-78 GCGISMS
+78 GCGISVS

-105 FATVVAKAAGD
+105 FATVAAKAAGDGD

-124 RYSQWAINSRA
+124 RYSQWAINSRL
-135 HDFYANSTAFGLAK
+135 HDFYGNTKLFGFDVYDAN
-149 YKADGT
+149 
-155 SVEIKRN
+155 N
-162 DTKEKLDYVPGLVAK
+162 TKKSEVQWKNGSNNINKSFDYVAGLVAK
-177 SMIEAADYYQN
+177 ATLEAADYYAG
-188 FDWSKPWFAS
+188 FDWSKPWFYSAQAFANEVTYS
-198 VKEYGDAYYNSVPN
+198 NGTNPTLDAM
-212 GGGSLDDLNAV
+212 NAV
-223 KLYIGVYNN
+223 KMYFPILSSSLKSDNVVTKANTALANLANDMKNYNTNYSIGGSKSTLNEG
-232 KNASETD
+232 NASD
-239 KTHAKTAIGRAT
+239 AQKQMF
-251 TGLIAHNNSYSIPSG
+251 
-266 TLAGDKV
+266 
-273 VGGWFH
+273 GGWFH
-279 KTAYN
+279 KSSDYVD
-284 NQMWLDGAYMGSA
+284 QMWLDGAYMGSA
-297 LLAQIVNFNGAGSS
+297 TLAQLTGYLGDSKNI
-311 VFGSVDKDWAM
+311 FGSKEADWNM
-322 VFKQLDI
+322 VAKQLNI
-329 VWNMCWNPTDKLMY
+329 VWNQCWDSNKQLMY
-343 HAFEANAGT
+343 HAFSAT
-352 GTSKSHADT
+352 GAAKASTKTNDT
-361 WAGLNG
+361 WAGISNSADA
-367 TTEPYTFHS
+367 PVYHS
-376 AAYWGRANAW
+376 AAFWGRANSW
-386 YIFALVDALEAMGK
+386 YFFALVDALEAMK
-400 AGRTSDANYTTL
+400 NDNQENTDNYKTL
-412 RNHLQEL
+412 KNHLDFF
-419 AAGIVARQAS
+419 AAGIVKWQDKAT
-429 NGGWYQLL
+429 GGWYQVM
-437 DKTDSFK
+437 DENGNYK
-444 ATSYNGKS
+444 ASNYNSSYSWDTSYN
-452 ASATN
+452 N

-474 VRLGLIDAKYKENA
+474 VRLGLLGDTYKEAA

-493 CLVNNYT
+493 GIVNNFVAP
-500 YLKDGSLEIW
+500 KADGTINIW
-510 GSCRSAG
+510 SSSRSAG
-517 LGGGTGND
+517 LGGKN
-525 YAAGGKKYR
+525 YR
-534 DGSNEYYLL
+534 DGSKDYYIL
-543 GYDVPMVKKIEE
+543 GKDTKIVTKEDN

-611 TGAANAT
+611 TGADQAK

-644 NYYCKA
+644 NYYCEA
-650 TVDNTSIQTSTTNIK
+650 TVGSTSIKTSATNIK

-704 EEGTKLVFTANANTG
+704 EEGTKLIFTAKANTG
-719 YVFDNWTAT
+719 YVFDSWTAT

-738 ISSIAADV
+738 ISSITADV

-759 GDTMETTLFSMEIN
+759 GDTMETTLFSMVIN

-782 QKTDN
+782 EGTTAV
-787 KPTLEQLT
+787 PTYKQLT
-795 SDHAAITGGTVT
+795 DEHAAITGGTVT
-807 LVNNRSKDWTP
+807 LVNTRGQDWTP

-828 ISKNYIRINL
+828 KSKNYIRINL
-838 GKPLDAG
+838 DKSLDAG
-845 DVINIKDNSKV
+845 DVINIKDNSKA

-866 NSVSTAN
+866 NSVSTSN

-894 SDKSNPLSS
+894 SEKSNFLSS
-903 ITITRKTTTQT
+903 ITITRKTTTPT

-923 DVEMNVTDEETRQP
+923 NVEMNVTDEETRQP
-937 EVRVYGTADKLLT
+937 EVKVFGTGDKLLT
-950 LGSDYTLSFSTD
+950 LGTDYKLSFSTD
-962 NNNVTINENGVF
+962 NDNVTINDKGVF

-979 KSNYTEG
+979 QFNYTEG
-986 VTTVTVTATPSAA
+986 VTHVTVTATPSEA
-999 LAEKYTE
+999 LAGQYTKATE
-1006 AKWTFKFTVRKGKMK
+1006 DFTFTVRKGKMK
-1021 PVFMPAFKGAT
+1021 PEFMSAFNATT
-1032 IKVKTGTKKTIEVPL
+1032 IKVAKGTKKTIEVPL
-1047 NYGGENVSGYF
+1047 NYGGEDVSGYF
-1058 DVKYSCSPS
+1058 NVGYTCSALP
-1067 LKLTNSNNTMACTFS
+1067 KLSGSNNKM
-1082 TVGTYTIT
+1082 TYTFGAEGKYQIT

-1102 DDEFNYADEY
+1102 DTEFDYSQEY
-1112 DAPDNVTF
+1112 DAPDAVTF
-1120 TVDVSGSYTVP
+1120 TVDVKASYAVP
-1131 TVTLNPSA
+1131 VVTLNPSA
-1139 DKTIYVGEVV
+1139 AKTIYVGEVV

-1156 TDAQGTAIDKSKYT
+1156 TESGTAIDNSKYT

-1177 PDFCKVDA
+1177 PDVCKVDA
-1185 ATGKIEG
+1185 TTGKIEG
-1192 VSAGDKVKIQLKVSG
+1192 VSAGDNVKIQVAVSG
-1207 NGFEDVFAYLLVS
+1207 DGFEDVFSYILVS

-1227 RVKAP
+1227 RVKAT
-1232 GSGVTYSPMTPLF
+1232 GSGEKYSPMTPLF

-1258 SFTDRDTAPV
+1258 SFTNRSEAPV

-1275 GDKNK
+1275 GDNNK
-1280 WADDSSKA
+1280 WAKDSSKA

-1301 LTCQNARQ
+1301 LTCLNARQ

-1404 KLTVADK
+1404 KLSVADK
-1411 NATDKLA
+1411 NATGDLKD
-1418 NPYDITN
+1418 PYKITN

-1431 GLATGPAT
+1431 GLASGPST

-1444 DSNPSPKVEEVMKHF
+1444 KNSNPSPTIEDVKNHF
-1459 RGMTSFV
+1459 RGMTSFE
-1466 MTEAGFQNNV
+1466 MTATGFQNNV
-1476 YESNIDNKVTWGD
+1476 YESNIDNKVTWGSY
-1489 NATPNNGA
+1489 ATPNNGA
-1497 DDNVMGSHG
+1497 DDNVKGSHG

-1548 QPVTNYEFNDG
+1548 QTVKNYEFDEAAANTI
-1559 ETNIIVP
+1559 EL
-1566 TKAGELSTAKVNRA
+1566 TKAGELTTAKVNRA
-1580 MKAGVWTTCVL
+1580 MAAGVWTTCVL

-1606 TYDRDTPDGTQ
+1606 TYDRDTPNGTQ

-1643 PFLIKPAQDVASIN
+1643 PFLIKPTKDVASIN
-1657 TAEVEGYPYVT
+1657 TAEVKGYPYVT

-1674 AEWCKGNGYV
+1674 AEWCSGNGYV
-1684 WMSSYSNDLTVK
+1684 WMSSYSNGLTVK

-1741 VGIGSN
+1741 VGMGSN

-1802 NGKKVVK
+1802 SGKKVVK

>member
-1 MRNLPNSDI
+1 
-10 YSLFFN
+10 
-16 IIYFDWSFFFITFA
+16 
-30 STIWYEDNFDI
+30 
-41 LLMRK
+41 
-46 EKTLVQT
+46 
-53 TKKYIKI
+53 
-60 NLQTK
+60 
-65 FSYLFM
+65 M

-78 GCGISMS
+78 GCGISVS

-105 FATVVAKAAGD
+105 FATVAAKAAGDGD

-155 SVEIKRN
+155 SVEIKRK
-162 DTKEKLDYVPGLVAK
+162 DSKDKLDYVPGLVAK

-223 KLYIGVYNN
+223 KLYIGIYNY
-232 KNASETD
+232 KNASATD
-239 KTHAKTAIGRAT
+239 KTNAQTAIGRAT
-251 TGLIAHNNSYSIPSG
+251 TGLIAHNKNNSIPSG
-266 TLAGDKV
+266 TLAGDAV

-279 KTAYN
+279 KEAYN

-297 LLAQIVNFNGAGSS
+297 LLAQIVNFNGAGSN
-311 VFGSVDKDWAM
+311 VFGSADKDWEM
-322 VFKQLDI
+322 VVKQLNI
-329 VWNMCWNPTDKLMY
+329 VWNMCWNSTDKLMY

-367 TTEPYTFHS
+367 TTKPYTFHS

-412 RNHLQEL
+412 RNHLQDL
-419 AAGIVARQAS
+419 AAGIVARQAD

-437 DKTDSFK
+437 DKDNTFT
-444 ATSYNGKS
+444 ATSYNSNWSGKPKS
-452 ASATN
+452 TTN

-474 VRLGLIDAKYKENA
+474 ARLGLIDAKYKENA

-517 LGGGTGND
+517 LGGGTGTD
-525 YAAGGKKYR
+525 YAKGGKKYR

-543 GYDVPMVKKIEE
+543 GYDVPMVKKTEG

-577 NQDNASQILFSYDL
+577 NQDNASILFSYDL

-644 NYYCKA
+644 DYYCVA
-650 TVDNTSIQTSTTNIK
+650 TVGNTSIQTSATNIK

-682 AENGTVEIKDGAG
+682 AENGTVEIKDGAD

-719 YVFDNWTAT
+719 YAFDSWTAT
-728 GGEASDNVYT
+728 GGEASGNVYT
-738 ISSIAADV
+738 ISSIAADASV
-746 NVKANFKKENTGG
+746 TAKFKAENTGG
-759 GDTMETTLFSMEIN
+759 GETVETTLFSMVTTVVN
-773 SSPASLTVA
+773 KVRVAS
-782 QKTDN
+782 KTIQTLDN
-787 KPTLEQLT
+787 Y
-795 SDHAAITGGTVT
+795 ANITGGSAVLYNGHATDEKEMISSTDGVKLNGSNMSYMKVT
-807 LVNNRSKDWTP
+807 LN
-818 FSNASITVSD
+818 
-828 ISKNYIRINL
+828 
-838 GKPLDAG
+838 KPLAKG
-845 DVINIKDNSKV
+845 DVIAAPDCGSSFYVTSADTNKDAPEVNATGYTIPENSDLIGKTV
-856 FKLSAEASSS
+856 IYFWS
-866 NSVSTAN
+866 
-873 GSYTLDANSVLKGKN
+873 GKGK
-888 EIFVFW
+888 
-894 SDKSNPLSS
+894 S
-903 ITITRKTTTQT
+903 ITITRKTTTPT

-923 DVEMNVTDEETRQP
+923 NVEMNVTDEETLQP
-937 EVRVYGTADKLLT
+937 EVRVYGIGDKLLT
-950 LGSDYTLSFSTD
+950 LGTDYKLSFSTD
-962 NNNVTINENGVF
+962 NNNVTVNENGVF

-979 KSNYTEG
+979 QFNYTEG
-986 VTTVTVTATPSAA
+986 VTHVTVTATPSEK
-999 LAEKYTE
+999 LAGQYTKATE
-1006 AKWTFKFTVRKGKMK
+1006 DFTFTVRKGKMK
-1021 PVFMPAFKGAT
+1021 PVFMSAFNATT
-1032 IKVKTGTKKTIEVPL
+1032 IKVAKGTKKTIEVPL
-1047 NYGGENVSGYF
+1047 NYGGEDVSGYF
-1058 DVKYSCSPS
+1058 NVGYTCSALP
-1067 LKLTNSNNTMACTFS
+1067 KLSGSNNKM
-1082 TVGTYTIT
+1082 TYTFGAEGKYQIT

-1102 DDEFNYADEY
+1102 DTEFDYSQEY
-1112 DAPDNVTF
+1112 DAPDAVTF
-1120 TVDVSGSYTVP
+1120 TVDVKASYAVP
-1131 TVTLNPSA
+1131 VVTLNPPA
-1139 DKTIYVGEVV
+1139 AKTIYVGEVV
-1149 DAPAVSV
+1149 EAPAVSV
-1156 TDAQGTAIDKSKYT
+1156 TDAQDTAIDKSKYT

-1177 PDFCKVDA
+1177 PDVCKVDA
-1185 ATGKIEG
+1185 TTGKIEG
-1192 VSAGDKVKIQLKVSG
+1192 VSAGDNVKIQVAVSG
-1207 NGFEDVFAYLLVS
+1207 DGFEDVFSYILVS

-1227 RVKAP
+1227 RVKAT
-1232 GSGVTYSPMTPLF
+1232 GSGEKYSPMTPLF

-1258 SFTDRDTAPV
+1258 SFTNRSEAPV

-1275 GDKNK
+1275 GDNNK
-1280 WADDSSKA
+1280 WAKDSSKA

-1404 KLTVADK
+1404 KLSVADK
-1411 NATDKLA
+1411 NATGDLKD
-1418 NPYDITN
+1418 PYKITN

-1431 GLATGPAT
+1431 GLASGPST

-1444 DSNPSPKVEEVMKHF
+1444 KNSNPSPTIEDVKNHF
-1459 RGMTSFV
+1459 RGMTSFE
-1466 MTEAGFQNNV
+1466 MSASGFQNNV
-1476 YESNIDNKVTWGD
+1476 YESNIDNKVTWGSY
-1489 NATPNNGA
+1489 ATPNNGA
-1497 DDNVMGSHG
+1497 DDNVKGSHG

-1520 VKAGKTYYIYNYG
+1520 VKAGKTYYLYNYG

-1538 YGFSFDEAKG
+1538 YGFSFDESKG
-1548 QPVTNYEFNDG
+1548 QTVKNYEFD
-1559 ETNIIVP
+1559 ETAANTIEL
-1566 TKAGELSTAKVNRA
+1566 TKAGELTTAKVNRA
-1580 MKAGVWTTCVL
+1580 MAAGVWTTCVL

-1606 TYDRDTPDGTQ
+1606 TYDRDTPSGTQ

-1643 PFLIKPAQDVASIN
+1643 PFLIKPTKDVASIN
-1657 TAEVEGYPYVT
+1657 TAEVKGYPYVT

-1684 WMSSYSNDLTVK
+1684 WMSSYSNGLTVK
-1696 EGDCFISNKD
+1696 KGDCFISNKD

-1741 VGIGSN
+1741 VGMGSN

-1802 NGKKVVK
+1802 SGKKVVK

>member
-1 MRNLPNSDI
+1 
-10 YSLFFN
+10 
-16 IIYFDWSFFFITFA
+16 
-30 STIWYEDNFDI
+30 
-41 LLMRK
+41 
-46 EKTLVQT
+46 
-53 TKKYIKI
+53 
-60 NLQTK
+60 
-65 FSYLFM
+65 M

-78 GCGISMS
+78 GCGISVS

-105 FATVVAKAAGD
+105 FATVAAKAAGDGD

-124 RYSQWAINSRA
+124 RYSQWAINSRL

-162 DTKEKLDYVPGLVAK
+162 DTKKKLDYVPGLVAK
-177 SMIEAADYYQN
+177 SMIEAADYYQD

-223 KLYIGVYNN
+223 KLYIGIYNY
-232 KNASETD
+232 KNASATD
-239 KTHAKTAIGRAT
+239 KENAQTAIGRAT
-251 TGLIAHNNSYSIPSG
+251 TGLIAHNKNNSIPSG
-266 TLAGDKV
+266 TLAGDAV

-297 LLAQIVNFNGAGSS
+297 LLAQIVNFNGAGSN
-311 VFGSVDKDWAM
+311 VFGSADKDWEM
-322 VFKQLDI
+322 VVKQLNI
-329 VWNMCWNPTDKLMY
+329 VWNMCWNSTDKLMY

-367 TTEPYTFHS
+367 TTKPYTFHS

-400 AGRTSDANYTTL
+400 AGRTTDANYSTL
-412 RNHLQEL
+412 NSHLQEL
-419 AAGIVARQAS
+419 AAGIVARQTS
-429 NGGWYQLL
+429 DGGWYQLL
-437 DKTDSFK
+437 DKDNTFT
-444 ATSYNGKS
+444 ATSYNSNWSGKPS
-452 ASATN
+452 SATN

-474 VRLGLIDAKYKENA
+474 ARLGLIDAKYKENA

-517 LGGGTGND
+517 LGGGTGTD
-525 YAAGGKKYR
+525 YAKGGKKYR

-543 GYDVPMVKKIEE
+543 GYDVPMVKKTEE

-618 YQWYDATTKVA
+618 YQWYDATTGNA
-629 VEGAT
+629 VDGAGT
-634 KAQFTPQTTG
+634 KEAQFTPQTTG
-644 NYYCKA
+644 DYYCVA
-650 TVDNTSIQTSTTNIK
+650 TVGSTSIQTSTTNIK
-665 VNSNSSADK
+665 VN
-674 QKFTVTAT
+674 
-682 AENGTVEIKDGAG
+682 
-695 NVVTSGTQV
+695 
-704 EEGTKLVFTANANTG
+704 
-719 YVFDNWTAT
+719 
-728 GGEASDNVYT
+728 
-738 ISSIAADV
+738 
-746 NVKANFKKENTGG
+746 NTGG
-759 GDTMETTLFSMEIN
+759 GETGGETTTETVFSYDV
-773 SSPASLTVA
+773 PASGELST
-782 QKTDN
+782 TDTN
-787 KPTLEQLT
+787 EGV
-795 SDHAAITGGTVT
+795 TGGKIMFASSKNEGDRYKIDNDAKYVKVT
-807 LVNNRSKDWTP
+807 LSGNSLK
-818 FSNASITVSD
+818 
-828 ISKNYIRINL
+828 
-838 GKPLDAG
+838 AG
-845 DVINIKDNSKV
+845 DVISVKASASNSGYGCFAALDTEKKTT
-856 FKLSAEASSS
+856 FKLGNLTDKGPEDI
-866 NSVSTAN
+866 
-873 GSYTLDANSVLKGKN
+873 SYTVTERDILNGQSSFYLFRESGKS
-888 EIFVFW
+888 IYVH
-894 SDKSNPLSS
+894 S
-903 ITITRKTTTQT
+903 ITITRKTTTPT

-923 DVEMNVTDEETRQP
+923 NVEMNVTDEETRQP
-937 EVRVYGTADKLLT
+937 EVRVYGIGDKLLT
-950 LGSDYTLSFSTD
+950 LGTDYKLSFSTD
-962 NNNVTINENGVF
+962 NDNVTINDKGVF

-979 KSNYTEG
+979 QFNYTEG
-986 VTTVTVTATPSAA
+986 VTHVTVTATPSEK
-999 LAEKYTE
+999 LAGQYTKATE
-1006 AKWTFKFTVRKGKMK
+1006 DFTFTVRKGKMK
-1021 PVFMPAFKGAT
+1021 PEFMSAFNATT
-1032 IKVKTGTKKTIEVPL
+1032 IKVAKGTKKTIEVPL
-1047 NYGGENVSGYF
+1047 NYGGEDVSGYF
-1058 DVKYSCSPS
+1058 NVGYTCSALP
-1067 LKLTNSNNTMACTFS
+1067 KLSGSNNKM
-1082 TVGTYTIT
+1082 TYTFGAEGKYQIT

-1102 DDEFNYADEY
+1102 DTEFDYSQEY
-1112 DAPDNVTF
+1112 DAPDAVTF
-1120 TVDVSGSYTVP
+1120 TVDVKASYAVP
-1131 TVTLNPSA
+1131 VVTLNPSA
-1139 DKTIYVGEVV
+1139 AKTIYVGEVV

-1156 TDAQGTAIDKSKYT
+1156 TESGTAIDNSKYT

-1177 PDFCKVDA
+1177 PDVCKVDA
-1185 ATGKIEG
+1185 TTGKIEG
-1192 VSAGDKVKIQLKVSG
+1192 VSAGDNVKIQVAVSG
-1207 NGFEDVFAYLLVS
+1207 DGFEDVFSYILVS
-1220 VDDPAKY
+1220 VDGPAKY
-1227 RVKAP
+1227 RVKAT
-1232 GSGVTYSPMTPLF
+1232 GSGEKYSPMTPLF

-1258 SFTDRDTAPV
+1258 SFTDRQTAPV

-1275 GDKNK
+1275 GENNK
-1280 WADDSSKA
+1280 WAGDSSPA
-1288 TWVIKGFDYYLPG
+1288 TWLIKGFDYYLSG
-1301 LTCQNARQ
+1301 ITCQNARQ

-1404 KLTVADK
+1404 KLSVADK
-1411 NATDKLA
+1411 NATGDLKD
-1418 NPYDITN
+1418 PYKITN

-1431 GLATGPAT
+1431 GLASGPST

-1444 DSNPSPKVEEVMKHF
+1444 KNSNPSPTIEDVKNHF
-1459 RGMTSFV
+1459 RGMTSFE
-1466 MTEAGFQNNV
+1466 MTATGFQNNV
-1476 YESNIDNKVTWGD
+1476 YESNIDNKVTWGSY
-1489 NATPNNGA
+1489 ATPNNGA
-1497 DDNVMGSHG
+1497 DDNVKGSHG

-1548 QPVTNYEFNDG
+1548 QTVKNYEFDEAAANTI
-1559 ETNIIVP
+1559 EL
-1566 TKAGELSTAKVNRA
+1566 TKAGELTTAKVNRA
-1580 MKAGVWTTCVL
+1580 MAAGVWTTCVL

-1606 TYDRDTPDGTQ
+1606 TYDRDTPNGTQ

-1684 WMSSYSNDLTVK
+1684 WMSSYSNGLTVK

-1706 GSFKNFVGDPGTLKG
+1706 GSFKNFVGAPGTLKG

-1741 VGIGSN
+1741 VGMGSN

>member
-1 MRNLPNSDI
+1 
-10 YSLFFN
+10 
-16 IIYFDWSFFFITFA
+16 
-30 STIWYEDNFDI
+30 
-41 LLMRK
+41 
-46 EKTLVQT
+46 
-53 TKKYIKI
+53 
-60 NLQTK
+60 
-65 FSYLFM
+65 M

-78 GCGISMS
+78 GCGISVS

-105 FATVVAKAAGD
+105 FATVAAKAAGDGD

-162 DTKEKLDYVPGLVAK
+162 DTKKKLDYVPGLVAK

-198 VKEYGDAYYNSVPN
+198 VKEYGNTYYGKVPN

-223 KLYIGVYNN
+223 KLYIGIYNY
-232 KNASETD
+232 KNASATD
-239 KTHAKTAIGRAT
+239 KTNAQTAIGRAT
-251 TGLIAHNNSYSIPSG
+251 TGLIAHNKNNSIPSG
-266 TLAGDKV
+266 TLASDAV

-297 LLAQIVNFNGAGSS
+297 LLAQIVNFNGTGSN
-311 VFGSVDKDWAM
+311 VFGSADKDWEM
-322 VFKQLDI
+322 VFKQLNI

-367 TTEPYTFHS
+367 TTKPYTFHS

-412 RNHLQEL
+412 KNHLQDL
-419 AAGIVARQAS
+419 AAGIVARQAD

-437 DKTDSFK
+437 DKDNTFT
-444 ATSYNGKS
+444 ATSYNSSWSGKPKS
-452 ASATN
+452 TTN

-474 VRLGLIDAKYKENA
+474 ARLGLIDAKYKENA
-488 KKAFE
+488 RKAFE

-517 LGGGTGND
+517 LGGGTGTD
-525 YAAGGKKYR
+525 YAKGGKKYR

-543 GYDVPMVKKIEE
+543 GYDVPMVKKSEG

-611 TGAANAT
+611 TGADQAK
-618 YQWYDATTKVA
+618 YQWYDANTDAA
-629 VEGAT
+629 VKGAT
-634 KAQFTPQTTG
+634 EAQFIPQTTG

-650 TVDNTSIQTSTTNIK
+650 TVDNTSIQTSATNIK

-682 AENGTVEIKDGAG
+682 AENGTVEIKDGAD

-719 YVFDNWTAT
+719 YAFDSWTAT

-759 GDTMETTLFSMEIN
+759 GDTGGETTTETVFSMVTTAESDVSVASGDTKTLDGNADKTGGSAELYNGKSSATVMISKTEGVKLNGSRN
-773 SSPASLTVA
+773 SYMKVTL
-782 QKTDN
+782 N
-787 KPTLEQLT
+787 KPL
-795 SDHAAITGGTVT
+795 A
-807 LVNNRSKDWTP
+807 K
-818 FSNASITVSD
+818 
-828 ISKNYIRINL
+828 
-838 GKPLDAG
+838 G
-845 DVINIKDNSKV
+845 DVIAAPDCGSSFYVTSADTKTTDAPEVNATGYTIPENSDLIGKTV
-856 FKLSAEASSS
+856 IYFWS
-866 NSVSTAN
+866 
-873 GSYTLDANSVLKGKN
+873 GKGK
-888 EIFVFW
+888 
-894 SDKSNPLSS
+894 S

-914 TSPLVIAVE
+914 TSPLVIVVE

-937 EVRVYGTADKLLT
+937 EVRVYGIGDKLLT
-950 LGSDYTLSFSTD
+950 LGTDYKLSFSTD
-962 NNNVTINENGVF
+962 NDNVTINDKGVF

-979 KSNYTEG
+979 QFNYTEG
-986 VTTVTVTATPSAA
+986 VTHVTVTATPSEK
-999 LAEKYTE
+999 LAGQYTKATE
-1006 AKWTFKFTVRKGKMK
+1006 DFTFTVRKGKMK
-1021 PVFMPAFKGAT
+1021 PEFMSAFNATT
-1032 IKVKTGTKKTIEVPL
+1032 IKVAKGTKKTIEVPL
-1047 NYGGENVSGYF
+1047 NYGGEDVSGYF
-1058 DVKYSCSPS
+1058 NVGYTCSALP
-1067 LKLTNSNNTMACTFS
+1067 KLSGSNNKM
-1082 TVGTYTIT
+1082 TYTFGAEGKYQIT

-1102 DDEFNYADEY
+1102 DTEFDYSQEY
-1112 DAPDNVTF
+1112 DAPDAVTF
-1120 TVDVSGSYTVP
+1120 TVDVKASYAVP
-1131 TVTLNPSA
+1131 VVTLNPSA
-1139 DKTIYVGEVV
+1139 AKTIYVGEVV

-1156 TDAQGTAIDKSKYT
+1156 TESGTAIDNSKYT

-1177 PDFCKVDA
+1177 PDVCKVDA
-1185 ATGKIEG
+1185 TTGKIEG
-1192 VSAGDKVKIQLKVSG
+1192 VSAGDNVKIQVAVSG
-1207 NGFEDVFAYLLVS
+1207 YGFEDVFSYILVS

-1227 RVKAP
+1227 RVKAT
-1232 GSGVTYSPMTPLF
+1232 GSGEKYSPMTPLF

-1258 SFTDRDTAPV
+1258 SFTDRQTAPV

-1275 GDKNK
+1275 GENNK
-1280 WADDSSKA
+1280 WAGDSSPA
-1288 TWVIKGFDYYLPG
+1288 TWLIKGFDYYLSG
-1301 LTCQNARQ
+1301 ITCQNARQ

-1411 NATDKLA
+1411 NATTDDLKD
-1418 NPYDITN
+1418 PYKITN
-1425 YPCNIT
+1425 YPCNIA
-1431 GLATGPAT
+1431 GLASGTET
-1439 TGGGK
+1439 DGGK
-1444 DSNPSPKVEEVMKHF
+1444 SGATKYPSPTENDVKNHF
-1459 RGMTSFV
+1459 RGMTSFE
-1466 MTEAGFQNNV
+1466 MSASGFQNNV
-1476 YESNIDNKVTWGD
+1476 YESNIDNKETWKN

-1520 VKAGKTYYIYNYG
+1520 VKAGKTYYLYNYG

-1538 YGFSFDEAKG
+1538 YGFSFDESKG
-1548 QPVTNYEFNDG
+1548 QTVKNYEFD
-1559 ETNIIVP
+1559 ETAANTIEL
-1566 TKAGELSTAKVNRA
+1566 TKAGELITAKVNRA
-1580 MKAGVWTTCVL
+1580 MAAGVWTTCVL

-1606 TYDRDTPDGTQ
+1606 TYDRDTPNGTQ

-1643 PFLIKPAQDVASIN
+1643 PFLIKPTKDVASIN
-1657 TAEVEGYPYVT
+1657 TAEVKGYPYVT
-1668 IENTQP
+1668 IENAAP

-1696 EGDCFISNKD
+1696 EGDCFISNND

-1741 VGIGSN
+1741 VGMGSN

-1771 AADGKVY
+1771 AADGKGY

>member
-1 MRNLPNSDI
+1 
-10 YSLFFN
+10 
-16 IIYFDWSFFFITFA
+16 
-30 STIWYEDNFDI
+30 
-41 LLMRK
+41 
-46 EKTLVQT
+46 
-53 TKKYIKI
+53 
-60 NLQTK
+60 
-65 FSYLFM
+65 M

-78 GCGISMS
+78 GCGISVS

-100 LFAML
+100 LFVML
-105 FATVVAKAAGD
+105 FATVAAKAAGDGD

-162 DTKEKLDYVPGLVAK
+162 DTKKKLDYVPGLVAK

-223 KLYIGVYNN
+223 KLYIGIYNY
-232 KNASETD
+232 KNASATD
-239 KTHAKTAIGRAT
+239 KTNAQTAIGRAT
-251 TGLIAHNNSYSIPSG
+251 EGLIAHNKNNSIQSG
-266 TLAGDKV
+266 TLAGDAV

-279 KTAYN
+279 KEAYN

-297 LLAQIVNFNGAGSS
+297 LLAQIVNFNGAGSN
-311 VFGSVDKDWAM
+311 VFGSADKDWEM
-322 VFKQLDI
+322 VFKQLNI
-329 VWNMCWNPTDKLMY
+329 VWNQCWNSTDKLMY

-352 GTSKSHADT
+352 GKSNSHADT

-367 TTEPYTFHS
+367 KTEPYTFHS

-386 YIFALVDALEAMGK
+386 YIFALVDALEAMDK
-400 AGRTSDANYTTL
+400 AGRTTDANYTTL
-412 RNHLQEL
+412 QSHLKDL
-419 AAGIVARQAS
+419 AAGIVACQTS
-429 NGGWYQLL
+429 DGGWYQLL
-437 DKTDSFK
+437 DKDNTFT
-444 ATSYNGKS
+444 ATSYNSNWSGKPS
-452 ASATN
+452 SATN

-474 VRLGLIDAKYKENA
+474 ARLGLIDAKYKENA

-517 LGGGTGND
+517 LGGGTGTD
-525 YAAGGKKYR
+525 YAKGGKKYR

-543 GYDVPMVKKIEE
+543 GYDVPMVKKTEE

-618 YQWYDATTKVA
+618 YQWYDATTGNA
-629 VEGAT
+629 VDGAGT
-634 KAQFTPQTTG
+634 KEAQFTPQTTG
-644 NYYCKA
+644 DYYCVA
-650 TVDNTSIQTSTTNIK
+650 TVGSTSIQTSTTNIK
-665 VNSNSSADK
+665 VN
-674 QKFTVTAT
+674 
-682 AENGTVEIKDGAG
+682 
-695 NVVTSGTQV
+695 
-704 EEGTKLVFTANANTG
+704 
-719 YVFDNWTAT
+719 
-728 GGEASDNVYT
+728 
-738 ISSIAADV
+738 
-746 NVKANFKKENTGG
+746 NTGG
-759 GDTMETTLFSMEIN
+759 GETGGETTTETVFSYDV
-773 SSPASLTVA
+773 PASGELST
-782 QKTDN
+782 TDTN
-787 KPTLEQLT
+787 EGV
-795 SDHAAITGGTVT
+795 TGGKIMFASSKNEGDRYKIDNDAKYVKVT
-807 LVNNRSKDWTP
+807 LSGNSLK
-818 FSNASITVSD
+818 
-828 ISKNYIRINL
+828 
-838 GKPLDAG
+838 AG
-845 DVINIKDNSKV
+845 DVISVK
-856 FKLSAEASSS
+856 ASVS
-866 NSVSTAN
+866 NSGYGCFAALDTEKKTTLKLGN
-873 GSYTLDANSVLKGKN
+873 LTDKGPEDISYTVTERDILNGQSSFYLFRESGKS
-888 EIFVFW
+888 IYVH
-894 SDKSNPLSS
+894 S
-903 ITITRKTTTQT
+903 ITITRKTTTPT

-923 DVEMNVTDEETRQP
+923 NVEMNVTDEETRQP
-937 EVRVYGTADKLLT
+937 QVRVYGIGDKLLT
-950 LGSDYTLSFSTD
+950 LGTDYKLSFSTD
-962 NNNVTINENGVF
+962 NDNVTINDKGVF

-979 KSNYTEG
+979 QFNYTEG
-986 VTTVTVTATPSAA
+986 VTHVTVMATPSEA
-999 LAEKYTE
+999 LAGQYTKATE
-1006 AKWTFKFTVRKGKMK
+1006 DFTFTVRKGKMK
-1021 PVFMPAFKGAT
+1021 PEFMSAFNATT
-1032 IKVKTGTKKTIEVPL
+1032 IKVAKGTKKTIEVPL
-1047 NYGGENVSGYF
+1047 NYGGEDVSGYF
-1058 DVKYSCSPS
+1058 NVGYTCSALP
-1067 LKLTNSNNTMACTFS
+1067 KLSGSNNKM
-1082 TVGTYTIT
+1082 TYTFGAEGKYQIT

-1102 DDEFNYADEY
+1102 DTEFDYSQEY
-1112 DAPDNVTF
+1112 DAPDAVTF
-1120 TVDVSGSYTVP
+1120 TVDVKASYAVP
-1131 TVTLNPSA
+1131 VVTLNPSA
-1139 DKTIYVGEVV
+1139 AKTIYVGEVV

-1156 TDAQGTAIDKSKYT
+1156 TESGTAIDNSKYT

-1177 PDFCKVDA
+1177 PDVCKVDA
-1185 ATGKIEG
+1185 TTGKIEG
-1192 VSAGDKVKIQLKVSG
+1192 VSAGDNVKIQVAVSG
-1207 NGFEDVFAYLLVS
+1207 DGFEDVFSYILVS

-1227 RVKAP
+1227 RVKAT
-1232 GSGVTYSPMTPLF
+1232 GSGEKYSPMTPLF

-1258 SFTDRDTAPV
+1258 SFTDRQAAPV

-1275 GDKNK
+1275 GENNK
-1280 WADDSSKA
+1280 WAGDSSPA
-1288 TWVIKGFDYYLPG
+1288 TWLIKGFDYYLSG
-1301 LTCQNARQ
+1301 ITCQNARQ

-1404 KLTVADK
+1404 KLSVADK
-1411 NATDKLA
+1411 NATGDLKD
-1418 NPYDITN
+1418 PYKITN

-1431 GLATGPAT
+1431 GLASGPST

-1444 DSNPSPKVEEVMKHF
+1444 KNSNPSPTIEDVKNHF
-1459 RGMTSFV
+1459 RGMTSFE
-1466 MTEAGFQNNV
+1466 MTATGFQNNV
-1476 YESNIDNKVTWGD
+1476 YESNIDNKVTWGSY
-1489 NATPNNGA
+1489 ATPNNGA
-1497 DDNVMGSHG
+1497 DDNVKGSHG

-1548 QPVTNYEFNDG
+1548 QTVKNYEFDEAAANTI
-1559 ETNIIVP
+1559 EL
-1566 TKAGELSTAKVNRA
+1566 TKAGELTTAKVNRA
-1580 MKAGVWTTCVL
+1580 MAAGVWTTCVL

-1606 TYDRDTPDGTQ
+1606 TYDRDTPNGTQ

-1684 WMSSYSNDLTVK
+1684 WMSSYSNGLTVN

-1741 VGIGSN
+1741 VGMGSN

-1793 ALPGGVYVV
+1793 ALPSGVYVV
-1802 NGKKVVK
+1802 SGKKVVK

>member
-1 MRNLPNSDI
+1 
-10 YSLFFN
+10 
-16 IIYFDWSFFFITFA
+16 
-30 STIWYEDNFDI
+30 
-41 LLMRK
+41 
-46 EKTLVQT
+46 
-53 TKKYIKI
+53 
-60 NLQTK
+60 
-65 FSYLFM
+65 M

-78 GCGISMS
+78 GCGISVS

-105 FATVVAKAAGD
+105 FATVAAKAAGDGD

-135 HDFYANSTAFGLAK
+135 HDFKANTKDSGLAK
-149 YKADGT
+149 YKVDGT
-155 SVEIKRN
+155 SVVKVEDRFKPTDLKN
-162 DTKEKLDYVPGLVAK
+162 DKLDYVPGLVAK

-198 VKEYGDAYYNSVPN
+198 VKDYGDDFFSKVANT
-212 GGGSLDDLNAV
+212 GGSLDDLNAV
-223 KLYIGVYNN
+223 KLYIGIYNY
-232 KNASETD
+232 KNASATD
-239 KTHAKTAIGRAT
+239 KENAQTAIGRAT
-251 TGLIAHNNSYSIPSG
+251 EGLKAHNNSYSIQSG
-266 TLAGDKV
+266 TLAGDAV

-297 LLAQIVNFNGAGSS
+297 LLAQIVNFNGTGSN
-311 VFGSVDKDWAM
+311 VFGSADKDWNM

-329 VWNMCWNPTDKLMY
+329 VWNMCWNSKDKLMY

-367 TTEPYTFHS
+367 TTKPYTFHS

-412 RNHLQEL
+412 KTHLQDL

-517 LGGGTGND
+517 LGGGTD
-525 YAAGGKKYR
+525 KKYAAGGEKYR

-543 GYDVPMVKKIEE
+543 GYDVPMVKKTDN

-577 NQDNASQILFSYDL
+577 NQDGSAQILFSYDL

-597 TQSGATAPKVEVCG
+597 TQSGATAPVVEVCG
-611 TGAANAT
+611 TDAANAT
-618 YQWYDATTKVA
+618 YQWYDANTDAA
-629 VEGAT
+629 VKGAT
-634 KAQFTPQTTG
+634 EAQFIPQTTG
-644 NYYCKA
+644 NYYCEA
-650 TVDNTSIQTSTTNIK
+650 TVGSTSIQTSTTNIK

-704 EEGTKLVFTANANTG
+704 EEGTKLIFTAKANTG
-719 YVFDNWTAT
+719 YVFDSWTAT
-728 GGEASDNVYT
+728 GGAADGNVYT
-738 ISSIAADV
+738 ISSLNADA
-746 NVKANFKKENTGG
+746 NVTANFKEKNNGGGETGG
-759 GDTMETTLFSMEIN
+759 ETTTEPVFSM
-773 SSPASLTVA
+773 TV
-782 QKTDN
+782 N
-787 KPTLEQLT
+787 
-795 SDHAAITGGTVT
+795 
-807 LVNNRSKDWTP
+807 
-818 FSNASITVSD
+818 SNASLSIPKNTTQQLTDGVIIDGGKVELVNDRSSAWNVFTDGKLCPENKSNQYIKIT
-828 ISKNYIRINL
+828 
-838 GKPLDAG
+838 LDESLKDG
-845 DVINIKDNSKV
+845 DVVKIENNSKE
-856 FKLSAEASSS
+856 FYLSAEAPSS

-888 EIFVFW
+888 KIFVFW

-903 ITITRKTTTQT
+903 ITITRKTTTPT

-923 DVEMNVTDEETRQP
+923 NVEMNVTDEVTKQP
-937 EVRVYGTADKLLT
+937 EVKVYGTADKLLT

-986 VTTVTVTATPSAA
+986 VTNVTVTATPSAA
-999 LAEKYTE
+999 LAGQYTE
-1006 AKWTFKFTVRKGKMK
+1006 ATENFTFTVRKGK
-1021 PVFMPAFKGAT
+1021 
-1032 IKVKTGTKKTIEVPL
+1032 
-1047 NYGGENVSGYF
+1047 
-1058 DVKYSCSPS
+1058 
-1067 LKLTNSNNTMACTFS
+1067 
-1082 TVGTYTIT
+1082 
-1090 VSATPKIINQGT
+1090 
-1102 DDEFNYADEY
+1102 
-1112 DAPDNVTF
+1112 
-1120 TVDVSGSYTVP
+1120 
-1131 TVTLNPSA
+1131 
-1139 DKTIYVGEVV
+1139 
-1149 DAPAVSV
+1149 
-1156 TDAQGTAIDKSKYT
+1156 
-1170 MEWTSFA
+1170 
-1177 PDFCKVDA
+1177 
-1185 ATGKIEG
+1185 
-1192 VSAGDKVKIQLKVSG
+1192 
-1207 NGFEDVFAYLLVS
+1207 
-1220 VDDPAKY
+1220 DDPAKY

-1232 GSGVTYSPMTPLF
+1232 GSGETYSPMTPLF

-1288 TWVIKGFDYYLPG
+1288 IWVIKGFDYYLPG

-1370 SGGVYA
+1370 AGGVYA

-1411 NATDKLA
+1411 NATGDLKD
-1418 NPYDITN
+1418 PYKITN

-1444 DSNPSPKVEEVMKHF
+1444 DSNPSPTVEDVKNHF

-1548 QPVTNYEFNDG
+1548 QPVTNYEFNDDA
-1559 ETNIIVP
+1559 TNTIEL
-1566 TKAGELSTAKVNRA
+1566 TKAGELATAKVNRA

-1591 PFSLNKQQVDAIFGK
+1591 PFSLNKQQVDVIFGN
-1606 TYDRDTPDGTQ
+1606 TYDRETPNGTQ

-1643 PFLIKPAQDVASIN
+1643 PFLIKPTKDVASIN

-1674 AEWCKGNGYV
+1674 AEWCSGNGYV

-1741 VGIGSN
+1741 VGMGSN

>member
-1 MRNLPNSDI
+1 
-10 YSLFFN
+10 
-16 IIYFDWSFFFITFA
+16 
-30 STIWYEDNFDI
+30 
-41 LLMRK
+41 
-46 EKTLVQT
+46 
-53 TKKYIKI
+53 
-60 NLQTK
+60 
-65 FSYLFM
+65 M

-116 GVKFNPGV
+116 GDGVKFNPGV

-155 SVEIKRN
+155 SVEIKRKDSKN
-162 DTKEKLDYVPGLVAK
+162 KLDYVPGLVAK
-177 SMIEAADYYQN
+177 SMIEAADYYQD

-198 VKEYGDAYYNSVPN
+198 VKEYGDAYYSKVPN
-212 GGGSLDDLNAV
+212 TGGSLDDLNAV
-223 KLYIGVYNN
+223 KLYIGVYNY
-232 KNASETD
+232 KNASATD
-239 KTHAKTAIGRAT
+239 KTNAQTAIGRAT
-251 TGLIAHNNSYSIPSG
+251 EGLIAHNKKNSIQSG
-266 TLAGDKV
+266 TLAGDAV

-279 KTAYN
+279 KAAYN

-297 LLAQIVNFNGAGSS
+297 LLAQIVNFNGNGSN
-311 VFGSVDKDWAM
+311 VFGSANDDWNM
-322 VFKQLDI
+322 VFKQLNI
-329 VWNMCWNPTDKLMY
+329 VWDMCWNSTDKLMY

-367 TTEPYTFHS
+367 KTEPYTFHS

-419 AAGIVARQAS
+419 AAGIVARQTS
-429 NGGWYQLL
+429 DGGWYQLL

-444 ATSYNGKS
+444 ATSYNSNWSGKP

-474 VRLGLIDAKYKENA
+474 ARLGLIDAKYKENA

-517 LGGGTGND
+517 LGGGTDGI
-525 YAAGGKKYR
+525 YAEGGEKYR

-543 GYDVPMVKKIEE
+543 GYDVPMVKKTDN

-577 NQDNASQILFSYDL
+577 NQDNASILFSYDL

-597 TQSGATAPKVEVCG
+597 TQSDATAPKVEVCG

-644 NYYCKA
+644 NYYCEA
-650 TVDNTSIQTSTTNIK
+650 TVGSTSIKTSTTNIK
-665 VNSNSSADK
+665 VN
-674 QKFTVTAT
+674 
-682 AENGTVEIKDGAG
+682 
-695 NVVTSGTQV
+695 
-704 EEGTKLVFTANANTG
+704 
-719 YVFDNWTAT
+719 
-728 GGEASDNVYT
+728 
-738 ISSIAADV
+738 
-746 NVKANFKKENTGG
+746 NTGG
-759 GDTMETTLFSMEIN
+759 GETGGETTTETVFSYDV
-773 SSPASLTVA
+773 PASGDLST
-782 QKTDN
+782 TDTN
-787 KPTLEQLT
+787 EGV
-795 SDHAAITGGTVT
+795 TGGKIMFASKTNAGGKYKIDNDTKKYVKVT
-807 LVNNRSKDWTP
+807 LSGNSLK
-818 FSNASITVSD
+818 
-828 ISKNYIRINL
+828 
-838 GKPLDAG
+838 AG
-845 DVINIKDNSKV
+845 DVISVKA
-856 FKLSAEASSS
+856 SAS
-866 NSVSTAN
+866 NSGYGCFAALDTDKKTTLKLGN
-873 GSYTLDANSVLKGKN
+873 LTGEGPEDISYTVTERDILNGQSSFYLFRESGKSISVH
-888 EIFVFW
+888 
-894 SDKSNPLSS
+894 S
-903 ITITRKTTTQT
+903 ITITRKTTTPT
-914 TSPLVIAVE
+914 ISPLVIAVK

-937 EVRVYGTADKLLT
+937 KVIVYGIGEKQLT
-950 LGSDYTLSFSTD
+950 LGTDYTLSFSTD

-986 VTTVTVTATPSAA
+986 VTNVTVTATPSAE
-999 LAEKYTE
+999 LAGQYTE
-1006 AKWTFKFTVRKGKMK
+1006 ATETFTFTVRKGK
-1021 PVFMPAFKGAT
+1021 
-1032 IKVKTGTKKTIEVPL
+1032 
-1047 NYGGENVSGYF
+1047 
-1058 DVKYSCSPS
+1058 
-1067 LKLTNSNNTMACTFS
+1067 
-1082 TVGTYTIT
+1082 
-1090 VSATPKIINQGT
+1090 
-1102 DDEFNYADEY
+1102 
-1112 DAPDNVTF
+1112 
-1120 TVDVSGSYTVP
+1120 
-1131 TVTLNPSA
+1131 
-1139 DKTIYVGEVV
+1139 
-1149 DAPAVSV
+1149 
-1156 TDAQGTAIDKSKYT
+1156 
-1170 MEWTSFA
+1170 
-1177 PDFCKVDA
+1177 
-1185 ATGKIEG
+1185 
-1192 VSAGDKVKIQLKVSG
+1192 
-1207 NGFEDVFAYLLVS
+1207 
-1220 VDDPAKY
+1220 DDPAKY
-1227 RVKAP
+1227 CVKAP

-1258 SFTDRDTAPV
+1258 IFTDRDTAPV

-1275 GDKNK
+1275 GKNNK

-1322 YDGKLQKVKGG
+1322 YDGKLQKVEGS

-1370 SGGVYA
+1370 SDGVYA

-1411 NATDKLA
+1411 NATGDLKD
-1418 NPYDITN
+1418 PYKITN

-1431 GLATGPAT
+1431 GLASGKETD
-1439 TGGGK
+1439 GGK
-1444 DSNPSPKVEEVMKHF
+1444 SGATKYPSPTENDVKNHF
-1459 RGMTSFV
+1459 RGMTSFE
-1466 MTEAGFQNNV
+1466 MSASGFQNNV
-1476 YESNIDNKVTWGD
+1476 YESNIDNKDTWGES
-1489 NATPNNGA
+1489 ATPNKGA

-1538 YGFSFDEAKG
+1538 YGFS
-1548 QPVTNYEFNDG
+1548 
-1559 ETNIIVP
+1559 
-1566 TKAGELSTAKVNRA
+1566 
-1580 MKAGVWTTCVL
+1580 
-1591 PFSLNKQQVDAIFGK
+1591 
-1606 TYDRDTPDGTQ
+1606 
-1617 ILYFDRVEGTK
+1617 
-1628 AIFVRHAY
+1628 
-1636 NNIVAGK
+1636 
-1643 PFLIKPAQDVASIN
+1643 
-1657 TAEVEGYPYVT
+1657 
-1668 IENTQP
+1668 
-1674 AEWCKGNGYV
+1674 
-1684 WMSSYSNDLTVK
+1684 
-1696 EGDCFISNKD
+1696 
-1706 GSFKNFVGDPGTLKG
+1706 
-1721 FRGYL
+1721 
-1726 KNIGTNGVSEAKKLT
+1726 
-1741 VGIGSN
+1741 
-1747 VTTDETSAIDGILID
+1747 
-1762 GDMPADSVT
+1762 
-1771 AADGKVY
+1771 
-1778 NLNGQVVATSYRQFQ
+1778 
-1793 ALPGGVYVV
+1793 
-1802 NGKKVVK
+1802 

>member
-1 MRNLPNSDI
+1 
-10 YSLFFN
+10 
-16 IIYFDWSFFFITFA
+16 
-30 STIWYEDNFDI
+30 
-41 LLMRK
+41 
-46 EKTLVQT
+46 
-53 TKKYIKI
+53 
-60 NLQTK
+60 
-65 FSYLFM
+65 M

-78 GCGISMS
+78 GCGISVS

-105 FATVVAKAAGD
+105 FATLAAKAAGDGD

-162 DTKEKLDYVPGLVAK
+162 DTKKKLDYVPGLVAK

-223 KLYIGVYNN
+223 KLYIGIYNY
-232 KNASETD
+232 KNASATD
-239 KTHAKTAIGRAT
+239 KTNAQTAIGRAT
-251 TGLIAHNNSYSIPSG
+251 EGLIAHNNSYSIQSG
-266 TLAGDKV
+266 TLAGDAV

-279 KTAYN
+279 KEAYN

-297 LLAQIVNFNGAGSS
+297 LLAQIVNFNGAGSN
-311 VFGSVDKDWAM
+311 VFGSADKDWEM
-322 VFKQLDI
+322 VVKQLNI
-329 VWNMCWNPTDKLMY
+329 VWDMCWNSTDKLMY

-367 TTEPYTFHS
+367 TTKPYTFHS

-400 AGRTSDANYTTL
+400 AGRTTDANYSTL
-412 RNHLQEL
+412 NSHLQEL

-517 LGGGTGND
+517 LGGGTGTD
-525 YAAGGKKYR
+525 YAKGGKKYR

-543 GYDVPMVKKIEE
+543 GYDVPMVKKSEG

-597 TQSGATAPKVEVCG
+597 TQSDATAPKVEVCG
-611 TGAANAT
+611 TGAAKAT

-644 NYYCKA
+644 NYYCEA
-650 TVDNTSIQTSTTNIK
+650 TVGNTSIQTSATNIK
-665 VNSNSSADK
+665 VN
-674 QKFTVTAT
+674 
-682 AENGTVEIKDGAG
+682 
-695 NVVTSGTQV
+695 
-704 EEGTKLVFTANANTG
+704 
-719 YVFDNWTAT
+719 
-728 GGEASDNVYT
+728 
-738 ISSIAADV
+738 
-746 NVKANFKKENTGG
+746 NTGG
-759 GDTMETTLFSMEIN
+759 GETGGETTTETVFSYDV
-773 SSPASLTVA
+773 PASGELST
-782 QKTDN
+782 TDTN
-787 KPTLEQLT
+787 EGV
-795 SDHAAITGGTVT
+795 TGGKIMFASSKNEGDRYKIDNDAKYVKVT
-807 LVNNRSKDWTP
+807 LSGNSLK
-818 FSNASITVSD
+818 
-828 ISKNYIRINL
+828 
-838 GKPLDAG
+838 AG
-845 DVINIKDNSKV
+845 DVISVKA
-856 FKLSAEASSS
+856 SAS
-866 NSVSTAN
+866 NSGYGCFAALDTDKKTTLKLGN
-873 GSYTLDANSVLKGKN
+873 LTDKGPEDISYTVTERDILNGQSSFYLFRESGKS
-888 EIFVFW
+888 IYVH
-894 SDKSNPLSS
+894 S
-903 ITITRKTTTQT
+903 ITITRKTTTPT

-923 DVEMNVTDEETRQP
+923 NVEMNVTDEETRQP
-937 EVRVYGTADKLLT
+937 EVRVYGIGDKLLT
-950 LGSDYTLSFSTD
+950 LGTDYKLSFSTD
-962 NNNVTINENGVF
+962 NNNVTIKDGVF

-979 KSNYTEG
+979 QFNYTEG
-986 VTTVTVTATPSAA
+986 VTNVTVTATPSAG

-1032 IKVKTGTKKTIEVPL
+1032 IKVTKGTKKTIEVPL

-1120 TVDVSGSYTVP
+1120 TVEVSGSYTVP
-1131 TVTLNPSA
+1131 TVILNPST
-1139 DKTIYVGEVV
+1139 DKTIYVGDVV

-1156 TDAQGTAIDKSKYT
+1156 TDASDTAIDNYT

-1177 PDFCKVDA
+1177 PDVCKVDA

-1192 VSAGDKVKIQLKVSG
+1192 VSAGDKVKIQLRVSG
-1207 NGFEDVFAYLLVS
+1207 DGFEDVFKYVLVS

-1232 GSGVTYSPMTPLF
+1232 KSGVTYSPMTPFF
-1245 NQNKTLAVTLGGW
+1245 NGDNTLAVTLGGW

-1322 YDGKLQKVKGG
+1322 YDGKLQKVEGS

-1404 KLTVADK
+1404 KLSVADK
-1411 NATDKLA
+1411 SATGDLKD
-1418 NPYDITN
+1418 PYKITN

-1431 GLATGPAT
+1431 GLASGPST

-1444 DSNPSPKVEEVMKHF
+1444 KNSNPSPTIEDVKNHF
-1459 RGMTSFV
+1459 RGMTSFE
-1466 MTEAGFQNNV
+1466 MTATGFQNNV
-1476 YESNIDNKVTWGD
+1476 YESNIDNKVTWGSY
-1489 NATPNNGA
+1489 ATPNNGA

-1548 QPVTNYEFNDG
+1548 QTVKNYEFDEAAANTI
-1559 ETNIIVP
+1559 EL
-1566 TKAGELSTAKVNRA
+1566 TKPGELATAKVNRK
-1580 MKAGVWTTCVL
+1580 MTAGVWTTCVL
-1591 PFSLNKQQVDAIFGK
+1591 PFSLNKQQVDVIFGN
-1606 TYDRDTPDGTQ
+1606 TYDRETPNGTQ
-1617 ILYFDRVEGTK
+1617 ILYFDRVKGTK

-1643 PFLIKPAQDVASIN
+1643 PFLIKPTKDVASIN
-1657 TAEVEGYPYVT
+1657 TADVEAYPYVT
-1668 IENTQP
+1668 IENTKP
-1674 AEWCKGNGYV
+1674 AEWCSGNGYV
-1684 WMSSYSNDLTVK
+1684 WMSSYSNDLTVQA
-1696 EGDCFISNKD
+1696 GDCFISNND
-1706 GSFKNFVGDPGTLKG
+1706 GSFKNFVGESGTLKG

-1726 KNIGTNGVSEAKKLT
+1726 KHIGTNGVSEPKKLT
-1741 VGIGSN
+1741 VGMGSN

>member
-1 MRNLPNSDI
+1 
-10 YSLFFN
+10 
-16 IIYFDWSFFFITFA
+16 
-30 STIWYEDNFDI
+30 
-41 LLMRK
+41 
-46 EKTLVQT
+46 
-53 TKKYIKI
+53 
-60 NLQTK
+60 
-65 FSYLFM
+65 M

-78 GCGISMS
+78 GCGISVS
-85 QKGHALSGWILRIVP
+85 QKGRALSGWILRIVP

-105 FATVVAKAAGD
+105 FATVAAKAAGDGD

-162 DTKEKLDYVPGLVAK
+162 DTKKKLDYVPGLVAK

-223 KLYIGVYNN
+223 KLYIGVYNY
-232 KNASETD
+232 KNASATD
-239 KTHAKTAIGRAT
+239 KTNAQTAIGRAT
-251 TGLIAHNNSYSIPSG
+251 EGLIAHNKNNSIQSG
-266 TLAGDKV
+266 TLAGDAV

-279 KTAYN
+279 KEAYN

-297 LLAQIVNFNGAGSS
+297 LLAQIVNFNGAGSN
-311 VFGSVDKDWAM
+311 VFGSADKDWEM
-322 VFKQLDI
+322 VVKQLNI
-329 VWNMCWNPTDKLMY
+329 VWDMCWNSTDKLMY

-367 TTEPYTFHS
+367 TTKPYTFHS

-400 AGRTSDANYTTL
+400 AGRTTDANYSTL
-412 RNHLQEL
+412 NSHLQEL

-517 LGGGTGND
+517 LGGGTGTD
-525 YAAGGKKYR
+525 YAKGGKKYR

-543 GYDVPMVKKIEE
+543 GYDVPMVKKSEG

-597 TQSGATAPKVEVCG
+597 TQSDATAPKVEVCG
-611 TGAANAT
+611 TGAAKAT

-644 NYYCKA
+644 NYYCEA
-650 TVDNTSIQTSTTNIK
+650 TVGNTSIQTSATNIK
-665 VNSNSSADK
+665 VN
-674 QKFTVTAT
+674 
-682 AENGTVEIKDGAG
+682 
-695 NVVTSGTQV
+695 
-704 EEGTKLVFTANANTG
+704 
-719 YVFDNWTAT
+719 
-728 GGEASDNVYT
+728 
-738 ISSIAADV
+738 
-746 NVKANFKKENTGG
+746 NTGG
-759 GDTMETTLFSMEIN
+759 GETGGETTTETVFSYDV
-773 SSPASLTVA
+773 PASGELST
-782 QKTDN
+782 TDTN
-787 KPTLEQLT
+787 EGV
-795 SDHAAITGGTVT
+795 TGGKIMFASSKNEGDRYKIDNDAKYVKVT
-807 LVNNRSKDWTP
+807 LSGNSLK
-818 FSNASITVSD
+818 
-828 ISKNYIRINL
+828 
-838 GKPLDAG
+838 AG
-845 DVINIKDNSKV
+845 DVISVKA
-856 FKLSAEASSS
+856 SAS
-866 NSVSTAN
+866 NSGYGCFAALDTDKKTTLKLGN
-873 GSYTLDANSVLKGKN
+873 LTDKGPEDISYTVTERDILNGQSSFYLFRESGKS
-888 EIFVFW
+888 IYVH
-894 SDKSNPLSS
+894 S
-903 ITITRKTTTQT
+903 ITITRKTTTPT

-923 DVEMNVTDEETRQP
+923 DVEMNVTDEETLQP
-937 EVRVYGTADKLLT
+937 EVRVYGIGDKLLT
-950 LGSDYTLSFSTD
+950 LCTDYKLSFSTD
-962 NNNVTINENGVF
+962 NNNVTIKDGVF

-979 KSNYTEG
+979 QFNYTEG
-986 VTTVTVTATPSAA
+986 VTNVTVTATPSEA
-999 LAEKYTE
+999 LAGQYTKATE
-1006 AKWTFKFTVRKGKMK
+1006 NFTFTVRKGKMK

-1090 VSATPKIINQGT
+1090 VSATPKVINQGK

-1120 TVDVSGSYTVP
+1120 TVEVSGSYTVP
-1131 TVTLNPSA
+1131 TVILNPST
-1139 DKTIYVGEVV
+1139 DKTIYVGDVV

-1156 TDAQGTAIDKSKYT
+1156 TDASDTAIDNYT

-1177 PDFCKVDA
+1177 PDVCKVDA

-1192 VSAGDKVKIQLKVSG
+1192 VSAGDKVKIQLRVSG
-1207 NGFEDVFAYLLVS
+1207 DSFEDVFKYVLVS

-1232 GSGVTYSPMTPLF
+1232 KSGVTYSPMTPFF
-1245 NQNKTLAVTLGGW
+1245 NGDNTLAVTLGGW
-1258 SFTDRDTAPV
+1258 SFTDRPKAPV
-1268 SKEGLTY
+1268 SSEGLTY
-1275 GDKNK
+1275 GTNNK

-1388 AGKVVA
+1388 AGKLVA

-1404 KLTVADK
+1404 KLSVADK
-1411 NATDKLA
+1411 SATGDLKD
-1418 NPYDITN
+1418 PYKITN

-1431 GLATGPAT
+1431 GLASGPST

-1444 DSNPSPKVEEVMKHF
+1444 KNSNPSPTIEDVKNHF
-1459 RGMTSFV
+1459 RGMTSFE
-1466 MTEAGFQNNV
+1466 MTATGFQNNV
-1476 YESNIDNKVTWGD
+1476 YESNIDNKVTWGSY
-1489 NATPNNGA
+1489 ATPNNGA

-1548 QPVTNYEFNDG
+1548 QTVKNYEFDEAAANTI
-1559 ETNIIVP
+1559 EL
-1566 TKAGELSTAKVNRA
+1566 TKPGELATAKVNRK
-1580 MKAGVWTTCVL
+1580 MTAGVWTTCVL
-1591 PFSLNKQQVDAIFGK
+1591 PFSLNKQQVDAIFGN
-1606 TYDRDTPDGTQ
+1606 TYDRDTPNGTQ
-1617 ILYFDRVEGTK
+1617 ILYFDRVVGTK

-1643 PFLIKPAQDVASIN
+1643 PFLIKPTKDVASIN
-1657 TAEVEGYPYVT
+1657 TAEVKGYPYVT
-1668 IENTQP
+1668 IENSQP

-1696 EGDCFISNKD
+1696 EGDCFISNND
-1706 GSFKNFVGDPGTLKG
+1706 GSFKNFVGESGTLKG

-1726 KNIGTNGVSEAKKLT
+1726 KHIGTNGVSEPKKLT
-1741 VGIGSN
+1741 VGMGSN
-1747 VTTDETSAIDGILID
+1747 VTSDETSAIDGILID

>member
-1 MRNLPNSDI
+1 
-10 YSLFFN
+10 
-16 IIYFDWSFFFITFA
+16 
-30 STIWYEDNFDI
+30 
-41 LLMRK
+41 
-46 EKTLVQT
+46 
-53 TKKYIKI
+53 
-60 NLQTK
+60 
-65 FSYLFM
+65 M

-78 GCGISMS
+78 GCGISVS
-85 QKGHALSGWILRIVP
+85 QKGRALSGWILRIVP

-116 GVKFNPGV
+116 GDGVKFNPGV

-135 HDFYANSTAFGLAK
+135 HDFKANTKDSGLAK
-149 YKADGT
+149 YKVDGT
-155 SVEIKRN
+155 SVVKVEDRFKPTDLKN
-162 DTKEKLDYVPGLVAK
+162 DKLDYVPGLVAK

-198 VKEYGDAYYNSVPN
+198 VKDYGDDFFSKVANT
-212 GGGSLDDLNAV
+212 GGSLDDLNAV
-223 KLYIGVYNN
+223 KLYIGIYNY
-232 KNASETD
+232 KNASATD
-239 KTHAKTAIGRAT
+239 KENAQTAIGRAT
-251 TGLIAHNNSYSIPSG
+251 EGLIAHNNSYSIQSG
-266 TLAGDKV
+266 TLAGDAV

-279 KTAYN
+279 KAAYN

-352 GTSKSHADT
+352 KDSNSHADT
-361 WAGLNG
+361 WQGLNG
-367 TTEPYTFHS
+367 KTEPYTFHS

-400 AGRTSDANYTTL
+400 AGRTSDTNYSTL
-412 RNHLQEL
+412 KSHLQEL

-437 DKTDSFK
+437 DKDNTFT
-444 ATSYNGKS
+444 ATSYNSNWSGKPS
-452 ASATN
+452 SATN

-474 VRLGLIDAKYKENA
+474 ARLGLIDAKYKENA

-517 LGGGTGND
+517 LGGGTD
-525 YAAGGKKYR
+525 KKYAAGGEKYR

-543 GYDVPMVKKIEE
+543 GYDVPMVKKTDN

-577 NQDNASQILFSYDL
+577 NQDGSAQILFSYDL
-591 KPAYDL
+591 QPSYDL
-597 TQSGATAPKVEVCG
+597 TQSDATAPKVEVCG

-618 YQWYDATTKVA
+618 YQWYDATTNTA

-634 KAQFTPQTTG
+634 EAQFTPQTTG
-644 NYYCKA
+644 DYYCEA
-650 TVDNTSIQTSTTNIK
+650 TVGSTSIQTSTTNIK
-665 VNSNSSADK
+665 VN
-674 QKFTVTAT
+674 
-682 AENGTVEIKDGAG
+682 
-695 NVVTSGTQV
+695 
-704 EEGTKLVFTANANTG
+704 
-719 YVFDNWTAT
+719 
-728 GGEASDNVYT
+728 
-738 ISSIAADV
+738 
-746 NVKANFKKENTGG
+746 NTGG
-759 GDTMETTLFSMEIN
+759 GDTVETPLFSMEIK
-773 SSPASLTVA
+773 SSPTSLTVA
-782 QKTDN
+782 QKTADE
-787 KPTLEQLT
+787 PTYKQLT
-795 SDHAAITGGTVT
+795 GEHAAITGGTVT
-807 LVNNRSKDWTP
+807 LVNTRDQDWTP

-828 ISKNYIRINL
+828 KIKNYIRINL
-838 GKPLDAG
+838 DKSLDDG

-903 ITITRKTTTQT
+903 ITITRKTTTPT

-923 DVEMNVTDEETRQP
+923 NVEMNVTDKVTKQP
-937 EVRVYGTADKLLT
+937 EVKVSGIGGKLLT
-950 LGSDYTLSFSTD
+950 LGKDYKLSFSTD
-962 NNNVTINENGVF
+962 NDNVTIKDGVF

-979 KSNYTEG
+979 QFNYTEG
-986 VTTVTVTATPSAA
+986 VTNVTVTATPSEK
-999 LAEKYTE
+999 LAGQYTE
-1006 AKWTFKFTVRKGKMK
+1006 AT
-1021 PVFMPAFKGAT
+1021 
-1032 IKVKTGTKKTIEVPL
+1032 E
-1047 NYGGENVSGYF
+1047 
-1058 DVKYSCSPS
+1058 
-1067 LKLTNSNNTMACTFS
+1067 
-1082 TVGTYTIT
+1082 
-1090 VSATPKIINQGT
+1090 
-1102 DDEFNYADEY
+1102 
-1112 DAPDNVTF
+1112 TF
-1120 TVDVSGSYTVP
+1120 TFT
-1131 TVTLNPSA
+1131 
-1139 DKTIYVGEVV
+1139 
-1149 DAPAVSV
+1149 
-1156 TDAQGTAIDKSKYT
+1156 
-1170 MEWTSFA
+1170 
-1177 PDFCKVDA
+1177 
-1185 ATGKIEG
+1185 
-1192 VSAGDKVKIQLKVSG
+1192 
-1207 NGFEDVFAYLLVS
+1207 VS

-1232 GSGVTYSPMTPLF
+1232 GSGVTYSPMIPFF
-1245 NQNKTLAVTLGGW
+1245 NGDKTLAVTLGGW
-1258 SFTDRDTAPV
+1258 IFTNRDKAPV
-1268 SKEGLTY
+1268 SSEGLTY
-1275 GDKNK
+1275 GKNNK

-1322 YDGKLQKVKGG
+1322 YDGKLQKVEGC

-1370 SGGVYA
+1370 SDGVYA

-1411 NATDKLA
+1411 NATTDDLKD
-1418 NPYDITN
+1418 PYKITN
-1425 YPCNIT
+1425 YPCNIA
-1431 GLATGPAT
+1431 GLASGPST

-1444 DSNPSPKVEEVMKHF
+1444 NSNPSPTVEDVKNHF

-1476 YESNIDNKVTWGD
+1476 YESNIDNKATWGK

-1548 QPVTNYEFNDG
+1548 QTVKNYEFDEAAANTI
-1559 ETNIIVP
+1559 EL
-1566 TKAGELSTAKVNRA
+1566 TKAGELATAKVNRA

-1606 TYDRDTPDGTQ
+1606 TYDRENSDGTQ

-1643 PFLIKPAQDVASIN
+1643 PFLIKPTKDVASIN
-1657 TAEVEGYPYVT
+1657 TAEVKGYPYVT

-1684 WMSSYSNDLTVK
+1684 WMSSYSNGLTVK
-1696 EGDCFISNKD
+1696 KGDCFISNKD

-1741 VGIGSN
+1741 VGMGSN

>member
-1 MRNLPNSDI
+1 
-10 YSLFFN
+10 
-16 IIYFDWSFFFITFA
+16 
-30 STIWYEDNFDI
+30 
-41 LLMRK
+41 
-46 EKTLVQT
+46 
-53 TKKYIKI
+53 
-60 NLQTK
+60 
-65 FSYLFM
+65 M

-78 GCGISMS
+78 GCGISVS

-105 FATVVAKAAGD
+105 FATVAAKAAGDGD

-162 DTKEKLDYVPGLVAK
+162 DTKKKLDYVPGLVAK

-223 KLYIGVYNN
+223 KLYIGIYNY
-232 KNASETD
+232 KNASATD
-239 KTHAKTAIGRAT
+239 KENAQTAIGRAT
-251 TGLIAHNNSYSIPSG
+251 TGLIAHNKNNSIPSG
-266 TLAGDKV
+266 TLASDAV

-311 VFGSVDKDWAM
+311 VFGSADKDWEM
-322 VFKQLDI
+322 VFKQLNI
-329 VWNMCWNPTDKLMY
+329 VWNQCWNSTDKLMY

-352 GTSKSHADT
+352 GKSNSHADT

-367 TTEPYTFHS
+367 TTKPYTFHS

-386 YIFALVDALEAMGK
+386 YIFALVDALEAMDK
-400 AGRTSDANYTTL
+400 AGRTTDANYTTL
-412 RNHLQEL
+412 QSHLKDL

-429 NGGWYQLL
+429 DGGWYQLL
-437 DKTDSFK
+437 DKTDSFE
-444 ATSYNGKS
+444 ATSYNSNWSGKPK
-452 ASATN
+452 SATN

-474 VRLGLIDAKYKENA
+474 ARLGLIDATYKENA

-517 LGGGTGND
+517 LGGGTGTD
-525 YAAGGKKYR
+525 YAKGGKKYR

-543 GYDVPMVKKIEE
+543 GYDVPMVKKSEG

-611 TGAANAT
+611 TGADQAK
-618 YQWYDATTKVA
+618 YQWYDANTDAA
-629 VEGAT
+629 VKGAT
-634 KAQFTPQTTG
+634 EAQFIPQTTG

-650 TVDNTSIQTSTTNIK
+650 TVDNTSIQTSATNIK

-682 AENGTVEIKDGAG
+682 AVNGTVEIKDGAD

-704 EEGTKLVFTANANTG
+704 EEGTKLIFTAKANTG
-719 YVFDNWTAT
+719 YVFDSWTAT

-759 GDTMETTLFSMEIN
+759 GDTGGETTTETVFSMVTTAESDVSVASGDTKTLDGNADKTGGSAELYNGKSSATVMISKTEGVKLNGSRN
-773 SSPASLTVA
+773 SYMKVTL
-782 QKTDN
+782 N
-787 KPTLEQLT
+787 KPL
-795 SDHAAITGGTVT
+795 A
-807 LVNNRSKDWTP
+807 K
-818 FSNASITVSD
+818 
-828 ISKNYIRINL
+828 
-838 GKPLDAG
+838 G
-845 DVINIKDNSKV
+845 DVIAAPDCGSSFYVTSADTKTTDAPEVNATGYTIPENSDLIGKTV
-856 FKLSAEASSS
+856 IYFWS
-866 NSVSTAN
+866 
-873 GSYTLDANSVLKGKN
+873 GKGK
-888 EIFVFW
+888 
-894 SDKSNPLSS
+894 S

-923 DVEMNVTDEETRQP
+923 NVEMNVTDEETLQP
-937 EVRVYGTADKLLT
+937 EVRVYGIGDKLLT
-950 LGSDYTLSFSTD
+950 LGTDYKLSFSTD
-962 NNNVTINENGVF
+962 NDNVTINDKGVF

-979 KSNYTEG
+979 QFNYTEG
-986 VTTVTVTATPSAA
+986 VTHVTVTATPSEK
-999 LAEKYTE
+999 LAGQYTKATE
-1006 AKWTFKFTVRKGKMK
+1006 DFTFTVRKGKMK
-1021 PVFMPAFKGAT
+1021 PEFMSAFNATT
-1032 IKVKTGTKKTIEVPL
+1032 IKVAKGTKKTIEVPL
-1047 NYGGENVSGYF
+1047 NYGGEDVSGYF

-1067 LKLTNSNNTMACTFS
+1067 LKLTNSDNKMTCNFGNE
-1082 TVGTYTIT
+1082 GTYQIT
-1090 VSATPKIINQGT
+1090 VSATPKIINKGT
-1102 DDEFNYADEY
+1102 DTEFDYSQEY
-1112 DAPDNVTF
+1112 DAPEAVTF
-1120 TVDVSGSYTVP
+1120 TVDVNSYTVP
-1131 TVTLNPSA
+1131 KVTLDPST
-1139 DKTIYVGEVV
+1139 DKTIYVGQVV

-1156 TDAQGTAIDKSKYT
+1156 TDAQDTAIDKSKYT

-1177 PDFCKVDA
+1177 PDVCKVDA
-1185 ATGKIEG
+1185 TTGKIEG

-1232 GSGVTYSPMTPLF
+1232 GSGMTYSPMTPFF

-1258 SFTDRDTAPV
+1258 SFTNRSEAPV

-1275 GDKNK
+1275 GDNNK
-1280 WADDSSKA
+1280 WAKDSSKA

-1309 EDGACPLPSETQW
+1309 EDGACPLPNETQW
-1322 YDGKLQKVKGG
+1322 YDGKLQKVEGC

-1388 AGKVVA
+1388 AGKLVA

-1404 KLTVADK
+1404 KLSVADK
-1411 NATDKLA
+1411 NATGDLKD
-1418 NPYDITN
+1418 PYKITN

-1431 GLATGPAT
+1431 GLASGPST

-1444 DSNPSPKVEEVMKHF
+1444 KNSNPSPTIEDVKNHF
-1459 RGMTSFV
+1459 RGMTSFE
-1466 MTEAGFQNNV
+1466 MTATGFQNNV
-1476 YESNIDNKVTWGD
+1476 YESNIDNKVTWGSY
-1489 NATPNNGA
+1489 ATPNNGA
-1497 DDNVMGSHG
+1497 DDNVKGSHG

-1548 QPVTNYEFNDG
+1548 QTVKNYEFDEAAANTI
-1559 ETNIIVP
+1559 EL
-1566 TKAGELSTAKVNRA
+1566 TKAGELTTAKVNRA
-1580 MKAGVWTTCVL
+1580 MAAGVWTTCVL

-1606 TYDRDTPDGTQ
+1606 TYDRDTPNGTQ

-1643 PFLIKPAQDVASIN
+1643 PFLIKPTKDVASIN
-1657 TAEVEGYPYVT
+1657 TAEVKGYPYVT
-1668 IENTQP
+1668 IENAAP

-1696 EGDCFISNKD
+1696 EGDCFISNND

-1741 VGIGSN
+1741 VGMGSN

-1762 GDMPADSVT
+1762 GDMLADSVT

-1802 NGKKVVK
+1802 SGKKVVK

>member
-1 MRNLPNSDI
+1 
-10 YSLFFN
+10 
-16 IIYFDWSFFFITFA
+16 
-30 STIWYEDNFDI
+30 
-41 LLMRK
+41 
-46 EKTLVQT
+46 
-53 TKKYIKI
+53 
-60 NLQTK
+60 
-65 FSYLFM
+65 M

-105 FATVVAKAAGD
+105 FATVAAKAAGDGD

-135 HDFYANSTAFGLAK
+135 HDFYANTTAFGLAK

-155 SVEIKRN
+155 SVEIKRK
-162 DTKEKLDYVPGLVAK
+162 DSKDKLDYVPGLVAK

-223 KLYIGVYNN
+223 KLYIGIYNY
-232 KNASETD
+232 KNASATD
-239 KTHAKTAIGRAT
+239 KENAQTAIGRAT
-251 TGLIAHNNSYSIPSG
+251 EGLIAHNKNNSIQSG
-266 TLAGDKV
+266 TLAGDAV

-279 KTAYN
+279 KAAYN

-297 LLAQIVNFNGAGSS
+297 LLAQIVNFNGNGSN
-311 VFGSVDKDWAM
+311 VFGSANDDWNM
-322 VFKQLDI
+322 VVKQLNI
-329 VWNMCWNPTDKLMY
+329 VWNMCWNSTDKLMY

-367 TTEPYTFHS
+367 TTKPYTFHS

-419 AAGIVARQAS
+419 AAGIVARQAD

-444 ATSYNGKS
+444 ATSYNSNWSGKPS
-452 ASATN
+452 SATN

-474 VRLGLIDAKYKENA
+474 ARLGLIDAKYKENA

-517 LGGGTGND
+517 LGGGTGTD
-525 YAAGGKKYR
+525 YAKGGKKYR

-543 GYDVPMVKKIEE
+543 GYDVPVVKKTEG

-577 NQDNASQILFSYDL
+577 NQDGSAQILFSYDL
-591 KPAYDL
+591 QPSYDL
-597 TQSGATAPKVEVCG
+597 TQSDATAPKVEVCG

-618 YQWYDATTKVA
+618 YQWYDANTDAA
-629 VEGAT
+629 VKGAT
-634 KAQFTPQTTG
+634 EAQFIPQTTG
-644 NYYCKA
+644 KYYCEA
-650 TVDNTSIQTSTTNIK
+650 TVGSTSIQTSTTNIK
-665 VNSNSSADK
+665 VN
-674 QKFTVTAT
+674 
-682 AENGTVEIKDGAG
+682 
-695 NVVTSGTQV
+695 
-704 EEGTKLVFTANANTG
+704 
-719 YVFDNWTAT
+719 
-728 GGEASDNVYT
+728 
-738 ISSIAADV
+738 
-746 NVKANFKKENTGG
+746 NTGG
-759 GDTMETTLFSMEIN
+759 GETGGETTTETVFSYDV
-773 SSPASLTVA
+773 PASGELST
-782 QKTDN
+782 TDTN
-787 KPTLEQLT
+787 EGV
-795 SDHAAITGGTVT
+795 TGGKIMFASKTNAGDRYKIDNDAKYVKVT
-807 LVNNRSKDWTP
+807 LSGNSLK
-818 FSNASITVSD
+818 
-828 ISKNYIRINL
+828 
-838 GKPLDAG
+838 AG
-845 DVINIKDNSKV
+845 DVISVKA
-856 FKLSAEASSS
+856 SAS
-866 NSVSTAN
+866 NSGYGCFAALDTDKKTTLKLGN
-873 GSYTLDANSVLKGKN
+873 LTGKGPEDISYTVTERDILNGQSSFYLFRESGKS
-888 EIFVFW
+888 IYVH
-894 SDKSNPLSS
+894 S
-903 ITITRKTTTQT
+903 ITITRKTTTPT

-923 DVEMNVTDEETRQP
+923 DVEMNVTDEETLQP
-937 EVRVYGTADKLLT
+937 EVRVYGIGGKLLT
-950 LGSDYTLSFSTD
+950 LGTDYTLSFSTD

-986 VTTVTVTATPSAA
+986 VTHVTVTATPSAE
-999 LAEKYTE
+999 LAGQYTE
-1006 AKWTFKFTVRKGKMK
+1006 ATETFTFIVRKGKMK

-1032 IKVKTGTKKTIEVPL
+1032 IKVATGTKKTIEVPL
-1047 NYGGENVSGYF
+1047 NYGGEDVSGYF

-1067 LKLTNSNNTMACTFS
+1067 LKLTNSNNTMTCTFS
-1082 TVGTYTIT
+1082 TADKYTIT
-1090 VSATPKIINQGT
+1090 VSATPKVINQGK

-1120 TVDVSGSYTVP
+1120 TVDVSDGYKVP
-1131 TVTLNPSA
+1131 KVTLNPSA
-1139 DKTIYVGEVV
+1139 DKTIYVGDVV

-1177 PDFCKVDA
+1177 PDVCKVDA
-1185 ATGKIEG
+1185 RTGKIEG
-1192 VSAGDKVKIQLKVSG
+1192 VSTGDKVKIQLKVSG

-1232 GSGVTYSPMTPLF
+1232 KSGVTYSPMTPFF
-1245 NQNKTLAVTLGGW
+1245 NGDKTLAVTLGGW

-1288 TWVIKGFDYYLPG
+1288 TCVIKGFDYYLPG

-1404 KLTVADK
+1404 KLSVADK
-1411 NATDKLA
+1411 SATDDLKD
-1418 NPYDITN
+1418 PYKITN

-1431 GLATGPAT
+1431 GLASGPST

-1444 DSNPSPKVEEVMKHF
+1444 DSNPSPTIEDVKNHF
-1459 RGMTSFV
+1459 RGMTSFE
-1466 MTEAGFQNNV
+1466 MTATGFQNNV
-1476 YESNIDNKVTWGD
+1476 YESNIDNKKTWGD
-1489 NATPNNGA
+1489 YATPNNGA

-1538 YGFSFDEAKG
+1538 YGFSFDEAKR

-1566 TKAGELSTAKVNRA
+1566 TKAGELATAKVNRA

-1606 TYDRDTPDGTQ
+1606 TYDRENSDGTQ

-1657 TAEVEGYPYVT
+1657 TADVEAYPYVT

-1674 AEWCKGNGYV
+1674 AEWCSGNGYV
-1684 WMSSYSNDLTVK
+1684 WMSSYSNDLMVK

-1741 VGIGSN
+1741 VGMGSN

>member
-1 MRNLPNSDI
+1 
-10 YSLFFN
+10 
-16 IIYFDWSFFFITFA
+16 
-30 STIWYEDNFDI
+30 
-41 LLMRK
+41 
-46 EKTLVQT
+46 
-53 TKKYIKI
+53 
-60 NLQTK
+60 
-65 FSYLFM
+65 M

-78 GCGISMS
+78 GCGISVS

-105 FATVVAKAAGD
+105 FATVAAKAAGDGD

-149 YKADGT
+149 FDADGT

-162 DTKEKLDYVPGLVAK
+162 DTKNKLDYVPGLVAK
-177 SMIEAADYYQN
+177 SMIEAADYYQD

-212 GGGSLDDLNAV
+212 GGGCLDDLNAV
-223 KLYIGVYNN
+223 KLYIGIYNY
-232 KNASETD
+232 KNASATD
-239 KTHAKTAIGRAT
+239 KENAQTAIGRAT
-251 TGLIAHNNSYSIPSG
+251 EGLIAHNNSYSIQSG
-266 TLAGDKV
+266 TLAGDAV

-279 KTAYN
+279 KEAYN

-297 LLAQIVNFNGAGSS
+297 LLAQIVNFNGAGSN
-311 VFGSVDKDWAM
+311 VFGSADKDWNM
-322 VFKQLDI
+322 VFKQLNI
-329 VWNMCWNPTDKLMY
+329 VWDMCWNSTDKLMY

-367 TTEPYTFHS
+367 TTKPYTFHS

-419 AAGIVARQAS
+419 AAGIVARQTS
-429 NGGWYQLL
+429 DGGWYQLL
-437 DKTDSFK
+437 DKTDSFE
-444 ATSYNGKS
+444 ATSYNSNWSGKPS
-452 ASATN
+452 STTN

-474 VRLGLIDAKYKENA
+474 ARLGLIDAKYKENA

-517 LGGGTGND
+517 LGGGTGTD
-525 YAAGGKKYR
+525 YAKGGKKYR

-543 GYDVPMVKKIEE
+543 GYDVPMVKKSEGI
-555 LTEGKVLGGFIMA
+555 TEGKVLGGFIMA

-577 NQDNASQILFSYDL
+577 NQDGSAQILFSYDL
-591 KPAYDL
+591 KPSYDL
-597 TQSGATAPKVEVCG
+597 TQSGTTAPKVEVCG
-611 TGAANAT
+611 TDAANAK
-618 YQWYDATTKVA
+618 YKWYDATTNVA

-634 KAQFTPQTTG
+634 EASFTPSATG
-644 NYYCKA
+644 DYYCVA
-650 TVDNTSIQTSTTNIK
+650 TVGNTSIQTSATNIK
-665 VNSNSSADK
+665 VN
-674 QKFTVTAT
+674 
-682 AENGTVEIKDGAG
+682 
-695 NVVTSGTQV
+695 
-704 EEGTKLVFTANANTG
+704 
-719 YVFDNWTAT
+719 
-728 GGEASDNVYT
+728 
-738 ISSIAADV
+738 
-746 NVKANFKKENTGG
+746 NTGG
-759 GDTMETTLFSMEIN
+759 GETGGETTTETVFSYDV
-773 SSPASLTVA
+773 PASGELST
-782 QKTDN
+782 TDTN
-787 KPTLEQLT
+787 EGV
-795 SDHAAITGGTVT
+795 TGGKIMFASSKNEGDRYKIDDDAKYVKVT
-807 LVNNRSKDWTP
+807 LSGNSLK
-818 FSNASITVSD
+818 
-828 ISKNYIRINL
+828 
-838 GKPLDAG
+838 AG
-845 DVINIKDNSKV
+845 DVISVKA
-856 FKLSAEASSS
+856 SAS
-866 NSVSTAN
+866 NSGYGCFAALDTDKKTTLKLGN
-873 GSYTLDANSVLKGKN
+873 LTGKGPEDISYTVTERDILNGQSSFYLFRESGKS
-888 EIFVFW
+888 IYVH
-894 SDKSNPLSS
+894 S
-903 ITITRKTTTQT
+903 ITITRKTTTPT

-923 DVEMNVTDEETRQP
+923 NVEMNVTDEETRQP
-937 EVRVYGTADKLLT
+937 EVKVYGTVDKLLT

-986 VTTVTVTATPSAA
+986 VTNVTVTATPSAE
-999 LAEKYTE
+999 LAGQYTE
-1006 AKWTFKFTVRKGKMK
+1006 ATETFTFTVRKGKMK

-1032 IKVKTGTKKTIEVPL
+1032 IKVAKGTKKTIEVPL
-1047 NYGGENVSGYF
+1047 NYGGEDVSGYF
-1058 DVKYSCSPS
+1058 NVGYTCSALP
-1067 LKLTNSNNTMACTFS
+1067 KLSGSNNKM
-1082 TVGTYTIT
+1082 TYTFGAEGKYQIT

-1102 DDEFNYADEY
+1102 DTEFDYSQEY
-1112 DAPDNVTF
+1112 DAPDAVTF
-1120 TVDVSGSYTVP
+1120 TVDVKASYAVP
-1131 TVTLNPSA
+1131 VVTLNPSA
-1139 DKTIYVGEVV
+1139 AKTIYVGEVV

-1177 PDFCKVDA
+1177 PDVCKVDA
-1185 ATGKIEG
+1185 TTGKIEG
-1192 VSAGDKVKIQLKVSG
+1192 VSAGDKLKIQLKVSG
-1207 NGFEDVFAYLLVS
+1207 DGFEDVFAYLLVS

-1232 GSGVTYSPMTPLF
+1232 GSGVKYSPMTPFF
-1245 NQNKTLAVTLGGW
+1245 NGDKTLAVTLGGW
-1258 SFTDRDTAPV
+1258 SFTDRPKAPV
-1268 SKEGLTY
+1268 SSEGLTY
-1275 GDKNK
+1275 GTNNK

-1411 NATDKLA
+1411 NATGDLKD
-1418 NPYDITN
+1418 PYKITN

-1538 YGFSFDEAKG
+1538 YGFSFDEAKE
-1548 QPVTNYEFNDG
+1548 QTVKNYEFNDDA
-1559 ETNIIVP
+1559 TNTIEL
-1566 TKAGELSTAKVNRA
+1566 TKAGELATAKVNRA

-1617 ILYFDRVEGTK
+1617 ILYFDRVEGMK

-1657 TAEVEGYPYVT
+1657 TEEVEGYPYVT

-1684 WMSSYSNDLTVK
+1684 WMSSYSNDQKVK

-1741 VGIGSN
+1741 VGMGSN

-1778 NLNGQVVATSYRQFQ
+1778 NLNGQVVATTYRQFQ

>member
-1 MRNLPNSDI
+1 
-10 YSLFFN
+10 
-16 IIYFDWSFFFITFA
+16 
-30 STIWYEDNFDI
+30 
-41 LLMRK
+41 
-46 EKTLVQT
+46 
-53 TKKYIKI
+53 
-60 NLQTK
+60 
-65 FSYLFM
+65 M

-78 GCGISMS
+78 GCGISVS
-85 QKGHALSGWILRIVP
+85 QKGRALSGWILRIVP

-105 FATVVAKAAGD
+105 FATVAAKAAGDGD

-124 RYSQWAINSRA
+124 RYSQWAINSRL
-135 HDFYANSTAFGLAK
+135 HDFYGNTKLFGFDVYDANNTKKSTVQWK
-149 YKADGT
+149 NDKKANIDK
-155 SVEIKRN
+155 SF
-162 DTKEKLDYVPGLVAK
+162 DYVAGLVAK
-177 SMIEAADYYQN
+177 ATLEAADYYAG
-188 FDWSKPWFAS
+188 FDWSKPWFYSAQAFAAEVTYS
-198 VKEYGDAYYNSVPN
+198 NDSKPTLDAM
-212 GGGSLDDLNAV
+212 NAV
-223 KLYIGVYNN
+223 KMYFPILSSSLKSDNVVKKANTALTNLAKDMKNYNTVYSIGGSKSSLNES
-232 KNASETD
+232 NASVAQ
-239 KTHAKTAIGRAT
+239 KQMF
-251 TGLIAHNNSYSIPSG
+251 
-266 TLAGDKV
+266 
-273 VGGWFH
+273 GGWFH
-279 KTAYN
+279 KSSDYVD
-284 NQMWLDGAYMGSA
+284 QMWLDGAYMGSA
-297 LLAQIVNFNGAGSS
+297 TLAQLTGYLGDDKNI
-311 VFGSVDKDWAM
+311 FGSKEADWNM
-322 VFKQLDI
+322 VAKQLNI
-329 VWNMCWNPTDKLMY
+329 VWNQCWDSNKQLMY
-343 HAFEANAGT
+343 HAFSAT
-352 GTSKSHADT
+352 GDAKASTETNKT
-361 WAGLNG
+361 WAGISNSADA
-367 TTEPYTFHS
+367 PVYHS
-376 AAYWGRANAW
+376 AAFWGRANSW
-386 YIFALVDALEAMGK
+386 YFFALVDALEAMK
-400 AGRTSDANYTTL
+400 NDKQENTENYKTL
-412 RNHLQEL
+412 KSHLDSF
-419 AAGIVARQAS
+419 AAGIVKWQDQTT
-429 NGGWYQLL
+429 GGWYQVM
-437 DKTDSFK
+437 DEKGDYK
-444 ATSYNGKS
+444 ASNYNSSYRWTTSYN
-452 ASATN
+452 N

-474 VRLGLIDAKYKENA
+474 VRLGLLGDTYKEAA

-493 CLVNNYT
+493 GIVNNFVAP
-500 YLKDGSLEIW
+500 KADGTINIW
-510 GSCRSAG
+510 SSSRSAG
-517 LGGGTGND
+517 LGGKN
-525 YAAGGKKYR
+525 YR
-534 DGSNEYYLL
+534 DGSKDYYIL
-543 GYDVPMVKKIEE
+543 GTDTKIVTKEDN

-577 NQDNASQILFSYDL
+577 NQDGSAQILFSYDL

-618 YQWYDATTKVA
+618 YQWYDANTDAA
-629 VEGAT
+629 VKGAT
-634 KAQFTPQTTG
+634 EAQFIPQTTG

-650 TVDNTSIQTSTTNIK
+650 TVDNTSIQTSATNIK
-665 VNSNSSADK
+665 VN
-674 QKFTVTAT
+674 
-682 AENGTVEIKDGAG
+682 
-695 NVVTSGTQV
+695 
-704 EEGTKLVFTANANTG
+704 
-719 YVFDNWTAT
+719 
-728 GGEASDNVYT
+728 
-738 ISSIAADV
+738 
-746 NVKANFKKENTGG
+746 NTGG
-759 GDTMETTLFSMEIN
+759 GETGGETTTETVFSYDV
-773 SSPASLTVA
+773 PASGELST
-782 QKTDN
+782 TDTN
-787 KPTLEQLT
+787 EGV
-795 SDHAAITGGTVT
+795 TGGKIMFASKTNAGGKYKIDNDTKKYVKVT
-807 LVNNRSKDWTP
+807 LSGNSLK
-818 FSNASITVSD
+818 
-828 ISKNYIRINL
+828 
-838 GKPLDAG
+838 AG
-845 DVINIKDNSKV
+845 DVISVKA
-856 FKLSAEASSS
+856 SAS
-866 NSVSTAN
+866 NSGYGCFAALDTDKKTTLKLGN
-873 GSYTLDANSVLKGKN
+873 LTGEGPEDISYTVTEKDILNGQSSFYLFRETGKS
-888 EIFVFW
+888 IYVH
-894 SDKSNPLSS
+894 S
-903 ITITRKTTTQT
+903 ITITRKTTTPT

-923 DVEMNVTDEETRQP
+923 DVEMNVTDEVTKQP
-937 EVRVYGTADKLLT
+937 EVKVYGTADKLLT
-950 LGSDYTLSFSTD
+950 LGTDYKLSFSTD
-962 NNNVTINENGVF
+962 NDNVTINENGVF

-986 VTTVTVTATPSAA
+986 VTHVTVTATPSAA
-999 LAEKYTE
+999 LAGQYTE

-1021 PVFMPAFKGAT
+1021 PVFMPAYKGAT
-1032 IKVKTGTKKTIEVPL
+1032 IKVATGTKKTIEVPL

-1120 TVDVSGSYTVP
+1120 TVEVSGSYTVP
-1131 TVTLNPSA
+1131 TVTLNPST
-1139 DKTIYVGEVV
+1139 DKTIYVGDVV

-1156 TDAQGTAIDKSKYT
+1156 TDASDTAIDNYT

-1177 PDFCKVDA
+1177 PDVCKVDA

-1192 VSAGDKVKIQLKVSG
+1192 VSAGDKVKIQLRVSG
-1207 NGFEDVFAYLLVS
+1207 DSFEDVFKYLLVS

-1232 GSGVTYSPMTPLF
+1232 KSGVTYSPMTPFF
-1245 NQNKTLAVTLGGW
+1245 NGDKTLAVTLGGW
-1258 SFTDRDTAPV
+1258 RFTDRPKAPV

-1411 NATDKLA
+1411 NATGDLKD
-1418 NPYDITN
+1418 PYKITN

-1431 GLATGPAT
+1431 GLASGTET
-1439 TGGGK
+1439 DGGK
-1444 DSNPSPKVEEVMKHF
+1444 SGATKYPSPTENDVKNHF

-1489 NATPNNGA
+1489 NATPNKGA

-1538 YGFSFDEAKG
+1538 YGFSFDEAKE
-1548 QPVTNYEFNDG
+1548 QTVKNYEFNDDA
-1559 ETNIIVP
+1559 TNTIEP
-1566 TKAGELSTAKVNRA
+1566 TKAGELTTAKVNRK
-1580 MKAGVWTTCVL
+1580 MTAGVWTTCVL

-1606 TYDRDTPDGTQ
+1606 TYDRYTPNGTQ

-1643 PFLIKPAQDVASIN
+1643 PFLIKPAQEVASIN
-1657 TAEVEGYPYVT
+1657 TADVEAYPYVT
-1668 IENTQP
+1668 IENTKP
-1674 AEWCKGNGYV
+1674 AEWCSGNGYV

>member
-1 MRNLPNSDI
+1 
-10 YSLFFN
+10 
-16 IIYFDWSFFFITFA
+16 
-30 STIWYEDNFDI
+30 
-41 LLMRK
+41 
-46 EKTLVQT
+46 
-53 TKKYIKI
+53 
-60 NLQTK
+60 
-65 FSYLFM
+65 
-71 KKEEQSF
+71 
-78 GCGISMS
+78 
-85 QKGHALSGWILRIVP
+85 
-100 LFAML
+100 
-105 FATVVAKAAGD
+105 
-116 GVKFNPGV
+116 
-124 RYSQWAINSRA
+124 
-135 HDFYANSTAFGLAK
+135 
-149 YKADGT
+149 
-155 SVEIKRN
+155 
-162 DTKEKLDYVPGLVAK
+162 
-177 SMIEAADYYQN
+177 
-188 FDWSKPWFAS
+188 
-198 VKEYGDAYYNSVPN
+198 
-212 GGGSLDDLNAV
+212 
-223 KLYIGVYNN
+223 
-232 KNASETD
+232 
-239 KTHAKTAIGRAT
+239 
-251 TGLIAHNNSYSIPSG
+251 
-266 TLAGDKV
+266 
-273 VGGWFH
+273 
-279 KTAYN
+279 
-284 NQMWLDGAYMGSA
+284 MWLDGAYMGSA
-297 LLAQIVNFNGAGSS
+297 LLAQIVNFNGNGSN
-311 VFGSVDKDWAM
+311 VFGSANDDWNM
-322 VFKQLDI
+322 VFKQLNI
-329 VWNMCWNPTDKLMY
+329 VWNMCWNSTDKLMY

-352 GTSKSHADT
+352 GTGTSESLSHADT
-361 WAGLNG
+361 WKGLNG

-577 NQDNASQILFSYDL
+577 NQDGSAQILFSYDL

-618 YQWYDATTKVA
+618 YQWYDANTDAA
-629 VEGAT
+629 VKGAT
-634 KAQFTPQTTG
+634 EAQFIPQTTG

-650 TVDNTSIQTSTTNIK
+650 TVDNTSIQTSATNIK

-704 EEGTKLVFTANANTG
+704 EEGTKLIFTAKANTG
-719 YVFDNWTAT
+719 YVFDSWTAT
-728 GGEASDNVYT
+728 GGAADGNVYT
-738 ISSIAADV
+738 ISSLNADA
-746 NVKANFKKENTGG
+746 NVTANFIKENTGG
-759 GDTMETTLFSMEIN
+759 GETVETTLFSMEIN

-903 ITITRKTTTQT
+903 ITITRKTTTPT
-914 TSPLVIAVE
+914 TPPLVIAVE
-923 DVEMNVTDEETRQP
+923 NVEMNVTDEETRQP
-937 EVRVYGTADKLLT
+937 EVKVYGTADKLLT

-962 NNNVTINENGVF
+962 NNNVTIKDGVF

-979 KSNYTEG
+979 QFNYTEG
-986 VTTVTVTATPSAA
+986 VTNVTVTATPSAA
-999 LAEKYTE
+999 LAGQYTE
-1006 AKWTFKFTVRKGKMK
+1006 ATENFTFTVRKGK
-1021 PVFMPAFKGAT
+1021 
-1032 IKVKTGTKKTIEVPL
+1032 
-1047 NYGGENVSGYF
+1047 
-1058 DVKYSCSPS
+1058 
-1067 LKLTNSNNTMACTFS
+1067 
-1082 TVGTYTIT
+1082 
-1090 VSATPKIINQGT
+1090 
-1102 DDEFNYADEY
+1102 
-1112 DAPDNVTF
+1112 
-1120 TVDVSGSYTVP
+1120 
-1131 TVTLNPSA
+1131 
-1139 DKTIYVGEVV
+1139 
-1149 DAPAVSV
+1149 
-1156 TDAQGTAIDKSKYT
+1156 
-1170 MEWTSFA
+1170 
-1177 PDFCKVDA
+1177 
-1185 ATGKIEG
+1185 
-1192 VSAGDKVKIQLKVSG
+1192 
-1207 NGFEDVFAYLLVS
+1207 
-1220 VDDPAKY
+1220 DDPAKY

-1232 GSGVTYSPMTPLF
+1232 GSGETYSPMTPLF

-1258 SFTDRDTAPV
+1258 SFTDRPKAPV

-1322 YDGKLQKVKGG
+1322 YDGKLQKVTGG

-1411 NATDKLA
+1411 NATGDLKD
-1418 NPYDITN
+1418 PYKITN

-1566 TKAGELSTAKVNRA
+1566 TKAGELATAKVNRA

-1606 TYDRDTPDGTQ
+1606 TYDRDTPNGTQ

-1643 PFLIKPAQDVASIN
+1643 PFLIKPAQEVASIN

-1684 WMSSYSNDLTVK
+1684 WMSSYNNDLRVK

>member
-1 MRNLPNSDI
+1 
-10 YSLFFN
+10 
-16 IIYFDWSFFFITFA
+16 
-30 STIWYEDNFDI
+30 
-41 LLMRK
+41 
-46 EKTLVQT
+46 
-53 TKKYIKI
+53 
-60 NLQTK
+60 
-65 FSYLFM
+65 M

-78 GCGISMS
+78 GCGISVS
-85 QKGHALSGWILRIVP
+85 QKGHALSGWILRFVP

-105 FATVVAKAAGD
+105 FATLAAKAASDGD

-124 RYSQWAINSRA
+124 RYSQWAINSRL
-135 HDFYANSTAFGLAK
+135 HDFYGNTKLFGFDVYDANNTKKSTVQWK
-149 YKADGT
+149 NDKKANIDK
-155 SVEIKRN
+155 SF
-162 DTKEKLDYVPGLVAK
+162 DYVAGLVAK
-177 SMIEAADYYQN
+177 ATLEAADYYAR
-188 FDWSKPWFAS
+188 FDWSKPWFYSAQAFANEVTYS
-198 VKEYGDAYYNSVPN
+198 NSSKPTLDAM
-212 GGGSLDDLNAV
+212 NAV
-223 KLYIGVYNN
+223 KMYFPILSSSLKSDNVVTKANTALAALAKDMQNYNTKYSIGGSTSKLNGS
-232 KNASETD
+232 NASD
-239 KTHAKTAIGRAT
+239 AQKKMF
-251 TGLIAHNNSYSIPSG
+251 
-266 TLAGDKV
+266 
-273 VGGWFH
+273 GGWFH
-279 KTAYN
+279 KSSDYVD
-284 NQMWLDGAYMGSA
+284 QMWLDGAYMGSA
-297 LLAQIVNFNGAGSS
+297 TLAQLTGYLGDSKNI
-311 VFGSVDKDWAM
+311 FGSKEADWNM
-322 VFKQLDI
+322 VAKQLNI
-329 VWNMCWNPTDKLMY
+329 VWNQCWDSNKQLMY
-343 HAFEANAGT
+343 HAFSAT
-352 GTSKSHADT
+352 GAAKASTDTNDT
-361 WAGLNG
+361 WAGISNSADA
-367 TTEPYTFHS
+367 PVYHS
-376 AAYWGRANAW
+376 AAFWGRANSW
-386 YIFALVDALEAMGK
+386 YLFALVDALEAMK
-400 AGRTSDANYTTL
+400 NDNQENTENYKTL
-412 RNHLQEL
+412 KGHLDSF
-419 AAGIVARQAS
+419 AAGIVKWQDQTT
-429 NGGWYQLL
+429 GGWYQVM
-437 DKTDSFK
+437 DEKGDYNASGYNSSYRWIS
-444 ATSYNGKS
+444 SYN
-452 ASATN
+452 N

-474 VRLGLIDAKYKENA
+474 VRLGLLGDTYKDAA

-493 CLVNNYT
+493 GIVNNFVAP
-500 YLKDGSLEIW
+500 KADGTINIW
-510 GSCRSAG
+510 SSSRSAG
-517 LGGGTGND
+517 LGGKN
-525 YAAGGKKYR
+525 YR
-534 DGSNEYYLL
+534 DGSKIYYIL
-543 GYDVPMVKKIEE
+543 GTDTKIVTKEDN

-577 NQDNASQILFSYDL
+577 NQDNASILFSYDL

-611 TGAANAT
+611 TGADQAK

-634 KAQFTPQTTG
+634 KAQFTPQATG
-644 NYYCKA
+644 NYYCEA
-650 TVDNTSIQTSTTNIK
+650 TVGSTSIKTSATNIK

-719 YVFDNWTAT
+719 YVFDSWTAT

-759 GDTMETTLFSMEIN
+759 GDTMETTLFSMVTTVVN
-773 SSPASLTVA
+773 KVRVAS
-782 QKTDN
+782 KTIQTLDN
-787 KPTLEQLT
+787 Y
-795 SDHAAITGGTVT
+795 ANITGGSAVLYNGHATDEKEMISSTDGVKLNGSNMSYMKVT
-807 LVNNRSKDWTP
+807 LN
-818 FSNASITVSD
+818 
-828 ISKNYIRINL
+828 
-838 GKPLDAG
+838 KPLAKG
-845 DVINIKDNSKV
+845 DVIAAPDCGSSFYVTSADTNKDAPEVNATGYTIPENSDLIGKTV
-856 FKLSAEASSS
+856 IYFWS
-866 NSVSTAN
+866 
-873 GSYTLDANSVLKGKN
+873 GKGK
-888 EIFVFW
+888 
-894 SDKSNPLSS
+894 S
-903 ITITRKTTTQT
+903 ITITRKTTTPT

-923 DVEMNVTDEETRQP
+923 DVEMNVTDEETLQP
-937 EVRVYGTADKLLT
+937 EVKVFGTGDKLLT
-950 LGSDYTLSFSTD
+950 LGTDYKLSFSTD
-962 NNNVTINENGVF
+962 NNNVTVKDGVF

-979 KSNYTEG
+979 QFNYTEG

-999 LAEKYTE
+999 LAGQYTE
-1006 AKWTFKFTVRKGKMK
+1006 ATSTFKFTVRKGKMK
-1021 PVFMPAFKGAT
+1021 PVFMPAYKGAT

-1047 NYGGENVSGYF
+1047 SYGGEDVSGYF

-1067 LKLTNSNNTMACTFS
+1067 LKLTNSDNKMTCNFGNE
-1082 TVGTYTIT
+1082 GTYQIT
-1090 VSATPKIINQGT
+1090 VSATPKIINKGT
-1102 DDEFNYADEY
+1102 DTEFDYSQEY
-1112 DAPDNVTF
+1112 DAPDAVTF
-1120 TVDVSGSYTVP
+1120 TVDVKAAYTVP
-1131 TVTLNPSA
+1131 KVTLNPSA

-1177 PDFCKVDA
+1177 PDVCKVDA

-1232 GSGVTYSPMTPLF
+1232 GSGMTYSPMTPFF

-1258 SFTDRDTAPV
+1258 VFTDRTTAPV
-1268 SKEGLTY
+1268 SNEGLTY
-1275 GDKNK
+1275 GTNNK

-1309 EDGACPLPSETQW
+1309 EDGACPLPNETQL
-1322 YDGKLQKVKGG
+1322 YDGKLQKVDGK

-1370 SGGVYA
+1370 SDGVYA

-1411 NATDKLA
+1411 NATGDLKDS
-1418 NPYDITN
+1418 YKITN

-1431 GLATGPAT
+1431 GLASGPDT
-1439 TGGGK
+1439 NGGGK
-1444 DSNPSPKVEEVMKHF
+1444 NSNPSPTVEDVKKHF
-1459 RGMTSFV
+1459 RGMTSFE
-1466 MTEAGFQNNV
+1466 MSASGFQNNV
-1476 YESNIDNKVTWGD
+1476 YESNIDNKATWG
-1489 NATPNNGA
+1489 NHATPNNGA

-1548 QPVTNYEFNDG
+1548 QTVKNYEFDEADANTI
-1559 ETNIIVP
+1559 EL
-1566 TKAGELSTAKVNRA
+1566 TKAGELATAKVNRA
-1580 MKAGVWTTCVL
+1580 MTAGVWTTCVL

-1643 PFLIKPAQDVASIN
+1643 PFLIKPAKEVISIN
-1657 TAEVEGYPYVT
+1657 TAEVTDYPYVT

-1696 EGDCFISNKD
+1696 EGDSFISNKD
-1706 GSFKNFVGDPGTLKG
+1706 GSFKNFVGAPGTLKG

>member
-1 MRNLPNSDI
+1 MG
-10 YSLFFN
+10 
-16 IIYFDWSFFFITFA
+16 
-30 STIWYEDNFDI
+30 
-41 LLMRK
+41 LL
-46 EKTLVQT
+46 
-53 TKKYIKI
+53 
-60 NLQTK
+60 
-65 FSYLFM
+65 
-71 KKEEQSF
+71 
-78 GCGISMS
+78 
-85 QKGHALSGWILRIVP
+85 
-100 LFAML
+100 
-105 FATVVAKAAGD
+105 GD
-116 GVKFNPGV
+116 
-124 RYSQWAINSRA
+124 
-135 HDFYANSTAFGLAK
+135 T
-149 YKADGT
+149 
-155 SVEIKRN
+155 
-162 DTKEKLDYVPGLVAK
+162 
-177 SMIEAADYYQN
+177 
-188 FDWSKPWFAS
+188 
-198 VKEYGDAYYNSVPN
+198 
-212 GGGSLDDLNAV
+212 
-223 KLYIGVYNN
+223 
-232 KNASETD
+232 
-239 KTHAKTAIGRAT
+239 
-251 TGLIAHNNSYSIPSG
+251 
-266 TLAGDKV
+266 
-273 VGGWFH
+273 
-279 KTAYN
+279 
-284 NQMWLDGAYMGSA
+284 
-297 LLAQIVNFNGAGSS
+297 
-311 VFGSVDKDWAM
+311 
-322 VFKQLDI
+322 
-329 VWNMCWNPTDKLMY
+329 
-343 HAFEANAGT
+343 
-352 GTSKSHADT
+352 
-361 WAGLNG
+361 
-367 TTEPYTFHS
+367 
-376 AAYWGRANAW
+376 
-386 YIFALVDALEAMGK
+386 
-400 AGRTSDANYTTL
+400 
-412 RNHLQEL
+412 
-419 AAGIVARQAS
+419 
-429 NGGWYQLL
+429 
-437 DKTDSFK
+437 
-444 ATSYNGKS
+444 
-452 ASATN
+452 
-457 YIETSAT
+457 
-464 AIFSAALFKA
+464 
-474 VRLGLIDAKYKENA
+474 YKEAA

-493 CLVNNYT
+493 GIVNNFVAP
-500 YLKDGSLEIW
+500 KADGTINIW
-510 GSCRSAG
+510 SSSRSAG
-517 LGGGTGND
+517 LGGKN
-525 YAAGGKKYR
+525 YR
-534 DGSNEYYLL
+534 DGSKIYYIL
-543 GYDVPMVKKIEE
+543 GTDTKIVTKEDN

-597 TQSGATAPKVEVCG
+597 TQSDATAPKVEVCG

-618 YQWYDATTKVA
+618 YQWYDANTDAA
-629 VEGAT
+629 VKGAT
-634 KAQFTPQTTG
+634 KAQFTPQATG
-644 NYYCKA
+644 NYYCEA
-650 TVDNTSIQTSTTNIK
+650 TVDNTSIQTSATNIK

-682 AENGTVEIKDGAG
+682 AENGTVEIKDGND

-738 ISSIAADV
+738 ISSIAADA
-746 NVKANFKKENTGG
+746 NVTANFIKENTGG
-759 GDTMETTLFSMEIN
+759 GDTMETTLFSMVTTTTN
-773 SSPASLTVA
+773 KVRVAS
-782 QKTDN
+782 KTIQTLDN
-787 KPTLEQLT
+787 Y
-795 SDHAAITGGTVT
+795 ANITGGSAVLYNGHATDEKEMISSTDGVNLNGSSKSYMKVT
-807 LVNNRSKDWTP
+807 LN
-818 FSNASITVSD
+818 
-828 ISKNYIRINL
+828 
-838 GKPLDAG
+838 KPLAKG
-845 DVINIKDNSKV
+845 DVIAAPGCGSSFYVTSADTKTTDAPKVNATGYTIPENSDLIGKTV
-856 FKLSAEASSS
+856 IYFWS
-866 NSVSTAN
+866 
-873 GSYTLDANSVLKGKN
+873 GKGK
-888 EIFVFW
+888 
-894 SDKSNPLSS
+894 S

-914 TSPLVIAVE
+914 TSPLVIAVD

-937 EVRVYGTADKLLT
+937 EVRVYGIGEKLLT
-950 LGSDYTLSFSTD
+950 LGTDYTLSFSTD
-962 NNNVTINENGVF
+962 NDNVTINDKGVF

-979 KSNYTEG
+979 QFNYTEG
-986 VTTVTVTATPSAA
+986 VTHVTVTATPSAA
-999 LAEKYTE
+999 LAGQYTE

-1021 PVFMPAFKGAT
+1021 PVFMPAYKGAT

-1047 NYGGENVSGYF
+1047 NYGGEDVSGYF

-1090 VSATPKIINQGT
+1090 VSATPKVINQGK

-1112 DAPDNVTF
+1112 DAPDAVTF

-1131 TVTLNPSA
+1131 TVTLNPST
-1139 DKTIYVGEVV
+1139 DKTIYVGDVV

-1156 TDAQGTAIDKSKYT
+1156 TDASDTAIDKSKYT

-1177 PDFCKVDA
+1177 PDVCKVDA
-1185 ATGKIEG
+1185 TTGKIEG
-1192 VSAGDKVKIQLKVSG
+1192 VSAGDKLKIQLKVSG
-1207 NGFEDVFAYLLVS
+1207 DSFEDVFKYVLVS

-1301 LTCQNARQ
+1301 LTCQNARH

-1411 NATDKLA
+1411 NATGDLKD
-1418 NPYDITN
+1418 PYKITN

-1431 GLATGPAT
+1431 GLAKGPLT
-1439 TGGGK
+1439 DGGSGK
-1444 DSNPSPKVEEVMKHF
+1444 SSDKSPSPTVEDVKNHF
-1459 RGMTSFV
+1459 RGMTSFE
-1466 MTEAGFQNNV
+1466 MSASGFQNNV
-1476 YESNIDNKVTWGD
+1476 YESNIDNKDTWVES
-1489 NATPNNGA
+1489 ATPNKGA

-1548 QPVTNYEFNDG
+1548 QTVKSYEFDEAAANTI
-1559 ETNIIVP
+1559 EL
-1566 TKAGELSTAKVNRA
+1566 TKAGELATAKVNRT

-1606 TYDRDTPDGTQ
+1606 TYDRYTPNGTQ

-1643 PFLIKPAQDVASIN
+1643 PFLIKPAKDVASIN
-1657 TAEVEGYPYVT
+1657 TEEVEGYPYVT
-1668 IENTQP
+1668 IENAAP

-1706 GSFKNFVGDPGTLKG
+1706 GSFKNFVGASGTLKG

>member
-1 MRNLPNSDI
+1 
-10 YSLFFN
+10 
-16 IIYFDWSFFFITFA
+16 
-30 STIWYEDNFDI
+30 
-41 LLMRK
+41 
-46 EKTLVQT
+46 
-53 TKKYIKI
+53 
-60 NLQTK
+60 
-65 FSYLFM
+65 M

-78 GCGISMS
+78 GCGISVS

-105 FATVVAKAAGD
+105 FATLAAKAAGDGD

-135 HDFYANSTAFGLAK
+135 HDFKANTKDSGLAK
-149 YKADGT
+149 YKVDGT
-155 SVEIKRN
+155 SVVKVEDRFKPTDLKN
-162 DTKEKLDYVPGLVAK
+162 DKLDYVPGLVAK

-198 VKEYGDAYYNSVPN
+198 VKDYGDDFFSKVANT
-212 GGGSLDDLNAV
+212 GGSLDDLNAV

-239 KTHAKTAIGRAT
+239 KKNAKTAIGRAT
-251 TGLIAHNNSYSIPSG
+251 EGLIAHNNSYSIQSG
-266 TLAGDKV
+266 TLAGDAV

-279 KTAYN
+279 KAAYN

-297 LLAQIVNFNGAGSS
+297 LLAQIVNFNGNGSN
-311 VFGSVDKDWAM
+311 VFGSANDDWNM
-322 VFKQLDI
+322 VFKQLNI
-329 VWNMCWNPTDKLMY
+329 VWNMCWNSKDKLMY

-352 GTSKSHADT
+352 KESNSHADT
-361 WAGLNG
+361 WQGLNG
-367 TTEPYTFHS
+367 TTKPYTFHS

-386 YIFALVDALEAMGK
+386 YIFALVDALEAMGN
-400 AGRTSDANYTTL
+400 AGRTSDTNYSTL
-412 RNHLQEL
+412 KSHLQEL

-474 VRLGLIDAKYKENA
+474 ARLGLIDATYKENA

-517 LGGGTGND
+517 LGGGTGTD
-525 YAAGGKKYR
+525 YAKGGKKYR

-543 GYDVPMVKKIEE
+543 GYDVPMVKKSEG

-591 KPAYDL
+591 KPAYDM
-597 TQSGATAPKVEVCG
+597 TQSGATAPQVEVCG

-644 NYYCKA
+644 NYYCEA
-650 TVDNTSIQTSTTNIK
+650 TVGSTSIKTSATNIK

-682 AENGTVEIKDGAG
+682 AENGTVEIKDGND
-695 NVVTSGTQV
+695 NVVKSGTQV
-704 EEGTKLVFTANANTG
+704 EEGTKLIFTAKANTG
-719 YVFDNWTAT
+719 YVFDSWTAN
-728 GGEASDNVYT
+728 GGAANGNVYT
-738 ISSIAADV
+738 ISSLNADAKV
-746 NVKANFKKENTGG
+746 TANFKNENTGG
-759 GDTMETTLFSMEIN
+759 GETVETTLFSMVTTA
-773 SSPASLTVA
+773 ASDVSVA
-782 QKTDN
+782 SGATQSLDGNADK
-787 KPTLEQLT
+787 
-795 SDHAAITGGTVT
+795 TGGSAELYNGKSSATVMISKTEGVKLNGSSKSYMKVT
-807 LVNNRSKDWTP
+807 LD
-818 FSNASITVSD
+818 
-828 ISKNYIRINL
+828 
-838 GKPLDAG
+838 KPLAKG
-845 DVINIKDNSKV
+845 DVIAAPGCGSSFYVTSADTKTTDAPEVNATGYTIPENSDLIGKNV
-856 FKLSAEASSS
+856 VYFWS
-866 NSVSTAN
+866 
-873 GSYTLDANSVLKGKN
+873 GKGKT
-888 EIFVFW
+888 V
-894 SDKSNPLSS
+894 
-903 ITITRKTTTQT
+903 TITRKTTTPT

-937 EVRVYGTADKLLT
+937 EVRVYGIGDKLLT
-950 LGSDYTLSFSTD
+950 LGTDYTLSFSTD
-962 NNNVTINENGVF
+962 NNNVTFDDKGVF

-986 VTTVTVTATPSAA
+986 VTTVTVTATPSEA
-999 LAEKYTE
+999 LAGQYTKATE
-1006 AKWTFKFTVRKGKMK
+1006 NFTFTVRKGKMK

-1058 DVKYSCSPS
+1058 DVKYSCSNLS
-1067 LKLTNSNNTMACTFS
+1067 GLKNSNNTMTCTFS

-1090 VSATPKIINQGT
+1090 VSATPKVINQGK

-1112 DAPDNVTF
+1112 DAPEAVTF
-1120 TVDVSGSYTVP
+1120 TVDVSGDYTVP
-1131 TVTLNPSA
+1131 KVTLDPST
-1139 DKTIYVGEVV
+1139 DKTIYVGQVV

-1156 TDAQGTAIDKSKYT
+1156 TDAQDTAIDKSKYT

-1177 PDFCKVDA
+1177 PDVCKVDA
-1185 ATGKIEG
+1185 TTGKIEG

-1232 GSGVTYSPMTPLF
+1232 GSGMTYSPMTPFF

-1258 SFTDRDTAPV
+1258 SFTNRSEAPV

-1275 GDKNK
+1275 GDNNK
-1280 WADDSSKA
+1280 WAKDSSKA

-1404 KLTVADK
+1404 KLTVANK
-1411 NATDKLA
+1411 KATGDLKD
-1418 NPYDITN
+1418 PYKITN

-1431 GLATGPAT
+1431 GLASGTET
-1439 TGGGK
+1439 DGGK
-1444 DSNPSPKVEEVMKHF
+1444 SGATKYPSPTENDVKNHF
-1459 RGMTSFV
+1459 RGMTFFEMSA
-1466 MTEAGFQNNV
+1466 TGFQNNV
-1476 YESNIDNKVTWGD
+1476 YESNIDNKETWKN

-1497 DDNVMGSHG
+1497 DDNVKGSHG

-1520 VKAGKTYYIYNYG
+1520 VKAGKTYYLYNYG

-1538 YGFSFDEAKG
+1538 YGFSFDESKG
-1548 QPVTNYEFNDG
+1548 QTVKNYEFD
-1559 ETNIIVP
+1559 ETAANTIEL
-1566 TKAGELSTAKVNRA
+1566 TKAGELITAKVNRA
-1580 MKAGVWTTCVL
+1580 MAAGVWTTCVL

-1643 PFLIKPAQDVASIN
+1643 PFLIKPTKDVASIN
-1657 TAEVEGYPYVT
+1657 TAEVKGYPYVT

-1674 AEWCKGNGYV
+1674 AEWCSGNGYV
-1684 WMSSYSNDLTVK
+1684 WMSSYSNGLTVK

-1741 VGIGSN
+1741 VGMGSN

-1802 NGKKVVK
+1802 SGKKVVK

>member
-10 YSLFFN
+10 YSLFFY

-41 LLMRK
+41 LLTRK

-78 GCGISMS
+78 GCGISVS

-116 GVKFNPGV
+116 GDGVKFNPGV

-135 HDFYANSTAFGLAK
+135 HDFKANTKDSGLAK
-149 YKADGT
+149 YKVDGT
-155 SVEIKRN
+155 SVVKVEDRFKPTDLKN
-162 DTKEKLDYVPGLVAK
+162 DKLDYVPGLVAK

-198 VKEYGDAYYNSVPN
+198 VKDYGDAYYNSVPN

-239 KTHAKTAIGRAT
+239 KKNAKTAIGRAT
-251 TGLIAHNNSYSIPSG
+251 EGLKAHNNSCSIKSG
-266 TLAGDKV
+266 TLAGDAV

-297 LLAQIVNFNGAGSS
+297 LLAQIVNFNGNGSN
-311 VFGSVDKDWAM
+311 VFGSANDDWNM
-322 VFKQLDI
+322 VFKQLNI
-329 VWNMCWNPTDKLMY
+329 VWNMCWNSKDKLMY

-352 GTSKSHADT
+352 GTGTSESLSHADT
-361 WAGLNG
+361 WKGLNG
-367 TTEPYTFHS
+367 KTEPYTFHS

-412 RNHLQEL
+412 KTHLQDL

-429 NGGWYQLL
+429 SGGWYQLL
-437 DKTDSFK
+437 DKDNSFTASSYDSNW
-444 ATSYNGKS
+444 SGKPS
-452 ASATN
+452 SATN

-474 VRLGLIDAKYKENA
+474 ARLGLIDAKYKENA

-517 LGGGTGND
+517 LGGGTGTD
-525 YAAGGKKYR
+525 YAKGGKKYR

-543 GYDVPMVKKIEE
+543 GYDVPMVKKTDN

-577 NQDNASQILFSYDL
+577 NQDGSAQILFSYDL
-591 KPAYDL
+591 QPAYDL

-644 NYYCKA
+644 NYYCEA
-650 TVDNTSIQTSTTNIK
+650 TVGSTSIKTSATNIK

-682 AENGTVEIKDGAG
+682 AENGTVEIKDGND

-704 EEGTKLVFTANANTG
+704 EEGTTLIFTATANTG
-719 YVFDNWTAT
+719 YVFGSWEAT
-728 GGEASDNVYT
+728 GGKADGNVYT
-738 ISSIAADV
+738 ISSLNADA
-746 NVKANFKKENTGG
+746 NVTANFIKENTGG
-759 GDTMETTLFSMEIN
+759 GETVETTLFSMEIN

-807 LVNNRSKDWTP
+807 LVNNRSKVWTP

-866 NSVSTAN
+866 NSVSTSN

-894 SDKSNPLSS
+894 SEKSNFLSS
-903 ITITRKTTTQT
+903 ITITRKTTTPT
-914 TSPLVIAVE
+914 TPPLVIAVE
-923 DVEMNVTDEETRQP
+923 NVEMNVTDEETRQP
-937 EVRVYGTADKLLT
+937 EVKVYGTADKLLT

-962 NNNVTINENGVF
+962 NNNVTIKDGVF

-979 KSNYTEG
+979 QFNYTEG
-986 VTTVTVTATPSAA
+986 VTNVTVTATPSAA
-999 LAEKYTE
+999 LAGQYTE
-1006 AKWTFKFTVRKGKMK
+1006 ATENFTFTVRKGK
-1021 PVFMPAFKGAT
+1021 
-1032 IKVKTGTKKTIEVPL
+1032 
-1047 NYGGENVSGYF
+1047 
-1058 DVKYSCSPS
+1058 
-1067 LKLTNSNNTMACTFS
+1067 
-1082 TVGTYTIT
+1082 
-1090 VSATPKIINQGT
+1090 
-1102 DDEFNYADEY
+1102 
-1112 DAPDNVTF
+1112 
-1120 TVDVSGSYTVP
+1120 
-1131 TVTLNPSA
+1131 
-1139 DKTIYVGEVV
+1139 
-1149 DAPAVSV
+1149 
-1156 TDAQGTAIDKSKYT
+1156 
-1170 MEWTSFA
+1170 
-1177 PDFCKVDA
+1177 
-1185 ATGKIEG
+1185 
-1192 VSAGDKVKIQLKVSG
+1192 
-1207 NGFEDVFAYLLVS
+1207 
-1220 VDDPAKY
+1220 DDPAKY

-1232 GSGVTYSPMTPLF
+1232 GSGETYSPMTPLF

-1280 WADDSSKA
+1280 RADDSSKA

-1802 NGKKVVK
+1802 DGKKVVK

>member
-1 MRNLPNSDI
+1 
-10 YSLFFN
+10 
-16 IIYFDWSFFFITFA
+16 
-30 STIWYEDNFDI
+30 
-41 LLMRK
+41 
-46 EKTLVQT
+46 
-53 TKKYIKI
+53 
-60 NLQTK
+60 
-65 FSYLFM
+65 M

-78 GCGISMS
+78 GCGISVS

-105 FATVVAKAAGD
+105 FATVAAKAAGDGD

-162 DTKEKLDYVPGLVAK
+162 DTKKKLDYVPGLVAK
-177 SMIEAADYYQN
+177 SMIEAADYYQD

-223 KLYIGVYNN
+223 KLYIGIYNY
-232 KNASETD
+232 KNASATD
-239 KTHAKTAIGRAT
+239 KENAQTAIGRAT
-251 TGLIAHNNSYSIPSG
+251 TGLIAHNKNNSIPSG
-266 TLAGDKV
+266 TLAGDAV

-297 LLAQIVNFNGAGSS
+297 LLAQIVNFNGAGSN
-311 VFGSVDKDWAM
+311 VFGSADKDWEM
-322 VFKQLDI
+322 VVKQLNI
-329 VWNMCWNPTDKLMY
+329 VWNMCWNSTDKLMY

-367 TTEPYTFHS
+367 TTKPYTFHS

-400 AGRTSDANYTTL
+400 AGRTTDANYSTL
-412 RNHLQEL
+412 NSHLQEL
-419 AAGIVARQAS
+419 AAGIVARQTS
-429 NGGWYQLL
+429 DGGWYQLL

-525 YAAGGKKYR
+525 YAKGGKKYR

-543 GYDVPMVKKIEE
+543 GYDVPMVEKKEGI
-555 LTEGKVLGGFIMA
+555 TEGKVLGGFIMA

-577 NQDNASQILFSYDL
+577 NQDNASILFSYDL

-597 TQSGATAPKVEVCG
+597 TQSGATAPVVEVCG
-611 TGAANAT
+611 TDAAKAT
-618 YQWYDATTKVA
+618 YQWYDATTGNA
-629 VEGAT
+629 VDGAGT
-634 KAQFTPQTTG
+634 KEAQFTPQTTG
-644 NYYCKA
+644 DYYCVA
-650 TVDNTSIQTSTTNIK
+650 TVGSTSIQTSTTNIK
-665 VNSNSSADK
+665 VN
-674 QKFTVTAT
+674 
-682 AENGTVEIKDGAG
+682 
-695 NVVTSGTQV
+695 
-704 EEGTKLVFTANANTG
+704 
-719 YVFDNWTAT
+719 
-728 GGEASDNVYT
+728 
-738 ISSIAADV
+738 
-746 NVKANFKKENTGG
+746 NTGG
-759 GDTMETTLFSMEIN
+759 GETGGETTTETVFSYDV
-773 SSPASLTVA
+773 PASGELST
-782 QKTDN
+782 TDTN
-787 KPTLEQLT
+787 EGV
-795 SDHAAITGGTVT
+795 TGGKIMFASSKNEGDRYKIDNDAKYVKVT
-807 LVNNRSKDWTP
+807 LSGNSLK
-818 FSNASITVSD
+818 
-828 ISKNYIRINL
+828 
-838 GKPLDAG
+838 AG
-845 DVINIKDNSKV
+845 DVISVKA
-856 FKLSAEASSS
+856 SAS
-866 NSVSTAN
+866 NSGYGCFAALDTDKKMTLKLGN
-873 GSYTLDANSVLKGKN
+873 LTDKGPEDISYTVTERDILNGQSSFYLFRESGKS
-888 EIFVFW
+888 IYVH
-894 SDKSNPLSS
+894 S
-903 ITITRKTTTQT
+903 ITITRKTTTPT

-923 DVEMNVTDEETRQP
+923 NVEMNVTDEETRQP
-937 EVRVYGTADKLLT
+937 EVRVYGIGDKLLT
-950 LGSDYTLSFSTD
+950 LGTDYKLSFSTD
-962 NNNVTINENGVF
+962 NDNVTINDKGVF

-979 KSNYTEG
+979 QFNYTEG
-986 VTTVTVTATPSAA
+986 VTHVTVTATPSEK
-999 LAEKYTE
+999 LAGQYTKATE
-1006 AKWTFKFTVRKGKMK
+1006 DFTFTVRKGKMK
-1021 PVFMPAFKGAT
+1021 PEFMSAFNATT
-1032 IKVKTGTKKTIEVPL
+1032 IKVAKGTKKTIEVPL
-1047 NYGGENVSGYF
+1047 NYGGEDVSGYF
-1058 DVKYSCSPS
+1058 DVKYSCSNLS
-1067 LKLTNSNNTMACTFS
+1067 GLKNSNNTMTCTFS
-1082 TVGTYTIT
+1082 TVGKYTIT
-1090 VSATPKIINQGT
+1090 VSATPKVINQGK

-1112 DAPDNVTF
+1112 DAPDAVTF
-1120 TVDVSGSYTVP
+1120 TVDVNSYTVP
-1131 TVTLNPSA
+1131 KVTLDPST

-1156 TDAQGTAIDKSKYT
+1156 TESGTAIDNSKYT

-1177 PDFCKVDA
+1177 PDVCKVDA
-1185 ATGKIEG
+1185 TTGKIEG
-1192 VSAGDKVKIQLKVSG
+1192 VSAGDNVKIQVAVSG
-1207 NGFEDVFAYLLVS
+1207 DGFEDVFSYILVS

-1227 RVKAP
+1227 RVKAT
-1232 GSGVTYSPMTPLF
+1232 GSGEKYSPMTPLF

-1258 SFTDRDTAPV
+1258 SFTDRQTAPV

-1275 GDKNK
+1275 GENNK
-1280 WADDSSKA
+1280 WAGDSSPA
-1288 TWVIKGFDYYLPG
+1288 TWLIKGFDYYLSG
-1301 LTCQNARQ
+1301 ITCQNARQ

-1404 KLTVADK
+1404 KLSVADK
-1411 NATDKLA
+1411 NATGDLKD
-1418 NPYDITN
+1418 PYKITN

-1431 GLATGPAT
+1431 GLASGPST

-1444 DSNPSPKVEEVMKHF
+1444 KNSNPSPTIEDVKNHF
-1459 RGMTSFV
+1459 RGMTSFE
-1466 MTEAGFQNNV
+1466 MSASGFQNNV
-1476 YESNIDNKVTWGD
+1476 YESNIDNKVTWGSY
-1489 NATPNNGA
+1489 ATPNNGA
-1497 DDNVMGSHG
+1497 DDNVKGSHG

-1520 VKAGKTYYIYNYG
+1520 VKAGKTYYLYNYG

-1538 YGFSFDEAKG
+1538 YGFSFDESKG
-1548 QPVTNYEFNDG
+1548 QTVKNYEFD
-1559 ETNIIVP
+1559 ETAANTIEL
-1566 TKAGELSTAKVNRA
+1566 TKAGELTTAKVNRA
-1580 MKAGVWTTCVL
+1580 MAAGVWTTCVL

-1606 TYDRDTPDGTQ
+1606 TYDRDTPNGTQ

-1684 WMSSYSNDLTVK
+1684 WMSSYSNGLTVK

-1706 GSFKNFVGDPGTLKG
+1706 GSFKNFVGAPGTLKG

-1741 VGIGSN
+1741 VGMGSN